1 MWNTISRFFAKGS
14 KTAVVQEVTSPPLSP
29 SSTTTTTI
37 TTTRTRTTTAA
48 RDDDERQ
55 DRLACN
61 GVADDDASVDGTSVH
76 VFYGA
81 TMDRGASADDRR
93 RLPAAASAAATGA
106 ATAAAPT
113 ADQQS
118 SGGDS
123 DSYDSRQAKQRAS
136 VKWLL
141 SKAYNNRVPEKL
153 REPYYRD
160 HEEQEHL
167 KPQIVHALSNAELYC
182 LALANIYSDPNY
194 HNQNH
199 YGILQALARKGVYVA
214 EQNNTQLTE
223 TILIQNSPLK
233 MSAHMAVIEG
243 LMVLYAK
250 EVVTGDRVVSAIR
263 RFDPQAEVDVPSDHE
278 KGLLLWINHA
288 SHALIA
294 KIQSEDGA
302 GDKTRLPELPAAKD
316 FQSLCDGV
324 GLAAV
329 VAFYCP
335 GELNW
340 MEIRVSKRPSVA
352 DALHNLSLVHAF
364 CVKCLP
370 YSIFHMQPEDV
381 TYMRGSMKQNLV
393 VFLADMYNVL
403 EIHPA
408 KCVRYPGEERAMQY
422 LDACPRNSHGVA
434 HKRSLPQSIAP
445 IPDLRS
451 NLSIS
456 APGFTVAKSASSTIV
471 KKSQSLQQT
480 AENHPYDDRRAG
492 SEESFVVHRGK
503 GIPTLSSVADDKSVA
518 RTEAAGRPSNWED
531 QRRSSYAGRRSR
543 RNSITDDSQLTIEN
557 FGGSQDNLHNFGR
570 NPDKEVGAHIG
581 KRSTTEPTL
590 PARSS
595 VQDVYGSGVQH
606 IIADNG
612 YNGSNGGEEPPRL
625 RRQASN
631 SSLDNVALR
640 QILHSSAE
648 NDGGGTDNGDGGD
661 AVTKLAS
668 FANLNRQSSEKG
680 INFTYME
687 QERQDDVKQLNKRHG
702 QSNGN
707 GEKKTTF
714 ATLPNTTTWQQ
725 QSSQQSQQMEQHSVD
740 ENGGNTIMASQL
752 NNIRLKLEEKR
763 RHIENEKRKME
774 VVMSKQRQKVG
785 KAAFLQAVTKGKVKS
800 PSSSTSGG
808 DSPAETVGPP
818 TPVTS
823 GSSGATPT
831 SVSEASSV
839 PQQLPQEKP
848 QRPFSLKEISEDVR
862 DVEHKW
868 LEHDGNAP
876 FIETRRTPDIENMD
890 PEQYRQ
896 SITQMNTS
904 LSEIQADI
912 QRLANQQN
920 QIQQQHLMTQHQK
933 QMQQQFQ
940 QLQSLSQQHM
950 QTYGMPPMNPLT
962 PRLQDPQQSQ
972 FYLHDQPQVQRRMW
986 GQPAPAQSLANE
998 MAAVGYQQSMDSR
1011 FSPQPAAYQQDMRI
1025 YTDPTRTWAAPH
1037 PAQKGFV
1044 LHDTQEPRY
1053 LNGGDHSLCNN
1064 QMSHPGPTGYPA
1076 SSSLFNQTQATSASP
1091 QHRNAIHRIS
1101 QLISESPEPKRST
1114 VHHIPISCESPTEKR
1129 QVTALHTPVPA
1140 PPADDMKPQNIS
1152 FIGNDD
1158 DIAQGIRGLNITSG
1172 SRTYRIPSPTRP
1184 TISQNSFQ
1192 PHPSLRETSRSATPD
1207 VTPLDSTDAGE
1218 KGFYISFDND
1228 APKKPKPTLRVK
1240 RMSPKKERSASSY
1253 NEHEDFMRSES
1264 PPVSTVERQKQAEAQ
1279 RELERERLRQAE
1291 EREQQRQEMRDRE
1304 LKREIERERQREKQ
1318 RDSNTEGRHASGVGL
1333 VIGNQLTN
1341 PDPNSMDEMEKKKER
1356 IMLMSLQRR
1365 QRQEEMKERKEVE
1378 TQARREQE
1386 KLKAEERARKK
1397 EEERQRRAAI
1407 LEHHKVKKAIEEAER
1422 EGKVIDKE
1430 LLNAIN
1436 PAKLRNKT
1444 TPARPR
1450 PKTIHGDA
1458 GAVLDSGALT
1468 PSRGK
1473 KGSSSNLST
1482 ASLTSPTMRRD
1493 YYRGSQDSLTA
1504 AHLDD
1509 RRCSGPLYRGG
1520 SLRVSSVDS
1529 PDDGRGSSPCRS
1541 VNQLGRRGSYKTSR
1555 DAQESQQQI
1564 RGRPKYQT
1572 YQNFKGRKSNS
1583 LMNLCDSDSGLGRS
1597 TPPRRAASPGIGSMR
1612 HLTSPSGPGSLPP
1625 ALMTSKKRIYD
1636 DGSSDISSTPSSM
1649 MDYNGPRLYKLPIA
1663 KSNRNIML
1671 NAVEYCVFPGTVNRE
1686 AKSRVLEEISRSESK
1701 HFLILFRD
1709 AGCQF
1714 RALYSYCPERE
1725 EVAKLY
1731 GTGPKQVI
1739 DNMFDKFFKYNS
1751 SGKCFSQ
1758 VHTKHLTVTIDAFTI
1773 HNSLWQGKKV
1783 NLPNKKDIPLV
1794 I

>member
-1 MWNTISRFFAKGS
+1 MWNTISRLFAKGS
-14 KTAVVQEVTSPPLSP
+14 KTAVQEETAP
-29 SSTTTTTI
+29 SLP
-37 TTTRTRTTTAA
+37 TTAKNEQQQQQQQ
-48 RDDDERQ
+48 ERV
-55 DRLACN
+55 CN
-61 GVADDDASVDGTSVH
+61 GVADDDAPADGTSTVD
-76 VFYGA
+76 VFYDA
-81 TMDRGASADDRR
+81 AMDRGASADDRR
-93 RLPAAASAAATGA
+93 RPAAASAAATGA
-106 ATAAAPT
+106 AAATP

-123 DSYDSRQAKQRAS
+123 DHFDAYESRQAKQRAS

-141 SKAYNNRVPEKL
+141 SKAYNNQVPEKL
-153 REPYYRD
+153 RDPYYRD

-199 YGILQALARKGVYVA
+199 YGILQALARRGVYVT

-263 RFDPQAEVDVPSDHE
+263 RFDPQAVVDVPSDHE
-278 KGLLLWINHA
+278 KGLLLWINHV
-288 SHALIA
+288 SHALIS
-294 KIQSEDGA
+294 KIQSEEGG

-335 GELNW
+335 NELNW

-364 CVKCLP
+364 CIRCLP

-451 NLSIS
+451 NLSVS
-456 APGFTVAKSASSTIV
+456 APGFTVTKSTSNTV

-480 AENHPYDDRRAG
+480 AENHPYDDSSYYRRAG

-503 GIPTLSSVADDKSVA
+503 GIPTLSSVADEKSG
-518 RTEAAGRPSNWED
+518 RTEAAGRPSNWEE

-570 NPDKEVGAHIG
+570 NPDKEVGAHTG
-581 KRSTTEPTL
+581 KRNTTEPTL

-612 YNGSNGGEEPPRL
+612 YSGSEEPTRL

-648 NDGGGTDNGDGGD
+648 NDNNTDSGGGGGGD
-661 AVTKLAS
+661 TLNQTKFAS
-668 FANLNRQSSEKG
+668 FANLSKQNSEKG
-680 INFTYME
+680 INFTYTE
-687 QERQDDVKQLNKRHG
+687 QDDAKSSRKHG

-707 GEKKTTF
+707 GNNEKKTTF

-725 QSSQQSQQMEQHSVD
+725 QSNQQSQQMEQHSIVKNCIILD
-740 ENGGNTIMASQL
+740 ENGGSTIMASQL

-785 KAAFLQAVTKGKVKS
+785 KAAFLQAVTKLYLMGKVKS

-808 DSPAETVGPP
+808 DSPAETIGPP
-818 TPVTS
+818 SPVTS

-839 PQQLPQEKP
+839 PQQPLQEKP

-896 SITQMNTS
+896 SITH

-920 QIQQQHLMTQHQK
+920 QIQQQHLMSQHQK
-933 QMQQQFQ
+933 QMQHQLQ

-950 QTYGMPPMNPLT
+950 QSYGMPPMNTLAS
-962 PRLQDPQQSQ
+962 RLQDPQQSQ
-972 FYLHDQPQVQRRMW
+972 FYLHDQPQMQRRMW

-1011 FSPQPAAYQQDMRI
+1011 YSPQPTAYQQDLRM
-1025 YTDPTRTWAAPH
+1025 YADPTRTWAAPH
-1037 PAQKGFV
+1037 PTQKGFV

-1053 LNGGDHSLCNN
+1053 LNGDHSLCNN
-1064 QMSHPGPTGYPA
+1064 QMSHPGPTSVYPT

-1091 QHRNAIHRIS
+1091 QHRNAVHRIS

-1129 QVTALHTPVPA
+1129 QVTTLHTPVPA

-1192 PHPSLRETSRSATPD
+1192 PHPSLRETSRSGTPD
-1207 VTPLDSTDAGE
+1207 VIPLDPTDSNE

-1240 RMSPKKERSASSY
+1240 RTSPKKERSVSSY
-1253 NEHEDFMRSES
+1253 IEHEDFTVRPES
-1264 PPVSTVERQKQAEAQ
+1264 PPSSAIERQKQMEAQ
-1279 RELERERLRQAE
+1279 RELERERLRQAD
-1291 EREQQRQEMRDRE
+1291 EREHQRQEMRDRE

-1318 RDSNTEGRHASGVGL
+1318 RDNSTDSRHASGVGL

-1378 TQARREQE
+1378 AQARREQD

-1444 TPARPR
+1444 ATARPR

-1493 YYRGSQDSLTA
+1493 YYRGSQDSLTT

-1555 DAQESQQQI
+1555 DVQESQQQV

-1649 MDYNGPRLYKLPIA
+1649 MDYNGPRLYKMPIA

-1686 AKSRVLEEISRSESK
+1686 AKSRVLEEIGRSESK

>member
-1 MWNTISRFFAKGS
+1 MAS
-14 KTAVVQEVTSPPLSP
+14 EVML
-29 SSTTTTTI
+29 
-37 TTTRTRTTTAA
+37 
-48 RDDDERQ
+48 
-55 DRLACN
+55 
-61 GVADDDASVDGTSVH
+61 
-76 VFYGA
+76 
-81 TMDRGASADDRR
+81 
-93 RLPAAASAAATGA
+93 
-106 ATAAAPT
+106 APT
-113 ADQQS
+113 AAP
-118 SGGDS
+118 GT
-123 DSYDSRQAKQRAS
+123 SRREIDDVRDMVRNAAVTTVYAKQRAS

-141 SKAYNNRVPEKL
+141 SKAYNNRVPENL
-153 REPYYRD
+153 REPYYVD
-160 HEEQEHL
+160 HEDQEHL

-199 YGILQALARKGVYVA
+199 YGILQALARKGVYLA
-214 EQNNTQLTE
+214 EPNNTQLTE

-243 LMVLYAK
+243 LMILYAK

-278 KGLLLWINHA
+278 KGLLLWISHA

-294 KIQSEDGA
+294 KIQAEEGA

-340 MEIRVSKRPSVA
+340 MDIRVSKRPSVA

-364 CVKCLP
+364 CNRCLP

-408 KCVRYPGEERAMQY
+408 KCVRYPGEERAMQF

-451 NLSIS
+451 NLSVS
-456 APGFTVAKSASSTIV
+456 APGFTAAKASSSSSSSTV

-480 AENHPYDDRRAG
+480 AESYSHDDRRAG

-503 GIPTLSSVADDKSVA
+503 GIPTLSSVADEKSVTRA
-518 RTEAAGRPSNWED
+518 DAAGRPSNWED

-543 RNSITDDSQLTIEN
+543 RNSVSDDSQLTIEN

-570 NPDKEVGAHIG
+570 NPDKEVGPQIG

-595 VQDVYGSGVQH
+595 VQDVYGSGVRY
-606 IIADNG
+606 ILFDNG
-612 YNGSNGGEEPPRL
+612 YDKEEPCRF
-625 RRQASN
+625 RRQASYCR
-631 SSLDNVALR
+631 LDNVALK
-640 QILHSSAE
+640 QILHSSE
-648 NDGGGTDNGDGGD
+648 NDHSEGD
-661 AVTKLAS
+661 TSKLAS
-668 FANLNRQSSEKG
+668 FANLSRQSSEKG
-680 INFTYME
+680 INLTYTE
-687 QERQDDVKQLNKRHG
+687 QERDDSKSNASSKKQG
-702 QSNGN
+702 QTNGNGN

-725 QSSQQSQQMEQHSVD
+725 QCNQQSQQVEQHSAD

-763 RHIENEKRKME
+763 RYIENEKRRME

-808 DSPAETVGPP
+808 DSPAEIGPP

-823 GSSGATPT
+823 GSSGETPT
-831 SVSEASSV
+831 SVSEAPPV
-839 PQQLPQEKP
+839 TQQPSQEKP

-890 PEQYRQ
+890 LEQYHQ
-896 SITQMNTS
+896 SISQMNNS

-920 QIQQQHLMTQHQK
+920 QIQQQHLMTQHQQ
-933 QMQQQFQ
+933 QMQQQLQ

-950 QTYGMPPMNPLT
+950 QNFGMQPMNPLT
-962 PRLQDPQQSQ
+962 SKLQDTQQSQ
-972 FYLHDQPQVQRRMW
+972 FYLHDQPQLHRRMW
-986 GQPAPAQSLANE
+986 GQPPPTQSLANE
-998 MAAVGYQQSMDSR
+998 MAAVGYQQSMDPRYST
-1011 FSPQPAAYQQDMRI
+1011 QPTAYQQDMRL
-1025 YTDPTRTWAAPH
+1025 YQDTRNWAAPQ
-1037 PAQKGFV
+1037 QKGFV
-1044 LHDTQEPRY
+1044 LHDTSQEPRY

-1064 QMSHPGPTGYPA
+1064 QMSQPGSTYPSSA
-1076 SSSLFNQTQATSASP
+1076 SIFNQTPPSSASP
-1091 QHRNAIHRIS
+1091 QHRNAVHRIS
-1101 QLISESPEPKRST
+1101 QLMSESPEPKRPS
-1114 VHHIPISCESPTEKR
+1114 VHHIPIKCESPTEKR
-1129 QVTALHTPVPA
+1129 QVTTLHTPVPA
-1140 PPADDMKPQNIS
+1140 PPVDDMKPQNIS

-1158 DIAQGIRGLNITSG
+1158 ELTHGIKGLNITSG

-1184 TISQNSFQ
+1184 SISRNSFQ
-1192 PHPSLRETSRSATPD
+1192 PHPSLREATPSPSGTPE
-1207 VTPLDSTDAGE
+1207 VTPLDPTDAGE
-1218 KGFYISFDND
+1218 KGFYICFDND

-1240 RMSPKKERSASSY
+1240 RTSPKKERSVSSY
-1253 NEHEDFMRSES
+1253 VDNDDYTMRPDS
-1264 PPVSTVERQKQAEAQ
+1264 PSAAVIDRQKQLEAQ
-1279 RELERERLRQAE
+1279 RDL
-1291 EREQQRQEMRDRE
+1291 D
-1304 LKREIERERQREKQ
+1304 REKQ
-1318 RDSNTEGRHASGVGL
+1318 RQTDEREFQRQDTRDKEMERDKLRERHDISGESRQSGVGL
-1333 VIGNQLTN
+1333 IIGNQLAN
-1341 PDPNSMDEMEKKKER
+1341 PDPNSLDEMERKKER
-1356 IMLMSLQRR
+1356 IMLLSLQRR
-1365 QRQEEMKERKEVE
+1365 QRQEEMKERKEAE
-1378 TQARREQE
+1378 AQARREQE

-1407 LEHHKVKKAIEEAER
+1407 LEQHKVKKAIEEAER

-1430 LLNAIN
+1430 LLNAIK
-1436 PAKLRNKT
+1436 PTKLRNKT
-1444 TPARPR
+1444 ATTTRPR
-1450 PKTIHGDA
+1450 PKTIHVDA
-1458 GAVLDSGALT
+1458 GTELDSGALT

-1504 AHLDD
+1504 AHFDE
-1509 RRCSGPLYRGG
+1509 RRSGPLYRGG

-1541 VNQLGRRGSYKTSR
+1541 MNQLGRRGSYKTSR
-1555 DAQESQQQI
+1555 D
-1564 RGRPKYQT
+1564 T
-1572 YQNFKGRKSNS
+1572 
-1583 LMNLCDSDSGLGRS
+1583 DSGLGRA
-1597 TPPRRAASPGIGSMR
+1597 TPPRRAPSPGMGSMR
-1612 HLTSPSGPGSLPP
+1612 HLPSPSGPGSLPP
-1625 ALMTSKKRIYD
+1625 GLMTKRRVFD

-1649 MDYNGPRLYKLPIA
+1649 MDYNGPRLYKQPTT
-1663 KSNRNIML
+1663 KSNRGIML
-1671 NAVEYCVFPGTVNRE
+1671 NAVEYCVFPGTVNKE
-1686 AKSRVLEEISRSESK
+1686 AKRRVLDEIARSESK

-1714 RALYSYCPERE
+1714 RALYSYCPDRE
-1725 EVAKLY
+1725 EVSKLY

-1739 DNMFDKFFKYNS
+1739 DKMFDKFFKYNS
-1751 SGKCFSQ
+1751 GAKCFSQ

-1783 NLPNKKDIPLV
+1783 NLPNKKDMPLV

>member
-1 MWNTISRFFAKGS
+1 MWSAISRLFVKG
-14 KTAVVQEVTSPPLSP
+14 KTVEPAPRTEDRTCDGVPGTVVH
-29 SSTTTTTI
+29 
-37 TTTRTRTTTAA
+37 
-48 RDDDERQ
+48 DF
-55 DRLACN
+55 
-61 GVADDDASVDGTSVH
+61 DA
-76 VFYGA
+76 
-81 TMDRGASADDRR
+81 MDRNAGDDRR
-93 RLPAAASAAATGA
+93 KGPAGEPQHAGPESEHF
-106 ATAAAPT
+106 
-113 ADQQS
+113 
-118 SGGDS
+118 S
-123 DSYDSRQAKQRAS
+123 DAYDSRQAKQRAS

-141 SKAYNNRVPEKL
+141 SKAYNNRVPENL
-153 REPYYRD
+153 REPYYVD
-160 HEEQEHL
+160 HEDQEHL

-199 YGILQALARKGVYVA
+199 CGILQALARKGVYLT
-214 EQNNTQLTE
+214 EPNNTQLTE

-250 EVVTGDRVVSAIR
+250 EVVTGDRLVSAIR
-263 RFDPQAEVDVPSDHE
+263 RFDPQAEVEVPADHE
-278 KGLLLWINHA
+278 KGLLLWISHA

-294 KIQSEDGA
+294 KIQTEEGA

-340 MEIRVSKRPSVA
+340 MDIRVSKRPSVA

-364 CVKCLP
+364 CNRCLP

-408 KCVRYPGEERAMQY
+408 KCVRYPGEERAMQF

-451 NLSIS
+451 NLSVS
-456 APGFTVAKSASSTIV
+456 APGFTVAKAASSSSV

-480 AENHPYDDRRAG
+480 AENYSHDDRRTG

-503 GIPTLSSVADDKSVA
+503 GIPTLSSVADEKSVA
-518 RTEAAGRPSNWED
+518 RADAAGRPSNWEE

-543 RNSITDDSQLTIEN
+543 RNSVSDDSQLTIEN

-570 NPDKEVGAHIG
+570 NPDKEVGVHIG

-606 IIADNG
+606 ILADNG
-612 YNGSNGGEEPPRL
+612 YGNDEPPRL
-625 RRQASN
+625 RRQTSN
-631 SSLDNVALR
+631 SSLDNVALK
-640 QILHSSAE
+640 QILHSSD
-648 NDGGGTDNGDGGD
+648 NDNSEGD
-661 AVTKLAS
+661 TSKLAS

-680 INFTYME
+680 INLTYTE
-687 QERQDDVKQLNKRHG
+687 SEDATTKSNLTIKKHG
-702 QSNGN
+702 QTNGNGN

-725 QSSQQSQQMEQHSVD
+725 QSNQQSQQAEQHSVD

-763 RHIENEKRKME
+763 RHIENEKRRME

-808 DSPAETVGPP
+808 DSPAEIGPP

-823 GSSGATPT
+823 GSSGETPT
-831 SVSEASSV
+831 SVSETTPV
-839 PQQLPQEKP
+839 PQQPFQEKP

-890 PEQYRQ
+890 LEQYHQ
-896 SITQMNTS
+896 SISQLNNS
-904 LSEIQADI
+904 LSEIQGDI

-920 QIQQQHLMTQHQK
+920 QIQQQHLMSQHQQ
-933 QMQQQFQ
+933 QMQQQLQ
-940 QLQSLSQQHM
+940 QLQSLSQHHM
-950 QTYGMPPMNPLT
+950 QSFGMSAMNTLSSK
-962 PRLQDPQQSQ
+962 LQEPQQSQ
-972 FYLHDQPQVQRRMW
+972 FYLHDQPQLQRRMW
-986 GQPAPAQSLANE
+986 GQPPPTQSLANE
-998 MAAVGYQQSMDSR
+998 IAAVGYQQSMDPRYGSQ
-1011 FSPQPAAYQQDMRI
+1011 STGYQQDMRL
-1025 YTDPTRTWAAPH
+1025 YQDTRNWGTH
-1037 PAQKGFV
+1037 SHQQKGFV
-1044 LHDTQEPRY
+1044 LHDTPPEPRY

-1064 QMSHPGPTGYPA
+1064 QMSHPGSTYPT
-1076 SSSLFNQTQATSASP
+1076 SSSIFNQTPPSSASP
-1091 QHRNAIHRIS
+1091 QHRNAVHRIS
-1101 QLISESPEPKRST
+1101 QLMSESPEPKRPT
-1114 VHHIPISCESPTEKR
+1114 VHHIPIKCESPTEKR
-1129 QVTALHTPVPA
+1129 QVTALHAPVPA
-1140 PPADDMKPQNIS
+1140 PPVDDMKPQNIS

-1158 DIAQGIRGLNITSG
+1158 ELSQGIRGLHITSG

-1184 TISQNSFQ
+1184 SISRNSFQ
-1192 PHPSLRETSRSATPD
+1192 PHPSLREATPSPSGTPE
-1207 VTPLDSTDAGE
+1207 VTPLDPTDAGE
-1218 KGFYISFDND
+1218 KGFYICFDND

-1240 RMSPKKERSASSY
+1240 RTSPKKERTASSY
-1253 NEHEDFMRSES
+1253 VENEDFTVRPES
-1264 PPVSTVERQKQAEAQ
+1264 PATISDRQKLLETQ
-1279 RELERERLRQAE
+1279 REL
-1291 EREQQRQEMRDRE
+1291 D
-1304 LKREIERERQREKQ
+1304 REKQ
-1318 RDSNTEGRHASGVGL
+1318 RHIDERDFQRHEIRDKELQREVEREKQRERRETSAENRQSGVGL
-1333 VIGNQLTN
+1333 VIGNQLAN
-1341 PDPNSMDEMEKKKER
+1341 PDPNSLDEMERKKER
-1356 IMLMSLQRR
+1356 IMLLSLQRR
-1365 QRQEEMKERKEVE
+1365 QQQEEMKERKEAE
-1378 TQARREQE
+1378 AQARREQE

-1407 LEHHKVKKAIEEAER
+1407 LEQHKVKKAIEEAER

-1430 LLNAIN
+1430 LLNAIK
-1436 PAKLRNKT
+1436 PTKLRNKT
-1444 TPARPR
+1444 ATTRPR
-1450 PKTIHGDA
+1450 PKTIHVDA
-1458 GAVLDSGALT
+1458 GAELDSGALT

-1504 AHLDD
+1504 AHFDE
-1509 RRCSGPLYRGG
+1509 RRSGPFYRGG
-1520 SLRVSSVDS
+1520 SLRDV
-1529 PDDGRGSSPCRS
+1529 
-1541 VNQLGRRGSYKTSR
+1541 
-1555 DAQESQQQI
+1555 QEPQQQV
-1564 RGRPKYQT
+1564 RGRPKYPS

-1583 LMNLCDSDSGLGRS
+1583 LMNLCDTDSGLGRA
-1597 TPPRRAASPGIGSMR
+1597 TPPRRAPSPGMGSMR
-1612 HLTSPSGPGSLPP
+1612 HLPSPSGPGSLPP
-1625 ALMTSKKRIYD
+1625 GLMTKRRVFD

-1649 MDYNGPRLYKLPIA
+1649 MDYNGPRLYKQPTT
-1663 KSNRNIML
+1663 KSNRGIML
-1671 NAVEYCVFPGTVNRE
+1671 NAVEYCVFPGTVNKE
-1686 AKSRVLEEISRSESK
+1686 AKKRVLDEIARSESK

-1714 RALYSYCPERE
+1714 RALYSYCPDRE
-1725 EVAKLY
+1725 EVSKLY
-1731 GTGPKQVI
+1731 GTGPKQVM
-1739 DNMFDKFFKYNS
+1739 DKMFDKFFKYNS
-1751 SGKCFSQ
+1751 GGKCFSQ

-1783 NLPNKKDIPLV
+1783 NLPNKKDMPLV

>member
-1 MWNTISRFFAKGS
+1 MWSAITRLFVKG
-14 KTAVVQEVTSPPLSP
+14 KTEESAP
-29 SSTTTTTI
+29 
-37 TTTRTRTTTAA
+37 RTKDRTC
-48 RDDDERQ
+48 D
-55 DRLACN
+55 
-61 GVADDDASVDGTSVH
+61 GVPDTVVH
-76 VFYGA
+76 VFDA
-81 TMDRGASADDRR
+81 MDRNAGDDRR
-93 RLPAAASAAATGA
+93 KGPAGEQHHDGA
-106 ATAAAPT
+106 E
-113 ADQQS
+113 S
-118 SGGDS
+118 EHFS
-123 DSYDSRQAKQRAS
+123 DAYDSRQAKQRAS

-141 SKAYNNRVPEKL
+141 SKAYNNRVPENL
-153 REPYYRD
+153 RDPYYID
-160 HEEQEHL
+160 NENQEHL

-199 YGILQALARKGVYVA
+199 CGILQALARKGVYLA
-214 EQNNTQLTE
+214 EPNNTQLTE

-263 RFDPQAEVDVPSDHE
+263 RFDPQAEVDVPADHE
-278 KGLLLWINHA
+278 KGLLLWISHA
-288 SHALIA
+288 SNALIA
-294 KIQSEDGA
+294 KIQAEEGA

-340 MEIRVSKRPSVA
+340 MDIRVSKRPSVA

-364 CVKCLP
+364 CNRCLP
-370 YSIFHMQPEDV
+370 YSIFHMLPEDV
-381 TYMRGSMKQNLV
+381 TYMRGCMKQNLV

-408 KCVRYPGEERAMQY
+408 KCVRYPGEERAMQF

-451 NLSIS
+451 NLSVS
-456 APGFTVAKSASSTIV
+456 APGFTVAKAPSSSSV

-480 AENHPYDDRRAG
+480 AENYSHDDRRAG

-503 GIPTLSSVADDKSVA
+503 GIPTLSSVADEKSITRVD
-518 RTEAAGRPSNWED
+518 AAGRPSNWEE

-543 RNSITDDSQLTIEN
+543 RNSVSDDSQLTIEN

-606 IIADNG
+606 ILSDNG
-612 YNGSNGGEEPPRL
+612 YDKEEPPRL
-625 RRQASN
+625 RRQTSN
-631 SSLDNVALR
+631 SSLDNVALK
-640 QILHSSAE
+640 QILHSSE
-648 NDGGGTDNGDGGD
+648 NVNSDGDTS
-661 AVTKLAS
+661 KLAS
-668 FANLNRQSSEKG
+668 FANLSRQSSEKG
-680 INFTYME
+680 INLTYTE
-687 QERQDDVKQLNKRHG
+687 QERDDSKSNLSNKKLG
-702 QSNGN
+702 QTNGNRN

-725 QSSQQSQQMEQHSVD
+725 QSNQQSQQMEQHSVAD

-763 RHIENEKRKME
+763 RHIENEKRRME

-785 KAAFLQAVTKGKVKS
+785 KAAFLQAVTKLYLVGKVKS

-808 DSPAETVGPP
+808 DSPAEIGPP

-823 GSSGATPT
+823 GSSGETPT
-831 SVSEASSV
+831 SVSETTPV
-839 PQQLPQEKP
+839 TQQPSQEKP

-890 PEQYRQ
+890 LEQYHQ
-896 SITQMNTS
+896 SISQICTPFRRMNNS

-920 QIQQQHLMTQHQK
+920 QIQQQHLMTQHQ
-933 QMQQQFQ
+933 QQIQQQFQ

-950 QTYGMPPMNPLT
+950 QNFGMAPINPLT
-962 PRLQDPQQSQ
+962 SKLQDTQQSQ
-972 FYLHDQPQVQRRMW
+972 FYLHDQPQLQRRMW
-986 GQPAPAQSLANE
+986 GQPPPTQSLANE
-998 MAAVGYQQSMDSR
+998 MAAVGYQQSMDPRYST
-1011 FSPQPAAYQQDMRI
+1011 QPTPYQQDMRL
-1025 YTDPTRTWAAPH
+1025 YQDTRNWGTH
-1037 PAQKGFV
+1037 PPQQKGFV
-1044 LHDTQEPRY
+1044 LHDTPQEPRY

-1064 QMSHPGPTGYPA
+1064 QMSHPGPTYP
-1076 SSSLFNQTQATSASP
+1076 SSTSIFNQTPPSSASP
-1091 QHRNAIHRIS
+1091 QHRNAVHRIS
-1101 QLISESPEPKRST
+1101 QLMSESPEPKRPT
-1114 VHHIPISCESPTEKR
+1114 VHHIPIKCESPTEKR
-1129 QVTALHTPVPA
+1129 QITAMHAPVPA
-1140 PPADDMKPQNIS
+1140 PPVDDMKPQNIS

-1158 DIAQGIRGLNITSG
+1158 ELTQGIRGLNITSG

-1184 TISQNSFQ
+1184 SISRNSFQ
-1192 PHPSLRETSRSATPD
+1192 PHPSLREATPSPSGTPE
-1207 VTPLDSTDAGE
+1207 VTPLDPTDAGE
-1218 KGFYISFDND
+1218 KGFYICFDND

-1240 RMSPKKERSASSY
+1240 RTSPKKERGVSSY
-1253 NEHEDFMRSES
+1253 VDSEDFTMRPDS
-1264 PPVSTVERQKQAEAQ
+1264 PSAIVMDRQKQLEIQ
-1279 RELERERLRQAE
+1279 R
-1291 EREQQRQEMRDRE
+1291 DSD
-1304 LKREIERERQREKQ
+1304 REKQ
-1318 RDSNTEGRHASGVGL
+1318 RQIDERDFQRQEIRDREIQREGEREKQRERHEMSAESRQSGVGL
-1333 VIGNQLTN
+1333 IIGNQLAN
-1341 PDPNSMDEMEKKKER
+1341 PDPNSLDEMERKKER
-1356 IMLMSLQRR
+1356 IMLLSLQRR
-1365 QRQEEMKERKEVE
+1365 QQQEEMKERKEVE
-1378 TQARREQE
+1378 AQARREQE

-1407 LEHHKVKKAIEEAER
+1407 LEQHKVKKAIEEAER

-1430 LLNAIN
+1430 LLNTIK
-1436 PAKLRNKT
+1436 PTKLRNKT
-1444 TPARPR
+1444 ATTRPR
-1450 PKTIHGDA
+1450 PKTIHVDA
-1458 GAVLDSGALT
+1458 GTELDSGALT

-1482 ASLTSPTMRRD
+1482 DT
-1493 YYRGSQDSLTA
+1493 
-1504 AHLDD
+1504 
-1509 RRCSGPLYRGG
+1509 
-1520 SLRVSSVDS
+1520 
-1529 PDDGRGSSPCRS
+1529 
-1541 VNQLGRRGSYKTSR
+1541 
-1555 DAQESQQQI
+1555 
-1564 RGRPKYQT
+1564 
-1572 YQNFKGRKSNS
+1572 
-1583 LMNLCDSDSGLGRS
+1583 DSGLGRA
-1597 TPPRRAASPGIGSMR
+1597 TPPRRAPSPGMGSMR
-1612 HLTSPSGPGSLPP
+1612 HLPSPSGPGSLPP
-1625 ALMTSKKRIYD
+1625 GLMTKRRVFD

-1649 MDYNGPRLYKLPIA
+1649 MDYNGPRLYKQPTT
-1663 KSNRNIML
+1663 KSNRGIML
-1671 NAVEYCVFPGTVNRE
+1671 NAVEYCVFPGTVNKE
-1686 AKSRVLEEISRSESK
+1686 AKRRVLDEIARSESK

-1714 RALYSYCPERE
+1714 RALYSYCPDRE
-1725 EVAKLY
+1725 EVSKLY
-1731 GTGPKQVI
+1731 GTGPKQVM
-1739 DNMFDKFFKYNS
+1739 DKMFDKFFKYNS
-1751 SGKCFSQ
+1751 GAKCFSQ

-1783 NLPNKKDIPLV
+1783 NLPNKKDMPLV

>member
-1 MWNTISRFFAKGS
+1 MWSAITRLFVKG
-14 KTAVVQEVTSPPLSP
+14 KTEESAP
-29 SSTTTTTI
+29 
-37 TTTRTRTTTAA
+37 RTKDRTC
-48 RDDDERQ
+48 D
-55 DRLACN
+55 
-61 GVADDDASVDGTSVH
+61 GVPDTVVH
-76 VFYGA
+76 VFDA
-81 TMDRGASADDRR
+81 MDRNAGDDRR
-93 RLPAAASAAATGA
+93 KGPAGEQHHDGA
-106 ATAAAPT
+106 E
-113 ADQQS
+113 S
-118 SGGDS
+118 EHFS
-123 DSYDSRQAKQRAS
+123 DAYDSRQAKQRAS

-141 SKAYNNRVPEKL
+141 SKAYNNRVPENL
-153 REPYYRD
+153 RDPYYID
-160 HEEQEHL
+160 NENQEHL

-199 YGILQALARKGVYVA
+199 CGILQALARKGVYLA
-214 EQNNTQLTE
+214 EPNNTQLTE

-263 RFDPQAEVDVPSDHE
+263 RFDPQAEVDVPADHE
-278 KGLLLWINHA
+278 KGLLLWISHA
-288 SHALIA
+288 SNALIA
-294 KIQSEDGA
+294 KIQAEEGA

-340 MEIRVSKRPSVA
+340 MDIRVSKRPSVA

-364 CVKCLP
+364 CNRCLP
-370 YSIFHMQPEDV
+370 YSIFHMLPEDV
-381 TYMRGSMKQNLV
+381 TYMRGCMKQNLV

-408 KCVRYPGEERAMQY
+408 KCVRYPGEERAMQF

-451 NLSIS
+451 NLSVS
-456 APGFTVAKSASSTIV
+456 APGFTVAKAPSSSSV

-480 AENHPYDDRRAG
+480 AENYSHDDRRAG

-503 GIPTLSSVADDKSVA
+503 GIPTLSSVADEKSITRVD
-518 RTEAAGRPSNWED
+518 AAGRPSNWEE

-543 RNSITDDSQLTIEN
+543 RNSVSDDSQLTIEN

-606 IIADNG
+606 ILSDNG
-612 YNGSNGGEEPPRL
+612 YDKEEPPRL
-625 RRQASN
+625 RRQTSN
-631 SSLDNVALR
+631 SSLDNVALK
-640 QILHSSAE
+640 QILHSSE
-648 NDGGGTDNGDGGD
+648 NVNSDGDTS
-661 AVTKLAS
+661 KLAS
-668 FANLNRQSSEKG
+668 FANLSRQSSEKG
-680 INFTYME
+680 INLTYTE
-687 QERQDDVKQLNKRHG
+687 QERDDSKSNLSNKKLG
-702 QSNGN
+702 QTNGNRN

-725 QSSQQSQQMEQHSVD
+725 QSNQQSQQMEQHSVAD

-763 RHIENEKRKME
+763 RHIENEKRRME

-785 KAAFLQAVTKGKVKS
+785 KAAFLQAVTKLYLVGKVKS

-808 DSPAETVGPP
+808 DSPAEIGPP

-823 GSSGATPT
+823 GSSGETPT
-831 SVSEASSV
+831 SVSETTPV
-839 PQQLPQEKP
+839 TQQPSQEKP

-890 PEQYRQ
+890 LEQYHQ
-896 SITQMNTS
+896 SISQICIPFRRMNNS

-920 QIQQQHLMTQHQK
+920 QIQQQHLMTQHQ
-933 QMQQQFQ
+933 QQIQQQFQ

-950 QTYGMPPMNPLT
+950 QNFGMAPINPLT
-962 PRLQDPQQSQ
+962 SKLQDTQQSQ
-972 FYLHDQPQVQRRMW
+972 FYLHDQPQLQRRMW
-986 GQPAPAQSLANE
+986 GQPPPTQSLANE
-998 MAAVGYQQSMDSR
+998 MAAVGYQQSMDPRYST
-1011 FSPQPAAYQQDMRI
+1011 QPTPYQQDMRL
-1025 YTDPTRTWAAPH
+1025 YQDTRNWGTH
-1037 PAQKGFV
+1037 PPQQKGFV
-1044 LHDTQEPRY
+1044 LHDTPQEPRY

-1064 QMSHPGPTGYPA
+1064 QMSHPGPTYP
-1076 SSSLFNQTQATSASP
+1076 SSTSIFNQTPPSSASP
-1091 QHRNAIHRIS
+1091 QHRNAVHRIS
-1101 QLISESPEPKRST
+1101 QLMSESPEPKRPT
-1114 VHHIPISCESPTEKR
+1114 VHHIPIKCESPTEKR
-1129 QVTALHTPVPA
+1129 QITAMHAPVPA
-1140 PPADDMKPQNIS
+1140 PPVDDMKPQNIS

-1158 DIAQGIRGLNITSG
+1158 ELTQGIRGLNITSG

-1184 TISQNSFQ
+1184 SISRNSFQ
-1192 PHPSLRETSRSATPD
+1192 PHPSLREATPSPSSTPE
-1207 VTPLDSTDAGE
+1207 VTPLDPTDAGE
-1218 KGFYISFDND
+1218 KGFYICFDND

-1240 RMSPKKERSASSY
+1240 RTSPKKERGVSSY
-1253 NEHEDFMRSES
+1253 VDSEDFTMRPDS
-1264 PPVSTVERQKQAEAQ
+1264 PSAIVMDRQKQLEIQ
-1279 RELERERLRQAE
+1279 R
-1291 EREQQRQEMRDRE
+1291 DSD
-1304 LKREIERERQREKQ
+1304 REKQ
-1318 RDSNTEGRHASGVGL
+1318 RQIDERDFQRQEIRDREIQREGEREKQRERHEISAESRQSGVGL
-1333 VIGNQLTN
+1333 IIGNQLAN
-1341 PDPNSMDEMEKKKER
+1341 PDPNSLDEMERKKER
-1356 IMLMSLQRR
+1356 IMLLSLQRR
-1365 QRQEEMKERKEVE
+1365 QQQEEMKERKEVE
-1378 TQARREQE
+1378 AQARREQE

-1407 LEHHKVKKAIEEAER
+1407 LEQHKVKKAIEEAER

-1430 LLNAIN
+1430 LLNTIK
-1436 PAKLRNKT
+1436 PTKLRNKT
-1444 TPARPR
+1444 ATTRPR
-1450 PKTIHGDA
+1450 PKTIHVDA
-1458 GAVLDSGALT
+1458 GTELDSGALT

-1482 ASLTSPTMRRD
+1482 
-1493 YYRGSQDSLTA
+1493 
-1504 AHLDD
+1504 
-1509 RRCSGPLYRGG
+1509 
-1520 SLRVSSVDS
+1520 VSSVDS

-1541 VNQLGRRGSYKTSR
+1541 MNQLGRRGSYKTSR
-1555 DAQESQQQI
+1555 DVQEPQQQV
-1564 RGRPKYQT
+1564 RGRPKYPS

-1583 LMNLCDSDSGLGRS
+1583 LMNLCGSSSDQDGMMCRYTDTDSGLGRA
-1597 TPPRRAASPGIGSMR
+1597 TPPRRAPSPGMGSMR
-1612 HLTSPSGPGSLPP
+1612 HLPSPSGPGSLPP
-1625 ALMTSKKRIYD
+1625 GLMTKRRVFD

-1649 MDYNGPRLYKLPIA
+1649 MDYNGPRLYKQPTT
-1663 KSNRNIML
+1663 KSNRGIML
-1671 NAVEYCVFPGTVNRE
+1671 NAVEYCVFPGTVNKE
-1686 AKSRVLEEISRSESK
+1686 AKRRVLDEIARSESK

-1714 RALYSYCPERE
+1714 RALYSYCPDRE
-1725 EVAKLY
+1725 EVSKLY
-1731 GTGPKQVI
+1731 GTGPKQVM
-1739 DNMFDKFFKYNS
+1739 DKMFDKFFKYNS
-1751 SGKCFSQ
+1751 GAKCFSQ

-1783 NLPNKKDIPLV
+1783 NLPNKKDMPLV

>member
-1 MWNTISRFFAKGS
+1 MWSAITRLFVKG
-14 KTAVVQEVTSPPLSP
+14 KTEESAP
-29 SSTTTTTI
+29 
-37 TTTRTRTTTAA
+37 RTKDRTC
-48 RDDDERQ
+48 D
-55 DRLACN
+55 
-61 GVADDDASVDGTSVH
+61 GVPDTVVH
-76 VFYGA
+76 VFDA
-81 TMDRGASADDRR
+81 MDRNAGDDRR
-93 RLPAAASAAATGA
+93 KGPAGEQHHDGA
-106 ATAAAPT
+106 E
-113 ADQQS
+113 S
-118 SGGDS
+118 EHFS
-123 DSYDSRQAKQRAS
+123 DAYDSRQAKQRAS

-141 SKAYNNRVPEKL
+141 SKAYNNRVPENL
-153 REPYYRD
+153 RDPYYID
-160 HEEQEHL
+160 NENQEHL

-199 YGILQALARKGVYVA
+199 CGILQALARKGVYLA
-214 EQNNTQLTE
+214 EPNNTQLTE

-263 RFDPQAEVDVPSDHE
+263 RFDPQAEVDVPADHE
-278 KGLLLWINHA
+278 KGLLLWISHA
-288 SHALIA
+288 SNALIA
-294 KIQSEDGA
+294 KIQAEEGA

-340 MEIRVSKRPSVA
+340 MDIRVSKRPSVA

-364 CVKCLP
+364 CNRCLP
-370 YSIFHMQPEDV
+370 YSIFHMLPEDV
-381 TYMRGSMKQNLV
+381 TYMRGCMKQNLV

-408 KCVRYPGEERAMQY
+408 KCVRYPGEERAMQF

-451 NLSIS
+451 NLSVS
-456 APGFTVAKSASSTIV
+456 APGFTVAKAPSSSSV

-480 AENHPYDDRRAG
+480 AENYSHDDRRAG

-503 GIPTLSSVADDKSVA
+503 GIPTLSSVADEKSITRVD
-518 RTEAAGRPSNWED
+518 AAGRPSNWEE

-543 RNSITDDSQLTIEN
+543 RNSVSDDSQLTIEN

-606 IIADNG
+606 ILSDNG
-612 YNGSNGGEEPPRL
+612 YDKEEPPRL
-625 RRQASN
+625 RRQTSN
-631 SSLDNVALR
+631 SSLDNVALK
-640 QILHSSAE
+640 QILHSSE
-648 NDGGGTDNGDGGD
+648 NVNSDGDTS
-661 AVTKLAS
+661 KLAS
-668 FANLNRQSSEKG
+668 FANLSRQSSEKG
-680 INFTYME
+680 INLTYTE
-687 QERQDDVKQLNKRHG
+687 QERDDSKSNLSNKKLG
-702 QSNGN
+702 QTNGNRN

-725 QSSQQSQQMEQHSVD
+725 QSNQQSQQMEQHSVAD

-763 RHIENEKRKME
+763 RHIENEKRRME

-785 KAAFLQAVTKGKVKS
+785 KAAFLQAVTKLYLVGKVKS

-808 DSPAETVGPP
+808 DSPAEIGPP

-823 GSSGATPT
+823 GSSGETPT
-831 SVSEASSV
+831 SVSETTPV
-839 PQQLPQEKP
+839 TQQPSQEKP

-890 PEQYRQ
+890 LEQYHQ
-896 SITQMNTS
+896 SISQICTPFRRMNNS

-920 QIQQQHLMTQHQK
+920 QIQQQHLMTQHQ
-933 QMQQQFQ
+933 QQIQQQFQ

-950 QTYGMPPMNPLT
+950 QNFGMAPINPLT
-962 PRLQDPQQSQ
+962 SKLQDTQQSQ
-972 FYLHDQPQVQRRMW
+972 FYLHDQPQLQRRMW
-986 GQPAPAQSLANE
+986 GQPPPTQSLANE
-998 MAAVGYQQSMDSR
+998 MAAVGYQQSMDPRYST
-1011 FSPQPAAYQQDMRI
+1011 QPTPYQQDMRL
-1025 YTDPTRTWAAPH
+1025 YQDTRNWGTH
-1037 PAQKGFV
+1037 PPQQKGFV
-1044 LHDTQEPRY
+1044 LHDTPQEPRY

-1064 QMSHPGPTGYPA
+1064 QMSHPGPTYP
-1076 SSSLFNQTQATSASP
+1076 SSTSIFNQTPPSSASP
-1091 QHRNAIHRIS
+1091 QHRNAVHRIS
-1101 QLISESPEPKRST
+1101 QLMSESPEPKRPT
-1114 VHHIPISCESPTEKR
+1114 VHHIPIKCESPTEKR
-1129 QVTALHTPVPA
+1129 QITAMHAPVPA
-1140 PPADDMKPQNIS
+1140 PPVDDMKPQNIS

-1158 DIAQGIRGLNITSG
+1158 ELTQGIRGLNITSG

-1184 TISQNSFQ
+1184 SISRNSFQ
-1192 PHPSLRETSRSATPD
+1192 PHPSLREATPSPSGTPE
-1207 VTPLDSTDAGE
+1207 VTPLDPTDAGE
-1218 KGFYISFDND
+1218 KGFYICFDND

-1240 RMSPKKERSASSY
+1240 RTSPKKERGVSSY
-1253 NEHEDFMRSES
+1253 VDSEDFTMRPDS
-1264 PPVSTVERQKQAEAQ
+1264 PSAIVMDRQKQLEIQ
-1279 RELERERLRQAE
+1279 R
-1291 EREQQRQEMRDRE
+1291 DSD
-1304 LKREIERERQREKQ
+1304 REKQ
-1318 RDSNTEGRHASGVGL
+1318 RQIDERDFQRQEIRDREIQREGEREKQRERHEMSGESRQSGVGL
-1333 VIGNQLTN
+1333 IIGNQLAN
-1341 PDPNSMDEMEKKKER
+1341 PDPNSLDEMERKKER
-1356 IMLMSLQRR
+1356 IMLLSLQRR
-1365 QRQEEMKERKEVE
+1365 QQQEEMKERKEVE
-1378 TQARREQE
+1378 AQARREQE

-1407 LEHHKVKKAIEEAER
+1407 LEQHKVKKAIEEAER

-1430 LLNAIN
+1430 LLNTIK
-1436 PAKLRNKT
+1436 PTKLRNKT
-1444 TPARPR
+1444 ATTRPR
-1450 PKTIHGDA
+1450 PKTIHVDA
-1458 GAVLDSGALT
+1458 GTELDSGALT

-1482 ASLTSPTMRRD
+1482 
-1493 YYRGSQDSLTA
+1493 
-1504 AHLDD
+1504 
-1509 RRCSGPLYRGG
+1509 
-1520 SLRVSSVDS
+1520 VSSVDS

-1541 VNQLGRRGSYKTSR
+1541 MNQLGRRGSYKTSR
-1555 DAQESQQQI
+1555 DVQEPQQQV
-1564 RGRPKYQT
+1564 RGRPKYPS

-1583 LMNLCDSDSGLGRS
+1583 LMNLCGSSSDQDGMMCRYTDTDSGLGRA
-1597 TPPRRAASPGIGSMR
+1597 TPPRRAPSPGMGSMR
-1612 HLTSPSGPGSLPP
+1612 HLPSPSGPGSLPP
-1625 ALMTSKKRIYD
+1625 GLMTKRRVFD

-1649 MDYNGPRLYKLPIA
+1649 MDYNGPRLYKQPTT
-1663 KSNRNIML
+1663 KSNRGIML
-1671 NAVEYCVFPGTVNRE
+1671 NAVEYCVFPGTVNKE
-1686 AKSRVLEEISRSESK
+1686 AKRRVLDEIARSESK

-1714 RALYSYCPERE
+1714 RALYSYCPDRE
-1725 EVAKLY
+1725 EVSKLY
-1731 GTGPKQVI
+1731 GTGPKQVM
-1739 DNMFDKFFKYNS
+1739 DKMFDKFFKYNS
-1751 SGKCFSQ
+1751 GAKCFSQ

-1783 NLPNKKDIPLV
+1783 NLPNKKDMPLV

>member
-1 MWNTISRFFAKGS
+1 MWNTISRLFAKGS
-14 KTAVVQEVTSPPLSP
+14 KTAVEE
-29 SSTTTTTI
+29 
-37 TTTRTRTTTAA
+37 AA
-48 RDDDERQ
+48 LALPKDDEQ
-55 DRLACN
+55 QQQQPEGVCN
-61 GVADDDASVDGTSVH
+61 GVADDDASADDTSAVH
-76 VFYGA
+76 VFYDA

-93 RLPAAASAAATGA
+93 RPAAASAAATGA
-106 ATAAAPT
+106 NAAAAS
-113 ADQQS
+113 ADSS

-123 DSYDSRQAKQRAS
+123 EYFSDAYESRQAKQRAS

-153 REPYYRD
+153 RDPYYRD

-263 RFDPQAEVDVPSDHE
+263 RFNPQAEVDVPSDHE

-294 KIQSEDGA
+294 KIQSEEGG

-364 CVKCLP
+364 CIKCLP
-370 YSIFHMQPEDV
+370 YSIFHMLPEDV

-456 APGFTVAKSASSTIV
+456 APGFTVTKSTLGNTV

-480 AENHPYDDRRAG
+480 AEGHPYDDRRAG
-492 SEESFVVHRGK
+492 SEDNFVVHRGK
-503 GIPTLSSVADDKSVA
+503 GIPTLSSVTDEKSAA

-570 NPDKEVGAHIG
+570 NPDKELGAHTG
-581 KRSTTEPTL
+581 KRNIAEPTL

-612 YNGSNGGEEPPRL
+612 YGGGEEPTRL

-631 SSLDNVALR
+631 SSLDNNVALR

-648 NDGGGTDNGDGGD
+648 NDSGADGGGGDD
-661 AVTKLAS
+661 TLMKFAS
-668 FANLNRQSSEKG
+668 FANLSRQSSEKG
-680 INFTYME
+680 INFTYTE
-687 QERQDDVKQLNKRHG
+687 QDDAKSNKKHG

-707 GEKKTTF
+707 GNSEKKTTF

-725 QSSQQSQQMEQHSVD
+725 QSSQQSQQMEQHSID
-740 ENGGNTIMASQL
+740 ENGGNTVMASQL

-763 RHIENEKRKME
+763 RHIENEKRRME

-785 KAAFLQAVTKGKVKS
+785 KAAFLQAVTKLYSMGKVKS

-808 DSPAETVGPP
+808 DSPAETGGPP

-831 SVSEASSV
+831 SVSEASPV
-839 PQQLPQEKP
+839 TQQPLQEKP

-896 SITQMNTS
+896 SITHMNNS

-920 QIQQQHLMTQHQK
+920 QIQQQHLMSQHQK
-933 QMQQQFQ
+933 QMQHQLQ
-940 QLQSLSQQHM
+940 QLQSLSQQHL
-950 QTYGMPPMNPLT
+950 QSFGISPMNPLA

-998 MAAVGYQQSMDSR
+998 MAAVGYQQSLDSR
-1011 FSPQPAAYQQDMRI
+1011 FSPQPAAYQQDMRM
-1025 YTDPTRTWAAPH
+1025 YADPTRTWAAPH
-1037 PAQKGFV
+1037 PTQKGFV

-1053 LNGGDHSLCNN
+1053 LNGDHSLCNN
-1064 QMSHPGPTGYPA
+1064 QMSHPGPTSVFPT

-1091 QHRNAIHRIS
+1091 QHRNTVHRIS
-1101 QLISESPEPKRST
+1101 QLISESPEPKRSS
-1114 VHHIPISCESPTEKR
+1114 VHHVPISCESPTEKR
-1129 QVTALHTPVPA
+1129 QATALHTPVPA

-1207 VTPLDSTDAGE
+1207 VTPLDSTDANE

-1240 RMSPKKERSASSY
+1240 RTSPKKERSVSSY
-1253 NEHEDFMRSES
+1253 IEHEDFTVRPES
-1264 PPVSTVERQKQAEAQ
+1264 PPASALERQKQMEAQ
-1279 RELERERLRQAE
+1279 RELERERLRQAD
-1291 EREQQRQEMRDRE
+1291 EREHQRQEMRDRE
-1304 LKREIERERQREKQ
+1304 LKRELERERQREKQ
-1318 RDSNTEGRHASGVGL
+1318 RDSSTEGRHASGVGL
-1333 VIGNQLTN
+1333 VIGNQLAN
-1341 PDPNSMDEMEKKKER
+1341 PDPNCMDEMEKKKER

-1365 QRQEEMKERKEVE
+1365 QRQEEMKERKESE
-1378 TQARREQE
+1378 AQARREQE
-1386 KLKAEERARKK
+1386 KLKMEERARKK

-1444 TPARPR
+1444 ATTARPR

-1555 DAQESQQQI
+1555 D
-1564 RGRPKYQT
+1564 
-1572 YQNFKGRKSNS
+1572 
-1583 LMNLCDSDSGLGRS
+1583 SDSGLGRS

-1686 AKSRVLEEISRSESK
+1686 AKSRVLEEIGRSESK

-1725 EVAKLY
+1725 EIAKLY

>member
-1 MWNTISRFFAKGS
+1 MWSAITRLFVKG
-14 KTAVVQEVTSPPLSP
+14 KTEESAP
-29 SSTTTTTI
+29 
-37 TTTRTRTTTAA
+37 RTKDRTC
-48 RDDDERQ
+48 D
-55 DRLACN
+55 
-61 GVADDDASVDGTSVH
+61 GVPDTVVH
-76 VFYGA
+76 VFDA
-81 TMDRGASADDRR
+81 MDRNAGDDRR
-93 RLPAAASAAATGA
+93 KGPAGEQHHDGA
-106 ATAAAPT
+106 E
-113 ADQQS
+113 S
-118 SGGDS
+118 EHFS
-123 DSYDSRQAKQRAS
+123 DAYDSRQAKQRAS

-141 SKAYNNRVPEKL
+141 SKAYNNRVPENL
-153 REPYYRD
+153 RDPYYID
-160 HEEQEHL
+160 NENQEHL

-199 YGILQALARKGVYVA
+199 CGILQALARKGVYLA
-214 EQNNTQLTE
+214 EPNNTQLTE

-263 RFDPQAEVDVPSDHE
+263 RFDPQAEVDVPADHE
-278 KGLLLWINHA
+278 KGLLLWISHA
-288 SHALIA
+288 SNALIA
-294 KIQSEDGA
+294 KIQAEEGA

-340 MEIRVSKRPSVA
+340 MDIRVSKRPSVA

-364 CVKCLP
+364 CNRCLP
-370 YSIFHMQPEDV
+370 YSIFHMLPEDV
-381 TYMRGSMKQNLV
+381 TYMRGCMKQNLV

-408 KCVRYPGEERAMQY
+408 KCVRYPGEERAMQF

-451 NLSIS
+451 NLSVS
-456 APGFTVAKSASSTIV
+456 APGFTVAKAPSSSSV

-480 AENHPYDDRRAG
+480 AENYSHDDRRAG

-503 GIPTLSSVADDKSVA
+503 GIPTLSSVADEKSITRVD
-518 RTEAAGRPSNWED
+518 AAGRPSNWEE

-543 RNSITDDSQLTIEN
+543 RNSVSDDSQLTIEN

-606 IIADNG
+606 ILSDNG
-612 YNGSNGGEEPPRL
+612 YDKEEPPRL
-625 RRQASN
+625 RRQTSN
-631 SSLDNVALR
+631 SSLDNVALK
-640 QILHSSAE
+640 QILHSSE
-648 NDGGGTDNGDGGD
+648 NVNSDGDTS
-661 AVTKLAS
+661 KLAS
-668 FANLNRQSSEKG
+668 FANLSRQSSEKG
-680 INFTYME
+680 INLTYTE
-687 QERQDDVKQLNKRHG
+687 QERDDSKSNLSNKKLG
-702 QSNGN
+702 QTNGNRN

-725 QSSQQSQQMEQHSVD
+725 QSNQQSQQMEQHSVAD

-763 RHIENEKRKME
+763 RHIENEKRRME

-785 KAAFLQAVTKGKVKS
+785 KAAFLQAVTKLYLVGKVKS

-808 DSPAETVGPP
+808 DSPAEIGPP

-823 GSSGATPT
+823 GSSGETPT
-831 SVSEASSV
+831 SVSETTPV
-839 PQQLPQEKP
+839 TQQPSQEKP

-890 PEQYRQ
+890 LEQYHQ
-896 SITQMNTS
+896 SISQICTPFRRMNNS

-920 QIQQQHLMTQHQK
+920 QIQQQHLMTQHQ
-933 QMQQQFQ
+933 QQIQQQFQ

-950 QTYGMPPMNPLT
+950 QNFGMAPINPLT
-962 PRLQDPQQSQ
+962 SKLQDTQQSQ
-972 FYLHDQPQVQRRMW
+972 FYLHDQPQLQRRMW
-986 GQPAPAQSLANE
+986 GQPPPTQSLANE
-998 MAAVGYQQSMDSR
+998 MAAVGYQQSMDPRYST
-1011 FSPQPAAYQQDMRI
+1011 QPTPYQQDMRL
-1025 YTDPTRTWAAPH
+1025 YQDTRNWGTH
-1037 PAQKGFV
+1037 PPQQKGFV
-1044 LHDTQEPRY
+1044 LHDTPQEPRY

-1064 QMSHPGPTGYPA
+1064 QMSHPGPTYP
-1076 SSSLFNQTQATSASP
+1076 SSTSIFNQTPPSSASP
-1091 QHRNAIHRIS
+1091 QHRNAVHRIS
-1101 QLISESPEPKRST
+1101 QLMSESPEPKRPT
-1114 VHHIPISCESPTEKR
+1114 VHHIPIKCESPTEKR
-1129 QVTALHTPVPA
+1129 QITAMHAPVPA
-1140 PPADDMKPQNIS
+1140 PPVDDMKPQNIS

-1158 DIAQGIRGLNITSG
+1158 ELTRGIRGLNITSG

-1184 TISQNSFQ
+1184 SISRNSFQ
-1192 PHPSLRETSRSATPD
+1192 PHPSLREATPSPSGTPE
-1207 VTPLDSTDAGE
+1207 VTPLDPTDAGE
-1218 KGFYISFDND
+1218 KGFYICFDND

-1240 RMSPKKERSASSY
+1240 RTSPKKERGVSSY
-1253 NEHEDFMRSES
+1253 VDSEDFTMRPDS
-1264 PPVSTVERQKQAEAQ
+1264 PSAIVMDRQKQLEIQ
-1279 RELERERLRQAE
+1279 R
-1291 EREQQRQEMRDRE
+1291 DSD
-1304 LKREIERERQREKQ
+1304 REKQ
-1318 RDSNTEGRHASGVGL
+1318 RQIDERDFQRQEIRDREIQREGEREKQRERHEMSAESRQSGVGL
-1333 VIGNQLTN
+1333 IIGNQLAN
-1341 PDPNSMDEMEKKKER
+1341 PDPNSLDEMERKKER
-1356 IMLMSLQRR
+1356 IMLLSLQRR
-1365 QRQEEMKERKEVE
+1365 QQQEEMKERKEVE
-1378 TQARREQE
+1378 AQARREQE

-1407 LEHHKVKKAIEEAER
+1407 LEQHKVKKAIEEAER

-1430 LLNAIN
+1430 LLNTIK
-1436 PAKLRNKT
+1436 PTKLRNKT
-1444 TPARPR
+1444 ATTRPR
-1450 PKTIHGDA
+1450 PKTIHVDA
-1458 GAVLDSGALT
+1458 GTELDSGALT

-1504 AHLDD
+1504 AHFDE
-1509 RRCSGPLYRGG
+1509 RRSGPLYRGG
-1520 SLRVSSVDS
+1520 SLRDS

-1541 VNQLGRRGSYKTSR
+1541 MNQLGRRGSYKTSR
-1555 DAQESQQQI
+1555 D
-1564 RGRPKYQT
+1564 T
-1572 YQNFKGRKSNS
+1572 
-1583 LMNLCDSDSGLGRS
+1583 DSGLGRA
-1597 TPPRRAASPGIGSMR
+1597 TPPRRAPSPGMGSMR
-1612 HLTSPSGPGSLPP
+1612 HLPSPSGPGSLPP
-1625 ALMTSKKRIYD
+1625 GLMTKRRVFD

-1649 MDYNGPRLYKLPIA
+1649 MDYNGPRLYKQPTT
-1663 KSNRNIML
+1663 KSNRGIML
-1671 NAVEYCVFPGTVNRE
+1671 NAVEYCVFPGTVNKE
-1686 AKSRVLEEISRSESK
+1686 AKRRVLDEIARSESK

-1714 RALYSYCPERE
+1714 RALYSYCPDRE
-1725 EVAKLY
+1725 EVSKLY
-1731 GTGPKQVI
+1731 GTGPKQVM
-1739 DNMFDKFFKYNS
+1739 DKMFDKFFKYNS
-1751 SGKCFSQ
+1751 GAKCFSQ

-1783 NLPNKKDIPLV
+1783 NLPNKKDMPLV

>member
-1 MWNTISRFFAKGS
+1 MWSAITRLFVKG
-14 KTAVVQEVTSPPLSP
+14 KTEESAP
-29 SSTTTTTI
+29 
-37 TTTRTRTTTAA
+37 RTKDRTC
-48 RDDDERQ
+48 D
-55 DRLACN
+55 
-61 GVADDDASVDGTSVH
+61 GVPDTVVH
-76 VFYGA
+76 VFDA
-81 TMDRGASADDRR
+81 MDRNAGDDRR
-93 RLPAAASAAATGA
+93 KGPAGEQHHDGA
-106 ATAAAPT
+106 E
-113 ADQQS
+113 S
-118 SGGDS
+118 EHFS
-123 DSYDSRQAKQRAS
+123 DAYDSRQAKQRAS

-141 SKAYNNRVPEKL
+141 SKAYNNRVPENL
-153 REPYYRD
+153 RDPYYID
-160 HEEQEHL
+160 NENQEHL

-199 YGILQALARKGVYVA
+199 CGILQALARKGVYLA
-214 EQNNTQLTE
+214 EPNNTQLTE

-263 RFDPQAEVDVPSDHE
+263 RFDPQAEVDVPADHE
-278 KGLLLWINHA
+278 KGLLLWISHA
-288 SHALIA
+288 SNALIA
-294 KIQSEDGA
+294 KIQAEEGA

-340 MEIRVSKRPSVA
+340 MDIRVSKRPSVA

-364 CVKCLP
+364 CNRCLP
-370 YSIFHMQPEDV
+370 YSIFHMLPEDV
-381 TYMRGSMKQNLV
+381 TYMRGCMKQNLV

-408 KCVRYPGEERAMQY
+408 KCVRYPGEERAMQF

-451 NLSIS
+451 NLSVS
-456 APGFTVAKSASSTIV
+456 APGFTVAKAPSSSSV

-480 AENHPYDDRRAG
+480 AENYSHDDRRAG

-503 GIPTLSSVADDKSVA
+503 GIPTLSSVADEKSITRVD
-518 RTEAAGRPSNWED
+518 AAGRPSNWEE

-543 RNSITDDSQLTIEN
+543 RNSVSDDSQLTIEN

-606 IIADNG
+606 ILSDNG
-612 YNGSNGGEEPPRL
+612 YDKEEPPRL
-625 RRQASN
+625 RRQTSN
-631 SSLDNVALR
+631 SSLDNVALK
-640 QILHSSAE
+640 QILHSSE
-648 NDGGGTDNGDGGD
+648 NVNSDGDTS
-661 AVTKLAS
+661 KLAS
-668 FANLNRQSSEKG
+668 FANLSRQSSEKG
-680 INFTYME
+680 INLTYTE
-687 QERQDDVKQLNKRHG
+687 QERDDSKSNLSNKKLG
-702 QSNGN
+702 QTNGNRN

-725 QSSQQSQQMEQHSVD
+725 QSNQQSQQMEQHSVAD

-763 RHIENEKRKME
+763 RHIENEKRRME

-808 DSPAETVGPP
+808 DSPAEIGPP

-823 GSSGATPT
+823 GSSGETPT
-831 SVSEASSV
+831 SVSETTPV
-839 PQQLPQEKP
+839 TQQPSQEKP

-890 PEQYRQ
+890 LEQYHQ
-896 SITQMNTS
+896 SISQICTPFRRMNNS

-920 QIQQQHLMTQHQK
+920 QIQQQHLMTQHQ
-933 QMQQQFQ
+933 QQIQQQFQ

-950 QTYGMPPMNPLT
+950 QNFGMAPINPLT
-962 PRLQDPQQSQ
+962 SKLQDTQQSQ
-972 FYLHDQPQVQRRMW
+972 FYLHDQPQLQRRMW
-986 GQPAPAQSLANE
+986 GQPPPTQSLANE
-998 MAAVGYQQSMDSR
+998 MAAVGYQQSMDPRYST
-1011 FSPQPAAYQQDMRI
+1011 QPTPYQQDMRL
-1025 YTDPTRTWAAPH
+1025 YQDTRNWGTH
-1037 PAQKGFV
+1037 PPQQKGFV
-1044 LHDTQEPRY
+1044 LHDTPQEPRY

-1064 QMSHPGPTGYPA
+1064 QMSHPGPTYP
-1076 SSSLFNQTQATSASP
+1076 SSTSIFNQTPPSSASP
-1091 QHRNAIHRIS
+1091 QHRNAVHRIS
-1101 QLISESPEPKRST
+1101 QLMSESPEPKRPT
-1114 VHHIPISCESPTEKR
+1114 VHHIPIKCESPTEKR
-1129 QVTALHTPVPA
+1129 QITAMHAPVPA
-1140 PPADDMKPQNIS
+1140 PPVDDMKPQNIS

-1158 DIAQGIRGLNITSG
+1158 ELTQGIRGLNITSG

-1184 TISQNSFQ
+1184 SISRNSFQ
-1192 PHPSLRETSRSATPD
+1192 PHPSLREATPSPSGTPE
-1207 VTPLDSTDAGE
+1207 VTPLDPTDAGE
-1218 KGFYISFDND
+1218 KGFYICFDND

-1240 RMSPKKERSASSY
+1240 RTSPKKERGVSSY
-1253 NEHEDFMRSES
+1253 VDSEDFTMRPDS
-1264 PPVSTVERQKQAEAQ
+1264 PSAIVMDRQKQLEIQ
-1279 RELERERLRQAE
+1279 R
-1291 EREQQRQEMRDRE
+1291 DSD
-1304 LKREIERERQREKQ
+1304 REKQ
-1318 RDSNTEGRHASGVGL
+1318 RQIDERDFQRQEIRDREIQREGEREKQRERHEMSAESRQSGVGL
-1333 VIGNQLTN
+1333 IIGNQLAN
-1341 PDPNSMDEMEKKKER
+1341 PDPNSLDEMERKKER
-1356 IMLMSLQRR
+1356 IMLLSLQRR
-1365 QRQEEMKERKEVE
+1365 QQQEEMKERKEVE
-1378 TQARREQE
+1378 AQARREQE

-1407 LEHHKVKKAIEEAER
+1407 LEQHKVKKAIEEAER

-1430 LLNAIN
+1430 LLNTIK
-1436 PAKLRNKT
+1436 PTKLRNKT
-1444 TPARPR
+1444 ATTRPR
-1450 PKTIHGDA
+1450 PKTIHVDA
-1458 GAVLDSGALT
+1458 GTELDSGALT

-1482 ASLTSPTMRRD
+1482 
-1493 YYRGSQDSLTA
+1493 
-1504 AHLDD
+1504 
-1509 RRCSGPLYRGG
+1509 
-1520 SLRVSSVDS
+1520 VSSVDS

-1541 VNQLGRRGSYKTSR
+1541 MNQLGRRGSYKTSR
-1555 DAQESQQQI
+1555 GSSSDQDGMMC
-1564 RGRPKYQT
+1564 RYT
-1572 YQNFKGRKSNS
+1572 
-1583 LMNLCDSDSGLGRS
+1583 DTDSGLGRA
-1597 TPPRRAASPGIGSMR
+1597 TPPRRAPSPGMGSMR
-1612 HLTSPSGPGSLPP
+1612 HLPSPSGPGSLPP
-1625 ALMTSKKRIYD
+1625 GLMTKRRVFD

-1649 MDYNGPRLYKLPIA
+1649 MDYNGPRLYKQPTT
-1663 KSNRNIML
+1663 KSNRGIML
-1671 NAVEYCVFPGTVNRE
+1671 NAVEYCVFPGTVNKE
-1686 AKSRVLEEISRSESK
+1686 AKRRVLDEIARSESK

-1714 RALYSYCPERE
+1714 RALYSYCPDRE
-1725 EVAKLY
+1725 EVSKLY
-1731 GTGPKQVI
+1731 GTGPKQVM
-1739 DNMFDKFFKYNS
+1739 DKMFDKFFKYNS
-1751 SGKCFSQ
+1751 GAKCFSQ

-1783 NLPNKKDIPLV
+1783 NLPNKKDMPLV

>member
-1 MWNTISRFFAKGS
+1 MWSAISRLFVKGKTVEPAPRTEDPTCDGAPGTDVHDS
-14 KTAVVQEVTSPPLSP
+14 KA
-29 SSTTTTTI
+29 
-37 TTTRTRTTTAA
+37 
-48 RDDDERQ
+48 
-55 DRLACN
+55 
-61 GVADDDASVDGTSVH
+61 
-76 VFYGA
+76 
-81 TMDRGASADDRR
+81 MDRNAADDRR
-93 RLPAAASAAATGA
+93 KGPAGEQPYAGQEAEHF
-106 ATAAAPT
+106 
-113 ADQQS
+113 
-118 SGGDS
+118 S
-123 DSYDSRQAKQRAS
+123 DAYDSRQAKQRAS

-141 SKAYNNRVPEKL
+141 SKAYNNRVPENL
-153 REPYYRD
+153 REPYYVD
-160 HEEQEHL
+160 HEDQEHL

-199 YGILQALARKGVYVA
+199 CGILQALARKGVYLT
-214 EQNNTQLTE
+214 EPNNTQLTE

-250 EVVTGDRVVSAIR
+250 EVVTGDRLVSAVR
-263 RFDPQAEVDVPSDHE
+263 RFDPQADVEVPTDHE
-278 KGLLLWINHA
+278 KGLLLWISHA

-294 KIQSEDGA
+294 KIQMEEGA

-340 MEIRVSKRPSVA
+340 MDIRVSKRPSVA

-364 CVKCLP
+364 CNRCLP

-408 KCVRYPGEERAMQY
+408 KCVRYPGEERAMQF

-451 NLSIS
+451 NLSVS
-456 APGFTVAKSASSTIV
+456 APGFTVAKTASSSSV

-480 AENHPYDDRRAG
+480 AENYSHDDRRTG

-503 GIPTLSSVADDKSVA
+503 GIPTLSSVADEKSVA
-518 RTEAAGRPSNWED
+518 RADAAGRPSNWEE

-543 RNSITDDSQLTIEN
+543 RNSVSDDSQLTIEN

-570 NPDKEVGAHIG
+570 NPDKEVGVHVG
-581 KRSTTEPTL
+581 KRNTTEPTL

-606 IIADNG
+606 ILSDNG
-612 YNGSNGGEEPPRL
+612 YGNDEPPRL
-625 RRQASN
+625 KRQASN
-631 SSLDNVALR
+631 SSLDNVALK
-640 QILHSSAE
+640 QILHSSD
-648 NDGGGTDNGDGGD
+648 NDNSEGDN
-661 AVTKLAS
+661 TSKLAS
-668 FANLNRQSSEKG
+668 FANLNRQSSDKG
-680 INFTYME
+680 INLTYTE
-687 QERQDDVKQLNKRHG
+687 SEDATTKSNLSNKKHG
-702 QSNGN
+702 QTNGNGN

-725 QSSQQSQQMEQHSVD
+725 QSNQQSQQVEQHSVD

-763 RHIENEKRKME
+763 RHIENEKRRME
-774 VVMSKQRQKVG
+774 VVMSKTRQKVG
-785 KAAFLQAVTKGKVKS
+785 KAAFLQAVSKGKVKS

-808 DSPAETVGPP
+808 DSPAEIGPP

-823 GSSGATPT
+823 GSSGETPT
-831 SVSEASSV
+831 SVSETTPV
-839 PQQLPQEKP
+839 PQQPFQEKP

-876 FIETRRTPDIENMD
+876 FVETRRTPDIENMD
-890 PEQYRQ
+890 LEQYHQ
-896 SITQMNTS
+896 SISQLNNS
-904 LSEIQADI
+904 LSEIQGDI

-920 QIQQQHLMTQHQK
+920 QIQQQHLMSHHQQ
-933 QMQQQFQ
+933 QMQQQLQ
-940 QLQSLSQQHM
+940 QLQSLSQHHM
-950 QTYGMPPMNPLT
+950 QSFGMSPMNTLGSK
-962 PRLQDPQQSQ
+962 LQESQQSQ
-972 FYLHDQPQVQRRMW
+972 FYLHDQPQLQRRMW
-986 GQPAPAQSLANE
+986 GQPPPTQSLANE

-1011 FSPQPAAYQQDMRI
+1011 YGSQTTGYQQDMRL
-1025 YTDPTRTWAAPH
+1025 YQDTRNWGTH
-1037 PAQKGFV
+1037 PPQQKGFV
-1044 LHDTQEPRY
+1044 LHDTPPEPRY

-1064 QMSHPGPTGYPA
+1064 QMSHPGSTYPT
-1076 SSSLFNQTQATSASP
+1076 SSSIFNQTPPSSASP
-1091 QHRNAIHRIS
+1091 QHRNAVHRIS
-1101 QLISESPEPKRST
+1101 QLMSESPEPKRPT
-1114 VHHIPISCESPTEKR
+1114 VHHIPIKCESPTEKR
-1129 QVTALHTPVPA
+1129 QVTALHAPVPA
-1140 PPADDMKPQNIS
+1140 PPVDDMKPQNIS

-1158 DIAQGIRGLNITSG
+1158 ELSQGIRGLHITSG

-1184 TISQNSFQ
+1184 SISRNSFQ
-1192 PHPSLRETSRSATPD
+1192 PHPSLREATPSPSGTPE
-1207 VTPLDSTDAGE
+1207 VTPLDPTDAGE
-1218 KGFYISFDND
+1218 KGFYICFDND

-1240 RMSPKKERSASSY
+1240 RTSPKKERTVSSY
-1253 NEHEDFMRSES
+1253 IENEDFTVRPES
-1264 PPVSTVERQKQAEAQ
+1264 PAAIADKQKLLDRESDREKRHIDERDFHRHEIRDKEMQ
-1279 RELERERLRQAE
+1279 REGE
-1291 EREQQRQEMRDRE
+1291 
-1304 LKREIERERQREKQ
+1304 REKQ
-1318 RDSNTEGRHASGVGL
+1318 RERRDRSAESRQSGVGL
-1333 VIGNQLTN
+1333 IIGNQLAN
-1341 PDPNSMDEMEKKKER
+1341 PDPNSLDEMERKKER
-1356 IMLMSLQRR
+1356 IMLLSLQRR
-1365 QRQEEMKERKEVE
+1365 QQQEELKERKEAE
-1378 TQARREQE
+1378 AQARREQE
-1386 KLKAEERARKK
+1386 KMKAEERARKK
-1397 EEERQRRAAI
+1397 EEERQRRATI
-1407 LEHHKVKKAIEEAER
+1407 LEQHKVKKAIEEAER

-1430 LLNAIN
+1430 LLNAIK
-1436 PAKLRNKT
+1436 PTKLRNKT
-1444 TPARPR
+1444 ATTRPR
-1450 PKTIHGDA
+1450 PKTIHVDA
-1458 GAVLDSGALT
+1458 GAELDSGALT

-1504 AHLDD
+1504 AHFDE
-1509 RRCSGPLYRGG
+1509 RRSGPFYRGG

-1541 VNQLGRRGSYKTSR
+1541 MNQLGRRGSYKTSR
-1555 DAQESQQQI
+1555 DVQEPQQQV
-1564 RGRPKYQT
+1564 RGRPKYPS

-1583 LMNLCDSDSGLGRS
+1583 LMNLCDTDSGLGRA
-1597 TPPRRAASPGIGSMR
+1597 TPPRRAPSPGMGSMR
-1612 HLTSPSGPGSLPP
+1612 HLPSPSGPGSLPP
-1625 ALMTSKKRIYD
+1625 GLLTKRRVFD

-1649 MDYNGPRLYKLPIA
+1649 MDYNGPRLYKQPTT
-1663 KSNRNIML
+1663 KSNRGIML
-1671 NAVEYCVFPGTVNRE
+1671 NAVEYCVFPGTVNKE
-1686 AKSRVLEEISRSESK
+1686 AKRRVLDEIARSESK

-1714 RALYSYCPERE
+1714 RALYSYCPDRE
-1725 EVAKLY
+1725 EVSKLY

-1739 DNMFDKFFKYNS
+1739 DKMFDKFFKYNS
-1751 SGKCFSQ
+1751 GGKCFSQ
-1758 VHTKHLTVTIDAFTI
+1758 IHTKHLTVTIDAFTI

-1783 NLPNKKDIPLV
+1783 NLPNKKDMPLV

>member
-1 MWNTISRFFAKGS
+1 MWSAITRLFVKG
-14 KTAVVQEVTSPPLSP
+14 KTEESAP
-29 SSTTTTTI
+29 
-37 TTTRTRTTTAA
+37 RTKDRTC
-48 RDDDERQ
+48 D
-55 DRLACN
+55 
-61 GVADDDASVDGTSVH
+61 GVPDTVVH
-76 VFYGA
+76 VFDA
-81 TMDRGASADDRR
+81 MDRNAGDDRR
-93 RLPAAASAAATGA
+93 KGPAGEQHHDGA
-106 ATAAAPT
+106 ETEHF
-113 ADQQS
+113 
-118 SGGDS
+118 S
-123 DSYDSRQAKQRAS
+123 DAYDSRQAKQRAS

-141 SKAYNNRVPEKL
+141 SKAYNNRVPENL
-153 REPYYRD
+153 RDPYYID
-160 HEEQEHL
+160 NENQEHL

-199 YGILQALARKGVYVA
+199 CGILQALARKGVYLA
-214 EQNNTQLTE
+214 EPNNTQLTE

-263 RFDPQAEVDVPSDHE
+263 RFDPQAEVDVPADHE
-278 KGLLLWINHA
+278 KGLLLWISHA
-288 SHALIA
+288 SNALIA
-294 KIQSEDGA
+294 KIQADEGA

-340 MEIRVSKRPSVA
+340 MDIRVSKRPSVA

-364 CVKCLP
+364 CNRCLP
-370 YSIFHMQPEDV
+370 YSIFHMLPEDV
-381 TYMRGSMKQNLV
+381 TYMRGCMKQNLV

-408 KCVRYPGEERAMQY
+408 KCVRYPGEERAMQF

-451 NLSIS
+451 NLSVS
-456 APGFTVAKSASSTIV
+456 APGFTVAKAPSSSSV

-480 AENHPYDDRRAG
+480 AENYSHDDRRAG

-503 GIPTLSSVADDKSVA
+503 GIPTLSSVADEKSITRVD
-518 RTEAAGRPSNWED
+518 AAGRPSNWEE

-543 RNSITDDSQLTIEN
+543 RNSVSDDSQLTIEN

-606 IIADNG
+606 ILSDNG
-612 YNGSNGGEEPPRL
+612 YDKEEPPRL
-625 RRQASN
+625 RRQTSN
-631 SSLDNVALR
+631 SSLDNVALK
-640 QILHSSAE
+640 QILHSSE
-648 NDGGGTDNGDGGD
+648 NVNSDGDTS
-661 AVTKLAS
+661 KLAS
-668 FANLNRQSSEKG
+668 FANLSRQSSEKG
-680 INFTYME
+680 INLTYTE
-687 QERQDDVKQLNKRHG
+687 QERDDSKSNLSNKKLG
-702 QSNGN
+702 QTNGNRN

-725 QSSQQSQQMEQHSVD
+725 QSNQQSQQMEQHSVAD

-763 RHIENEKRKME
+763 RHIENEKRRME

-785 KAAFLQAVTKGKVKS
+785 KAAFLQAVTKLYLVGKVKS

-808 DSPAETVGPP
+808 DSPAEIGPP

-823 GSSGATPT
+823 GSSGETPT
-831 SVSEASSV
+831 SVSETTPV
-839 PQQLPQEKP
+839 TQQPSQEKP

-890 PEQYRQ
+890 LEQYHQ
-896 SITQMNTS
+896 SISQIYTPFRRMNNS

-920 QIQQQHLMTQHQK
+920 QIQQQHLMTQHQ
-933 QMQQQFQ
+933 QQIQQQFQ

-950 QTYGMPPMNPLT
+950 QNFGMAPINPLT
-962 PRLQDPQQSQ
+962 SKLQDTQQSQ
-972 FYLHDQPQVQRRMW
+972 FYLHDQPQLQRRMW
-986 GQPAPAQSLANE
+986 GQPPPTQSLANE
-998 MAAVGYQQSMDSR
+998 MAAVGYQQSMDPR
-1011 FSPQPAAYQQDMRI
+1011 YNTQPTPYQQDMRL
-1025 YTDPTRTWAAPH
+1025 YQDTRNWGTH
-1037 PAQKGFV
+1037 PPQQKGFV
-1044 LHDTQEPRY
+1044 LHDTPQEPRY

-1064 QMSHPGPTGYPA
+1064 QMSHPGPTYP
-1076 SSSLFNQTQATSASP
+1076 SSTSIFNQTPPSSASP
-1091 QHRNAIHRIS
+1091 QHRNAVHRIS
-1101 QLISESPEPKRST
+1101 QLMSESPEPKRPT
-1114 VHHIPISCESPTEKR
+1114 VHHIPIKCESPTEKR
-1129 QVTALHTPVPA
+1129 QIAAMHAPVPA
-1140 PPADDMKPQNIS
+1140 PPVDDMKPQNIS

-1158 DIAQGIRGLNITSG
+1158 ELTQGIRGLNITSG

-1184 TISQNSFQ
+1184 SISRNSFQ
-1192 PHPSLRETSRSATPD
+1192 PHPSLREATPSPSGTPE
-1207 VTPLDSTDAGE
+1207 VTPLDPTDAGE
-1218 KGFYISFDND
+1218 KGFYICFDND

-1240 RMSPKKERSASSY
+1240 RTSPKKERGVSSY
-1253 NEHEDFMRSES
+1253 VDSEDFTMRPDS
-1264 PPVSTVERQKQAEAQ
+1264 PSAIVMDRQKQLEIQ
-1279 RELERERLRQAE
+1279 R
-1291 EREQQRQEMRDRE
+1291 DSD
-1304 LKREIERERQREKQ
+1304 REKQ
-1318 RDSNTEGRHASGVGL
+1318 RQIDERDFQRQEIRDREIQREGEREKQRERHEMSGESRQSGVGL
-1333 VIGNQLTN
+1333 IIGNQLAN
-1341 PDPNSMDEMEKKKER
+1341 PDPNSLDEMERKKER
-1356 IMLMSLQRR
+1356 IMLLSLQRR
-1365 QRQEEMKERKEVE
+1365 QQQEEMKERKEVE
-1378 TQARREQE
+1378 AQARREQE

-1407 LEHHKVKKAIEEAER
+1407 LEQHKVKKAIEEAER

-1430 LLNAIN
+1430 LLNTIK
-1436 PAKLRNKT
+1436 PTKLRNKT
-1444 TPARPR
+1444 ATTRPR
-1450 PKTIHGDA
+1450 PKTIHVDA
-1458 GAVLDSGALT
+1458 GTELDSGALT

-1504 AHLDD
+1504 AHFDE
-1509 RRCSGPLYRGG
+1509 RRSGPLYRGG
-1520 SLRVSSVDS
+1520 SLRDS

-1541 VNQLGRRGSYKTSR
+1541 MNQLGRRGSYKTSR
-1555 DAQESQQQI
+1555 D
-1564 RGRPKYQT
+1564 T
-1572 YQNFKGRKSNS
+1572 
-1583 LMNLCDSDSGLGRS
+1583 DSGLGRA
-1597 TPPRRAASPGIGSMR
+1597 TPPRRAPSPGMGSMR
-1612 HLTSPSGPGSLPP
+1612 HLPSPSGPGSLPP
-1625 ALMTSKKRIYD
+1625 GLMTKRRVFD

-1649 MDYNGPRLYKLPIA
+1649 MDYNGPRLYKQPTT
-1663 KSNRNIML
+1663 KSNRGIML
-1671 NAVEYCVFPGTVNRE
+1671 NAVEYCVFPGTVNKE
-1686 AKSRVLEEISRSESK
+1686 AKRRVLDEIARSESK

-1714 RALYSYCPERE
+1714 RALYSYCPDRE
-1725 EVAKLY
+1725 EVSKLY
-1731 GTGPKQVI
+1731 GTGPKQVM
-1739 DNMFDKFFKYNS
+1739 DKMFDKFFKYNS
-1751 SGKCFSQ
+1751 GAKCFSQ

-1783 NLPNKKDIPLV
+1783 NLPNKKDMPLV

>member
-1 MWNTISRFFAKGS
+1 MWNTISRLFAKGS
-14 KTAVVQEVTSPPLSP
+14 KTAVQEETAP
-29 SSTTTTTI
+29 SLP
-37 TTTRTRTTTAA
+37 TTAKNEQQQQQQQ
-48 RDDDERQ
+48 ERV
-55 DRLACN
+55 CN
-61 GVADDDASVDGTSVH
+61 GVADDDAPADGTSTVD
-76 VFYGA
+76 VFYDA
-81 TMDRGASADDRR
+81 AMDRGASADDRR
-93 RLPAAASAAATGA
+93 RPAAASAAATGA
-106 ATAAAPT
+106 AAATP

-123 DSYDSRQAKQRAS
+123 DHFDAYESRQAKQRAS

-141 SKAYNNRVPEKL
+141 SKAYNNQVPEKL
-153 REPYYRD
+153 RDPYYRD

-199 YGILQALARKGVYVA
+199 YGILQALARRGVYVT

-263 RFDPQAEVDVPSDHE
+263 RFDPQAVVDVPSDHE
-278 KGLLLWINHA
+278 KGLLLWINHV
-288 SHALIA
+288 SHALIS
-294 KIQSEDGA
+294 KIQSEEGG

-335 GELNW
+335 NELNW

-364 CVKCLP
+364 CIRCLP

-451 NLSIS
+451 NLSVS
-456 APGFTVAKSASSTIV
+456 APGFTVTKSTSNTV

-503 GIPTLSSVADDKSVA
+503 GIPTLSSVADEKSG
-518 RTEAAGRPSNWED
+518 RTEAAGRPSNWEE

-570 NPDKEVGAHIG
+570 NPDKEVGAHTG
-581 KRSTTEPTL
+581 KRNTTEPTL

-612 YNGSNGGEEPPRL
+612 YSGSEEPTRL

-648 NDGGGTDNGDGGD
+648 NDNNTDSGGGGGGD
-661 AVTKLAS
+661 TLNQTKFAS
-668 FANLNRQSSEKG
+668 FANLSKQNSEKG
-680 INFTYME
+680 INFTYTE
-687 QERQDDVKQLNKRHG
+687 QDDAKSSRKHG

-707 GEKKTTF
+707 GNNEKKTTF

-725 QSSQQSQQMEQHSVD
+725 QSNQQSQQMEQHSID
-740 ENGGNTIMASQL
+740 ENGGSTIMASQL

-808 DSPAETVGPP
+808 DSPAETIGPP
-818 TPVTS
+818 SPVTS

-839 PQQLPQEKP
+839 PQQPLQEKP

-896 SITQMNTS
+896 SITQMNNS

-920 QIQQQHLMTQHQK
+920 QIQQQHLMSQHQK
-933 QMQQQFQ
+933 QMQHQLQ

-950 QTYGMPPMNPLT
+950 QSYGMPPMNTLAS
-962 PRLQDPQQSQ
+962 RLQDPQQSQ
-972 FYLHDQPQVQRRMW
+972 FYLHDQPQMQRRMW

-1011 FSPQPAAYQQDMRI
+1011 YSPQPTAYQQDLRM
-1025 YTDPTRTWAAPH
+1025 YADPTRTWAAPH
-1037 PAQKGFV
+1037 PTQKGFV

-1053 LNGGDHSLCNN
+1053 LNGDHSLCNN
-1064 QMSHPGPTGYPA
+1064 QMSHPGPTSVYPT

-1091 QHRNAIHRIS
+1091 QHRNAVHRIS

-1129 QVTALHTPVPA
+1129 QVTTLHTPVPA

-1192 PHPSLRETSRSATPD
+1192 PHPSLRETSRSGTPD
-1207 VTPLDSTDAGE
+1207 VIPLDPTDSNE

-1240 RMSPKKERSASSY
+1240 RTSPKKERSVSSY
-1253 NEHEDFMRSES
+1253 IEHEDFTVRPES
-1264 PPVSTVERQKQAEAQ
+1264 PPSSAIERQKQMEAQ
-1279 RELERERLRQAE
+1279 RELERERLRQAD
-1291 EREQQRQEMRDRE
+1291 EREHQRQEMRDRE

-1318 RDSNTEGRHASGVGL
+1318 RDNSTDSRHASGVGL

-1378 TQARREQE
+1378 AQARREQD

-1444 TPARPR
+1444 ATARPR

-1482 ASLTSPTMRRD
+1482 
-1493 YYRGSQDSLTA
+1493 
-1504 AHLDD
+1504 
-1509 RRCSGPLYRGG
+1509 
-1520 SLRVSSVDS
+1520 VSSVDS

-1555 DAQESQQQI
+1555 
-1564 RGRPKYQT
+1564 
-1572 YQNFKGRKSNS
+1572 
-1583 LMNLCDSDSGLGRS
+1583 DSDSGLGRS

-1649 MDYNGPRLYKLPIA
+1649 MDYNGPRLYKMPIA

-1686 AKSRVLEEISRSESK
+1686 AKSRVLEEIGRSESK

>member
-1 MWNTISRFFAKGS
+1 MWNTISRLFAKGS
-14 KTAVVQEVTSPPLSP
+14 KTAVQEETAP
-29 SSTTTTTI
+29 SLP
-37 TTTRTRTTTAA
+37 TTAKNEQQQQQQQ
-48 RDDDERQ
+48 ERV
-55 DRLACN
+55 CN
-61 GVADDDASVDGTSVH
+61 GVADDDAPADGTSTVD
-76 VFYGA
+76 VFYDA
-81 TMDRGASADDRR
+81 AMDRGASADDRR
-93 RLPAAASAAATGA
+93 RPAAASAAATGA
-106 ATAAAPT
+106 AAATP

-123 DSYDSRQAKQRAS
+123 DHFDAYESRQAKQRAS

-141 SKAYNNRVPEKL
+141 SKAYNNQVPEKL
-153 REPYYRD
+153 RDPYYRD

-199 YGILQALARKGVYVA
+199 YGILQALARRGVYVT

-263 RFDPQAEVDVPSDHE
+263 RFDPQAVVDVPSDHE
-278 KGLLLWINHA
+278 KGLLLWINHV
-288 SHALIA
+288 SHALIS
-294 KIQSEDGA
+294 KIQSEEGG

-335 GELNW
+335 NELNW

-364 CVKCLP
+364 CIRCLP

-451 NLSIS
+451 NLSVS
-456 APGFTVAKSASSTIV
+456 APGFTVTKSTSNTV

-503 GIPTLSSVADDKSVA
+503 GIPTLSSVADEKSG
-518 RTEAAGRPSNWED
+518 RTEAAGRPSNWEE

-570 NPDKEVGAHIG
+570 NPDKEVGAHTG
-581 KRSTTEPTL
+581 KRNTTEPTL

-612 YNGSNGGEEPPRL
+612 YSGSEEPTRL

-648 NDGGGTDNGDGGD
+648 NDNNTDSGGGGGGD
-661 AVTKLAS
+661 TLNQTKFAS
-668 FANLNRQSSEKG
+668 FANLSKQNSEKG
-680 INFTYME
+680 INFTYTE
-687 QERQDDVKQLNKRHG
+687 QDDAKSSRKHG

-707 GEKKTTF
+707 GNNEKKTTF

-725 QSSQQSQQMEQHSVD
+725 QSNQQSQQMEQHSID
-740 ENGGNTIMASQL
+740 ENGGSTIMASQL

-808 DSPAETVGPP
+808 DSPAETIGPP
-818 TPVTS
+818 SPVTS

-839 PQQLPQEKP
+839 PQQPLQEKP

-896 SITQMNTS
+896 SITQMNNS

-920 QIQQQHLMTQHQK
+920 QIQQQHLMSQHQK
-933 QMQQQFQ
+933 QMQHQLQ

-950 QTYGMPPMNPLT
+950 QSYGMPPMNTLAS
-962 PRLQDPQQSQ
+962 RLQDPQQSQ
-972 FYLHDQPQVQRRMW
+972 FYLHDQPQMQRRMW

-1011 FSPQPAAYQQDMRI
+1011 YSPQPTAYQQDLRM
-1025 YTDPTRTWAAPH
+1025 YADPTRTWAAPH
-1037 PAQKGFV
+1037 PTQKGFV

-1053 LNGGDHSLCNN
+1053 LNGDHSLCNN
-1064 QMSHPGPTGYPA
+1064 QMSHPGPTSVYPT

-1091 QHRNAIHRIS
+1091 QHRNAVHRIS

-1129 QVTALHTPVPA
+1129 QVTTLHTPVPA

-1192 PHPSLRETSRSATPD
+1192 PHPSLRETSRSGTPD
-1207 VTPLDSTDAGE
+1207 VIPLDPTDSNE

-1240 RMSPKKERSASSY
+1240 RTSPKKERSVSSY
-1253 NEHEDFMRSES
+1253 IEHEDFTVRPES
-1264 PPVSTVERQKQAEAQ
+1264 PPSSAIERQKQMEAQ
-1279 RELERERLRQAE
+1279 RELERERLRQAD
-1291 EREQQRQEMRDRE
+1291 EREHQRQEMRDRE

-1318 RDSNTEGRHASGVGL
+1318 RDNSTDSRHASGVGL

-1378 TQARREQE
+1378 AQARREQD

-1444 TPARPR
+1444 ATARPR

-1482 ASLTSPTMRRD
+1482 
-1493 YYRGSQDSLTA
+1493 
-1504 AHLDD
+1504 
-1509 RRCSGPLYRGG
+1509 
-1520 SLRVSSVDS
+1520 
-1529 PDDGRGSSPCRS
+1529 
-1541 VNQLGRRGSYKTSR
+1541 
-1555 DAQESQQQI
+1555 
-1564 RGRPKYQT
+1564 
-1572 YQNFKGRKSNS
+1572 
-1583 LMNLCDSDSGLGRS
+1583 DSDSGLGRS

-1649 MDYNGPRLYKLPIA
+1649 MDYNGPRLYKMPIA

-1686 AKSRVLEEISRSESK
+1686 AKSRVLEEIGRSESK

>member
-1 MWNTISRFFAKGS
+1 MWSAITRLFVKG
-14 KTAVVQEVTSPPLSP
+14 KTEESAP
-29 SSTTTTTI
+29 
-37 TTTRTRTTTAA
+37 RTKDRTC
-48 RDDDERQ
+48 D
-55 DRLACN
+55 
-61 GVADDDASVDGTSVH
+61 GVPDTVVH
-76 VFYGA
+76 VFDA
-81 TMDRGASADDRR
+81 MDRNAGDDRR
-93 RLPAAASAAATGA
+93 KGPAGEQHHDGA
-106 ATAAAPT
+106 E
-113 ADQQS
+113 S
-118 SGGDS
+118 EHFS
-123 DSYDSRQAKQRAS
+123 DAYDSRQAKQRAS

-141 SKAYNNRVPEKL
+141 SKAYNNRVPENL
-153 REPYYRD
+153 RDPYYID
-160 HEEQEHL
+160 NENQEHL

-199 YGILQALARKGVYVA
+199 CGILQALARKGVYLA
-214 EQNNTQLTE
+214 EPNNTQLTE

-263 RFDPQAEVDVPSDHE
+263 RFDPQAEVDVPADHE
-278 KGLLLWINHA
+278 KGLLLWISHA
-288 SHALIA
+288 SNALIA
-294 KIQSEDGA
+294 KIQAEEGA

-340 MEIRVSKRPSVA
+340 MDIRVSKRPSVA

-364 CVKCLP
+364 CNRCLP
-370 YSIFHMQPEDV
+370 YSIFHMLPEDV
-381 TYMRGSMKQNLV
+381 TYMRGCMKQNLV

-408 KCVRYPGEERAMQY
+408 KCVRYPGEERAMQF

-451 NLSIS
+451 NLSVS
-456 APGFTVAKSASSTIV
+456 APGFTVAKAPSSSSV

-480 AENHPYDDRRAG
+480 AENYSHDDRRAG

-503 GIPTLSSVADDKSVA
+503 GIPTLSSVADEKSITRVD
-518 RTEAAGRPSNWED
+518 AAGRPSNWEE

-543 RNSITDDSQLTIEN
+543 RNSVSDDSQLTIEN

-606 IIADNG
+606 ILSDNG
-612 YNGSNGGEEPPRL
+612 YDKEEPPRL
-625 RRQASN
+625 RRQTSN
-631 SSLDNVALR
+631 SSLDNVALK
-640 QILHSSAE
+640 QILHSSE
-648 NDGGGTDNGDGGD
+648 NVNSDGDTS
-661 AVTKLAS
+661 KLAS
-668 FANLNRQSSEKG
+668 FANLSRQSSEKG
-680 INFTYME
+680 INLTYTE
-687 QERQDDVKQLNKRHG
+687 QERDDSKSNLSNKKLG
-702 QSNGN
+702 QTNGNRN

-725 QSSQQSQQMEQHSVD
+725 QSNQQSQQMEQHSVAD

-763 RHIENEKRKME
+763 RHIENEKRRME

-785 KAAFLQAVTKGKVKS
+785 KAAFLQAVTKLYLVGKVKS

-808 DSPAETVGPP
+808 DSPAEIGPP

-823 GSSGATPT
+823 GSSGETPT
-831 SVSEASSV
+831 SVSETTPV
-839 PQQLPQEKP
+839 TQQPSQEKP

-890 PEQYRQ
+890 LEQYHQ
-896 SITQMNTS
+896 SISQICTPFRRMNNS

-920 QIQQQHLMTQHQK
+920 QIQQQHLMTQHQ
-933 QMQQQFQ
+933 QQIQQQFQ

-950 QTYGMPPMNPLT
+950 QNFGMAPINPLT
-962 PRLQDPQQSQ
+962 SKLQDTQQSQ
-972 FYLHDQPQVQRRMW
+972 FYLHDQPQLQRRMW
-986 GQPAPAQSLANE
+986 GQPPPTQSLANE
-998 MAAVGYQQSMDSR
+998 MAAVGYQQSMDPRYST
-1011 FSPQPAAYQQDMRI
+1011 QPTPYQQDMRL
-1025 YTDPTRTWAAPH
+1025 YQDTRNWGTH
-1037 PAQKGFV
+1037 PPQQKGFV
-1044 LHDTQEPRY
+1044 LHDTPQEPRY

-1064 QMSHPGPTGYPA
+1064 QMSHPGPTYP
-1076 SSSLFNQTQATSASP
+1076 SSTSIFNQTPPSSASP
-1091 QHRNAIHRIS
+1091 QHRNAVHRIS
-1101 QLISESPEPKRST
+1101 QLMSESPEPKRPT
-1114 VHHIPISCESPTEKR
+1114 VHHIPIKCESPTEKR
-1129 QVTALHTPVPA
+1129 QITAMHAPVPA
-1140 PPADDMKPQNIS
+1140 PPVDDMKPQNIS

-1158 DIAQGIRGLNITSG
+1158 ELTQGIRGLNITSG

-1184 TISQNSFQ
+1184 SISRNSFQ
-1192 PHPSLRETSRSATPD
+1192 PHPSLREATPSPSGTPE
-1207 VTPLDSTDAGE
+1207 VTPLDPTDAGE
-1218 KGFYISFDND
+1218 KGFYICFDND

-1240 RMSPKKERSASSY
+1240 RTSPKKERGVSSY
-1253 NEHEDFMRSES
+1253 VDSEDFTMRPDS
-1264 PPVSTVERQKQAEAQ
+1264 PSAIVMDRQKQLEIQ
-1279 RELERERLRQAE
+1279 R
-1291 EREQQRQEMRDRE
+1291 DSD
-1304 LKREIERERQREKQ
+1304 REKQ
-1318 RDSNTEGRHASGVGL
+1318 RQIDERDFQRQEIRDREIQREGEREKQRERHEMSAESRQSGVGL
-1333 VIGNQLTN
+1333 IIGNQLAN
-1341 PDPNSMDEMEKKKER
+1341 PDPNSLDEMERKKER
-1356 IMLMSLQRR
+1356 IMLLSLQRR
-1365 QRQEEMKERKEVE
+1365 QQQEEMKERKEVE
-1378 TQARREQE
+1378 AQARREQE

-1407 LEHHKVKKAIEEAER
+1407 LEQHKVKKAIEEAER

-1430 LLNAIN
+1430 LLNTIK
-1436 PAKLRNKT
+1436 PTKLRNKT
-1444 TPARPR
+1444 ATTRPR
-1450 PKTIHGDA
+1450 PKTIHVDA
-1458 GAVLDSGALT
+1458 GTELDSGALT

-1482 ASLTSPTMRRD
+1482 
-1493 YYRGSQDSLTA
+1493 
-1504 AHLDD
+1504 
-1509 RRCSGPLYRGG
+1509 
-1520 SLRVSSVDS
+1520 DS

-1541 VNQLGRRGSYKTSR
+1541 MNQLGRRGSYKTSR
-1555 DAQESQQQI
+1555 DVQEPQQQV
-1564 RGRPKYQT
+1564 RGRPKYPS

-1583 LMNLCDSDSGLGRS
+1583 LMNLCGSSSDQDGMMCRYTDTDSGLGRA
-1597 TPPRRAASPGIGSMR
+1597 TPPRRAPSPGMGSMR
-1612 HLTSPSGPGSLPP
+1612 HLPSPSGPGSLPP
-1625 ALMTSKKRIYD
+1625 GLMTKRRVFD

-1649 MDYNGPRLYKLPIA
+1649 MDYNGPRLYKQPTT
-1663 KSNRNIML
+1663 KSNRGIML
-1671 NAVEYCVFPGTVNRE
+1671 NAVEYCVFPGTVNKE
-1686 AKSRVLEEISRSESK
+1686 AKRRVLDEIARSESK

-1714 RALYSYCPERE
+1714 RALYSYCPDRE
-1725 EVAKLY
+1725 EVSKLY
-1731 GTGPKQVI
+1731 GTGPKQVM
-1739 DNMFDKFFKYNS
+1739 DKMFDKFFKYNS
-1751 SGKCFSQ
+1751 GAKCFSQ

-1783 NLPNKKDIPLV
+1783 NLPNKKDMPLV

>member
-1 MWNTISRFFAKGS
+1 MWSAISRLFVKG
-14 KTAVVQEVTSPPLSP
+14 KAEEPAP
-29 SSTTTTTI
+29 
-37 TTTRTRTTTAA
+37 RTENRT
-48 RDDDERQ
+48 
-55 DRLACN
+55 C
-61 GVADDDASVDGTSVH
+61 DGLPDTVVH
-76 VFYGA
+76 VFDE
-81 TMDRGASADDRR
+81 MDRNAGDDRR
-93 RLPAAASAAATGA
+93 KGPAG
-106 ATAAAPT
+106 
-113 ADQQS
+113 DQQHAGPES
-118 SGGDS
+118 EHFS
-123 DSYDSRQAKQRAS
+123 DAYDSRQAKQRAS

-141 SKAYNNRVPEKL
+141 SKAYNNRVPENL
-153 REPYYRD
+153 REPYYVD
-160 HEEQEHL
+160 HEDQEHL

-199 YGILQALARKGVYVA
+199 CGILQALARKGVYLA
-214 EQNNTQLTE
+214 EPNNTQLTE

-263 RFDPQAEVDVPSDHE
+263 RFEPQAEVDVPTDHE
-278 KGLLLWINHA
+278 KGLLFWISHA

-294 KIQSEDGA
+294 KIQTEEGA

-340 MEIRVSKRPSVA
+340 MDIRVSKRPSVA

-364 CVKCLP
+364 CNRCLP

-408 KCVRYPGEERAMQY
+408 KCVRYPGEERAMQF
-422 LDACPRNSHGVA
+422 LDDCPRNSHGVA

-451 NLSIS
+451 NLSVS
-456 APGFTVAKSASSTIV
+456 APGFTVAKAPPSSSV

-480 AENHPYDDRRAG
+480 AENYSHDDRRAG

-503 GIPTLSSVADDKSVA
+503 GIPTLSSVADEKSVA
-518 RTEAAGRPSNWED
+518 RAEAAGRPSNWED

-543 RNSITDDSQLTIEN
+543 RNSVSDDSQLTIEN

-570 NPDKEVGAHIG
+570 NPDKEVGVHIG
-581 KRSTTEPTL
+581 KLSATEPTL

-606 IIADNG
+606 ILADNG
-612 YNGSNGGEEPPRL
+612 YGNDEPPRL

-631 SSLDNVALR
+631 SSLDNVALK
-640 QILHSSAE
+640 QILHSSE
-648 NDGGGTDNGDGGD
+648 NDNSEGDT
-661 AVTKLAS
+661 AKLAS
-668 FANLNRQSSEKG
+668 FANLNRQSSEKA
-680 INFTYME
+680 INLTYTE
-687 QERQDDVKQLNKRHG
+687 QEREDNTSKSNLSNKKHG
-702 QSNGN
+702 QTNGNGN

-725 QSSQQSQQMEQHSVD
+725 QSNQQSQQVEQHSVD

-763 RHIENEKRKME
+763 RHIENEKRRME

-808 DSPAETVGPP
+808 DSPAEIGPP

-823 GSSGATPT
+823 GSSGETPT
-831 SVSEASSV
+831 SVSETTPV
-839 PQQLPQEKP
+839 PQQPSQEKP

-890 PEQYRQ
+890 LEQYHQ
-896 SITQMNTS
+896 SISQMNSS

-920 QIQQQHLMTQHQK
+920 QIQQQHLMTHHQQ
-933 QMQQQFQ
+933 QMQQQLH

-950 QTYGMPPMNPLT
+950 QNYGIAPINPL
-962 PRLQDPQQSQ
+962 PSKLQDSQQSQ
-972 FYLHDQPQVQRRMW
+972 FYLHDQPQLQRRMW
-986 GQPAPAQSLANE
+986 GQPPPTQSLANE
-998 MAAVGYQQSMDSR
+998 MAAVSYQQAIDPRYGSQS
-1011 FSPQPAAYQQDMRI
+1011 AVYQQDLRL
-1025 YTDPTRTWAAPH
+1025 YQDTRNWVTH
-1037 PAQKGFV
+1037 PPQQKGFV
-1044 LHDTQEPRY
+1044 LHDTTQEPRY

-1064 QMSHPGPTGYPA
+1064 QMSHPGSTYPA
-1076 SSSLFNQTQATSASP
+1076 SSSIFNQTPPSSASP
-1091 QHRNAIHRIS
+1091 QHRNAVHRIS
-1101 QLISESPEPKRST
+1101 QLMSESPEPKRPT
-1114 VHHIPISCESPTEKR
+1114 VHHIPMKCESPTEKR
-1129 QVTALHTPVPA
+1129 QVTALHAPVPA
-1140 PPADDMKPQNIS
+1140 PPVDDMKPQNIS

-1158 DIAQGIRGLNITSG
+1158 ELSHGIRGLHITSG

-1184 TISQNSFQ
+1184 TISRNSFQ
-1192 PHPSLRETSRSATPD
+1192 PHPSLREATPSPSGTPE
-1207 VTPLDSTDAGE
+1207 VTPLDPTDAGE
-1218 KGFYISFDND
+1218 KGFYICFDND

-1240 RMSPKKERSASSY
+1240 RTSPKKERTAASY
-1253 NEHEDFMRSES
+1253 VENEDFSVRPES
-1264 PPVSTVERQKQAEAQ
+1264 PSVIVVERQKQLESHREFDREKQ
-1279 RELERERLRQAE
+1279 RQADEREFH
-1291 EREQQRQEMRDRE
+1291 RQEMRDKE
-1304 LKREIERERQREKQ
+1304 LQREIDREKQ
-1318 RDSNTEGRHASGVGL
+1318 RERHEASADSRQSGVGL
-1333 VIGNQLTN
+1333 IIGNQLAN
-1341 PDPNSMDEMEKKKER
+1341 PDPNSLDEMERKKER
-1356 IMLMSLQRR
+1356 IMLLSLQRR
-1365 QRQEEMKERKEVE
+1365 QQQEEMKERKEAE
-1378 TQARREQE
+1378 AQTRREQE

-1397 EEERQRRAAI
+1397 DEERQRRAAI
-1407 LEHHKVKKAIEEAER
+1407 LEQHKVKKAIEEAER

-1430 LLNAIN
+1430 LLNAIK
-1436 PAKLRNKT
+1436 PTKLRNKT
-1444 TPARPR
+1444 ATTRPR
-1450 PKTIHGDA
+1450 PKTIHVDA
-1458 GAVLDSGALT
+1458 GTELDSGALT

-1482 ASLTSPTMRRD
+1482 
-1493 YYRGSQDSLTA
+1493 
-1504 AHLDD
+1504 
-1509 RRCSGPLYRGG
+1509 
-1520 SLRVSSVDS
+1520 DS

-1541 VNQLGRRGSYKTSR
+1541 MNQLGRRGSYKTSR
-1555 DAQESQQQI
+1555 DVQEPQQQV
-1564 RGRPKYQT
+1564 RGRPKYPS

-1583 LMNLCDSDSGLGRS
+1583 LMNLCGSSSDQDGMMCRYTDTDSGLGRA
-1597 TPPRRAASPGIGSMR
+1597 TPPRRAPSPGMGSMR
-1612 HLTSPSGPGSLPP
+1612 HLPSPSGPGSLPP
-1625 ALMTSKKRIYD
+1625 GFMTKRRVFD

-1649 MDYNGPRLYKLPIA
+1649 MDYNGPRLYKQPTT
-1663 KSNRNIML
+1663 KSNRGIML

-1686 AKSRVLEEISRSESK
+1686 AKRRVLDEIARSESK

-1714 RALYSYCPERE
+1714 RALYSYCPDRE
-1725 EVAKLY
+1725 EVSKLY

-1739 DNMFDKFFKYNS
+1739 DKMFDKFFKYNS
-1751 SGKCFSQ
+1751 GGKCFSQ

-1783 NLPNKKDIPLV
+1783 NLPNKKDMPLV

>member
-1 MWNTISRFFAKGS
+1 MWSAITRLFVKG
-14 KTAVVQEVTSPPLSP
+14 KTEESAP
-29 SSTTTTTI
+29 
-37 TTTRTRTTTAA
+37 RTKDRTC
-48 RDDDERQ
+48 D
-55 DRLACN
+55 
-61 GVADDDASVDGTSVH
+61 GVPDTVVH
-76 VFYGA
+76 VFDA
-81 TMDRGASADDRR
+81 MDRNAGDDRR
-93 RLPAAASAAATGA
+93 KGPAGEQHHDGA
-106 ATAAAPT
+106 E
-113 ADQQS
+113 S
-118 SGGDS
+118 EHFS
-123 DSYDSRQAKQRAS
+123 DAYDSRQAKQRAS

-141 SKAYNNRVPEKL
+141 SKAYNNRVPENL
-153 REPYYRD
+153 RDPYYID
-160 HEEQEHL
+160 NENQEHL

-199 YGILQALARKGVYVA
+199 CGILQALARKGVYLA
-214 EQNNTQLTE
+214 EPNNTQLTE

-263 RFDPQAEVDVPSDHE
+263 RFDPQAEVDVPADHE
-278 KGLLLWINHA
+278 KGLLLWISHA
-288 SHALIA
+288 SNALIA
-294 KIQSEDGA
+294 KIQAEEGA

-340 MEIRVSKRPSVA
+340 MDIRVSKRPSVA

-364 CVKCLP
+364 CNRCLP
-370 YSIFHMQPEDV
+370 YSIFHMLPEDV
-381 TYMRGSMKQNLV
+381 TYMRGCMKQNLV

-408 KCVRYPGEERAMQY
+408 KCVRYPGEERAMQF

-451 NLSIS
+451 NLSVS
-456 APGFTVAKSASSTIV
+456 APGFTVAKAPSSSSV

-480 AENHPYDDRRAG
+480 AENYSHDDRRAG

-503 GIPTLSSVADDKSVA
+503 GIPTLSSVADEKSITRVD
-518 RTEAAGRPSNWED
+518 AAGRPSNWEE

-543 RNSITDDSQLTIEN
+543 RNSVSDDSQLTIEN

-606 IIADNG
+606 ILSDNG
-612 YNGSNGGEEPPRL
+612 YDKEEPPRL
-625 RRQASN
+625 RRQTSN
-631 SSLDNVALR
+631 SSLDNVALK
-640 QILHSSAE
+640 QILHSSE
-648 NDGGGTDNGDGGD
+648 NVNSDGDTS
-661 AVTKLAS
+661 KLAS
-668 FANLNRQSSEKG
+668 FANLSRQSSEKG
-680 INFTYME
+680 INLTYTE
-687 QERQDDVKQLNKRHG
+687 QERDDSKSNLSNKKLG
-702 QSNGN
+702 QTNGNRN

-725 QSSQQSQQMEQHSVD
+725 QSNQQSQQMEQHSVAD

-763 RHIENEKRKME
+763 RHIENEKRRME

-808 DSPAETVGPP
+808 DSPAEIGPP

-823 GSSGATPT
+823 GSSGETPT
-831 SVSEASSV
+831 SVSETTPV
-839 PQQLPQEKP
+839 TQQPSQEKP

-890 PEQYRQ
+890 LEQYHQ
-896 SITQMNTS
+896 SISQICTPFRRMNNS

-920 QIQQQHLMTQHQK
+920 QIQQQHLMTQHQ
-933 QMQQQFQ
+933 QQIQQQFQ

-950 QTYGMPPMNPLT
+950 QNFGMAPINPLT
-962 PRLQDPQQSQ
+962 SKLQDTQQSQ
-972 FYLHDQPQVQRRMW
+972 FYLHDQPQLQRRMW
-986 GQPAPAQSLANE
+986 GQPPPTQSLANE
-998 MAAVGYQQSMDSR
+998 MAAVGYQQSMDPRYST
-1011 FSPQPAAYQQDMRI
+1011 QPTPYQQDMRL
-1025 YTDPTRTWAAPH
+1025 YQDTRNWGTH
-1037 PAQKGFV
+1037 PPQQKGFV
-1044 LHDTQEPRY
+1044 LHDTPQEPRY

-1064 QMSHPGPTGYPA
+1064 QMSHPGPTYP
-1076 SSSLFNQTQATSASP
+1076 SSTSIFNQTPPSSASP
-1091 QHRNAIHRIS
+1091 QHRNAVHRIS
-1101 QLISESPEPKRST
+1101 QLMSESPEPKRPT
-1114 VHHIPISCESPTEKR
+1114 VHHIPIKCESPTEKR
-1129 QVTALHTPVPA
+1129 QITAMHAPVPA
-1140 PPADDMKPQNIS
+1140 PPVDDMKPQNIS

-1158 DIAQGIRGLNITSG
+1158 ELTQGIRGLNITSG

-1184 TISQNSFQ
+1184 SISRNSFQ
-1192 PHPSLRETSRSATPD
+1192 PHPSLREATPSPSGTPE
-1207 VTPLDSTDAGE
+1207 VTPLDPTDAGE
-1218 KGFYISFDND
+1218 KGFYICFDND

-1240 RMSPKKERSASSY
+1240 RTSPKKERGVSSY
-1253 NEHEDFMRSES
+1253 VDSEDFTMRPDS
-1264 PPVSTVERQKQAEAQ
+1264 PSAIVMDRQKQLEIQ
-1279 RELERERLRQAE
+1279 R
-1291 EREQQRQEMRDRE
+1291 DSD
-1304 LKREIERERQREKQ
+1304 REKQ
-1318 RDSNTEGRHASGVGL
+1318 RQIDERDFQRQEIRDREIQREGEREKQRERHEMSAESRQSGVGL
-1333 VIGNQLTN
+1333 IIGNQLAN
-1341 PDPNSMDEMEKKKER
+1341 PDPNSLDEMERKKER
-1356 IMLMSLQRR
+1356 IMLLSLQRR
-1365 QRQEEMKERKEVE
+1365 QQQEEMKERKEVE
-1378 TQARREQE
+1378 AQARREQE

-1407 LEHHKVKKAIEEAER
+1407 LEQHKVKKAIEEAER

-1430 LLNAIN
+1430 LLNTIK
-1436 PAKLRNKT
+1436 PTKLRNKT
-1444 TPARPR
+1444 ATTRPR
-1450 PKTIHGDA
+1450 PKTIHVDA
-1458 GAVLDSGALT
+1458 GTELDSGALT

-1504 AHLDD
+1504 AHFDE
-1509 RRCSGPLYRGG
+1509 RRSGPLYRGG

-1541 VNQLGRRGSYKTSR
+1541 MNQLGRRGSYKTSR
-1555 DAQESQQQI
+1555 D
-1564 RGRPKYQT
+1564 T
-1572 YQNFKGRKSNS
+1572 
-1583 LMNLCDSDSGLGRS
+1583 DSGLGRA
-1597 TPPRRAASPGIGSMR
+1597 TPPRRAPSPGMGSMR
-1612 HLTSPSGPGSLPP
+1612 HLPSPSGPGSLPP
-1625 ALMTSKKRIYD
+1625 GLMTKRRVFD

-1649 MDYNGPRLYKLPIA
+1649 MDYNGPRLYKQPTT
-1663 KSNRNIML
+1663 KSNRGIML
-1671 NAVEYCVFPGTVNRE
+1671 NAVEYCVFPGTVNKE
-1686 AKSRVLEEISRSESK
+1686 AKRRVLDEIARSESK

-1714 RALYSYCPERE
+1714 RALYSYCPDRE
-1725 EVAKLY
+1725 EVSKLY
-1731 GTGPKQVI
+1731 GTGPKQVM
-1739 DNMFDKFFKYNS
+1739 DKMFDKFFKYNS
-1751 SGKCFSQ
+1751 GAKCFSQ

-1783 NLPNKKDIPLV
+1783 NLPNKKDMPLV

>member
-1 MWNTISRFFAKGS
+1 MASS
-14 KTAVVQEVTSPPLSP
+14 EVMLAP
-29 SSTTTTTI
+29 
-37 TTTRTRTTTAA
+37 TTAP
-48 RDDDERQ
+48 
-55 DRLACN
+55 
-61 GVADDDASVDGTSVH
+61 GTSRREIDDVRDM
-76 VFYGA
+76 VRNA
-81 TMDRGASADDRR
+81 TV
-93 RLPAAASAAATGA
+93 T
-106 ATAAAPT
+106 TV
-113 ADQQS
+113 
-118 SGGDS
+118 
-123 DSYDSRQAKQRAS
+123 YAKQRAS

-141 SKAYNNRVPEKL
+141 SKAYNNRVPENL
-153 REPYYRD
+153 REPYYVD
-160 HEEQEHL
+160 NENQEHL

-199 YGILQALARKGVYVA
+199 CGILQALARKGVYLA
-214 EQNNTQLTE
+214 EPNNTQLTE

-263 RFDPQAEVDVPSDHE
+263 RFDPQAEVEVPGDHE
-278 KGLLLWINHA
+278 KGLLLWISHA

-294 KIQSEDGA
+294 KIQTEEGA

-340 MEIRVSKRPSVA
+340 MDIRVSKRPSVA

-364 CVKCLP
+364 CNRCLP

-408 KCVRYPGEERAMQY
+408 KCVRYPGEERAMQF
-422 LDACPRNSHGVA
+422 LD
-434 HKRSLPQSIAP
+434 
-445 IPDLRS
+445 
-451 NLSIS
+451 
-456 APGFTVAKSASSTIV
+456 VAKASSSSSV

-480 AENHPYDDRRAG
+480 AENYSHDDRRAG

-503 GIPTLSSVADDKSVA
+503 GIPTLSSVADEKSVTRA
-518 RTEAAGRPSNWED
+518 DAAGRPSNWEE

-543 RNSITDDSQLTIEN
+543 RNSVSDDSQLTIEN

-606 IIADNG
+606 ILSDNG
-612 YNGSNGGEEPPRL
+612 YDKEEPPRL
-625 RRQASN
+625 RRQTSN
-631 SSLDNVALR
+631 SSLDNVALK
-640 QILHSSAE
+640 QILHSSE
-648 NDGGGTDNGDGGD
+648 NVNSEGD
-661 AVTKLAS
+661 TSKLAS
-668 FANLNRQSSEKG
+668 FANLSRQSSEKG
-680 INFTYME
+680 INLTYTE
-687 QERQDDVKQLNKRHG
+687 QDRDDNKSTLSGKKFG
-702 QSNGN
+702 QTNGNGN

-725 QSSQQSQQMEQHSVD
+725 QSNQQSQQVEQHSVD

-763 RHIENEKRKME
+763 RHIENEKRRME

-808 DSPAETVGPP
+808 DSPAEIGPP
-818 TPVTS
+818 TSVTS
-823 GSSGATPT
+823 GSSGETPT
-831 SVSEASSV
+831 SVSETTPV
-839 PQQLPQEKP
+839 TQQPSQEKP

-890 PEQYRQ
+890 IEQYHQ
-896 SITQMNTS
+896 SISQMNNS

-920 QIQQQHLMTQHQK
+920 QIQQQHLMTQHQQ
-933 QMQQQFQ
+933 QMQQQLQ

-950 QTYGMPPMNPLT
+950 QNFGMAPINPLT
-962 PRLQDPQQSQ
+962 SKLQDTQQSQ
-972 FYLHDQPQVQRRMW
+972 FYLHDQPQLQRRMW
-986 GQPAPAQSLANE
+986 GQPPPTQSLANE
-998 MAAVGYQQSMDSR
+998 MAAVGYQQSIDPR
-1011 FSPQPAAYQQDMRI
+1011 YGTQPTAYQQDLRL
-1025 YTDPTRTWAAPH
+1025 YQDTRNWGTLP
-1037 PAQKGFV
+1037 PQPKGFV
-1044 LHDTQEPRY
+1044 LHDNQEPRY

-1064 QMSHPGPTGYPA
+1064 QMSHSGSTYPSSA
-1076 SSSLFNQTQATSASP
+1076 SIFNQTPPSSASP
-1091 QHRNAIHRIS
+1091 QHRNAVHRIS
-1101 QLISESPEPKRST
+1101 QLMSESPEPKRPT
-1114 VHHIPISCESPTEKR
+1114 VHHIPIKCESPTEKR
-1129 QVTALHTPVPA
+1129 QITALHAPVPA
-1140 PPADDMKPQNIS
+1140 PPVDDMKPQNIS

-1158 DIAQGIRGLNITSG
+1158 ELTQGIRGLNITSG

-1184 TISQNSFQ
+1184 SISRNSFQ
-1192 PHPSLRETSRSATPD
+1192 PHPSLREATPSPSGTPE
-1207 VTPLDSTDAGE
+1207 VTPLDPTDAGE
-1218 KGFYISFDND
+1218 KGFYICFDND

-1240 RMSPKKERSASSY
+1240 RTSPKKERSVSSY
-1253 NEHEDFMRSES
+1253 VENEDFTMRPDS
-1264 PPVSTVERQKQAEAQ
+1264 PSAIAIDRQKQLEAQ
-1279 RELERERLRQAE
+1279 RDLDREKHQIDDRDF
-1291 EREQQRQEMRDRE
+1291 QRQEIRDKEIQRE
-1304 LKREIERERQREKQ
+1304 GEREKQ
-1318 RDSNTEGRHASGVGL
+1318 RERHEITGESRQSGVGL
-1333 VIGNQLTN
+1333 IIGNQLAN
-1341 PDPNSMDEMEKKKER
+1341 PDPNSLDEMERKKER
-1356 IMLMSLQRR
+1356 IMLLSLQRR
-1365 QRQEEMKERKEVE
+1365 QQQEELKERKEAE
-1378 TQARREQE
+1378 AQARREQE

-1407 LEHHKVKKAIEEAER
+1407 LEQHKVKKAIEEAER

-1430 LLNAIN
+1430 LLNAIK
-1436 PAKLRNKT
+1436 PTKLRNKT
-1444 TPARPR
+1444 ATRPR
-1450 PKTIHGDA
+1450 PKTIHVDA
-1458 GAVLDSGALT
+1458 GTELDSGALT

-1504 AHLDD
+1504 AHFDE
-1509 RRCSGPLYRGG
+1509 RRSGPLYRGG

-1541 VNQLGRRGSYKTSR
+1541 MNQLGRRGSYKTSR
-1555 DAQESQQQI
+1555 DVQEPQQQV
-1564 RGRPKYQT
+1564 RGRPKYPS
-1572 YQNFKGRKSNS
+1572 YENFKGRKSNS
-1583 LMNLCDSDSGLGRS
+1583 LMNLCGSSSDQDGMMCRYTDTDSGLGRA
-1597 TPPRRAASPGIGSMR
+1597 TPPRRAPSPGMGSMR
-1612 HLTSPSGPGSLPP
+1612 HLPSPSGPGSLPP
-1625 ALMTSKKRIYD
+1625 GLMTKRRVFD

-1649 MDYNGPRLYKLPIA
+1649 MDYNGPRLYKQPTT
-1663 KSNRNIML
+1663 KSNRGIML
-1671 NAVEYCVFPGTVNRE
+1671 NAVEYCVFPGTVNKE
-1686 AKSRVLEEISRSESK
+1686 AKRRVLDEIAKSESK

-1714 RALYSYCPERE
+1714 RALYSYCPDRE
-1725 EVAKLY
+1725 EVSKLY

-1739 DNMFDKFFKYNS
+1739 DKMFDKFFKYNS
-1751 SGKCFSQ
+1751 GAKCFSQ

-1783 NLPNKKDIPLV
+1783 NLPNKKDMPLV

>member
-1 MWNTISRFFAKGS
+1 MWSAISRLFVKG
-14 KTAVVQEVTSPPLSP
+14 KTEEPAP
-29 SSTTTTTI
+29 
-37 TTTRTRTTTAA
+37 RTEDRT
-48 RDDDERQ
+48 
-55 DRLACN
+55 C
-61 GVADDDASVDGTSVH
+61 DGLHDTVVH
-76 VFYGA
+76 VLDA
-81 TMDRGASADDRR
+81 MDRNAGDDRR
-93 RLPAAASAAATGA
+93 KGPAGEQQHAGA
-106 ATAAAPT
+106 E
-113 ADQQS
+113 S
-118 SGGDS
+118 EHFS
-123 DSYDSRQAKQRAS
+123 DAYDSRQAKQRAS

-141 SKAYNNRVPEKL
+141 SKAYNNRVPENL
-153 REPYYRD
+153 REPYYVD
-160 HEEQEHL
+160 HEDQEHL

-199 YGILQALARKGVYVA
+199 CGILQALARKGVYLA
-214 EQNNTQLTE
+214 EPNNTQLTE

-263 RFDPQAEVDVPSDHE
+263 RFDPQAEVDVPADHE
-278 KGLLLWINHA
+278 KGLLLWISHA

-294 KIQSEDGA
+294 KIQTEEGA

-340 MEIRVSKRPSVA
+340 MDIRVSKRPSVA

-364 CVKCLP
+364 CNRCLP

-408 KCVRYPGEERAMQY
+408 KCVRYPGEERAMQF
-422 LDACPRNSHGVA
+422 LDDCPRNSHGVA

-451 NLSIS
+451 NLSVS
-456 APGFTVAKSASSTIV
+456 APGFTVAKAPSSSSV

-480 AENHPYDDRRAG
+480 AENFSHDDRRAG

-503 GIPTLSSVADDKSVA
+503 GIPTLSSVADEKSVA
-518 RTEAAGRPSNWED
+518 RADAAGRPSNWEE

-543 RNSITDDSQLTIEN
+543 RNSVSDDSQLTIEN

-606 IIADNG
+606 ILADNG
-612 YNGSNGGEEPPRL
+612 YGNDEPPRL

-631 SSLDNVALR
+631 SSLDNVALK
-640 QILHSSAE
+640 QILHSSE
-648 NDGGGTDNGDGGD
+648 TDSSEGD
-661 AVTKLAS
+661 TSKLAS
-668 FANLNRQSSEKG
+668 FANLNRQSSEKA
-680 INFTYME
+680 INLNYTE
-687 QERQDDVKQLNKRHG
+687 QERDDGTNKSNLSNKKHG
-702 QSNGN
+702 QTNGNGN

-725 QSSQQSQQMEQHSVD
+725 QSNQQSQQAEQHTVD

-763 RHIENEKRKME
+763 RHIENEKRRME

-808 DSPAETVGPP
+808 DSPAEIGPP

-823 GSSGATPT
+823 GSSGETPT
-831 SVSEASSV
+831 SVSETTPV
-839 PQQLPQEKP
+839 PQQPSQEKP

-868 LEHDGNAP
+868 LEHDGTAP

-890 PEQYRQ
+890 LEQYHQ
-896 SITQMNTS
+896 TISQMNSS
-904 LSEIQADI
+904 LSEIQADM

-920 QIQQQHLMTQHQK
+920 QIQQQHLMTHHQQ
-933 QMQQQFQ
+933 QMQQQLQ

-950 QTYGMPPMNPLT
+950 QSFGMAPMNPLT
-962 PRLQDPQQSQ
+962 SKMPDSQQSQ
-972 FYLHDQPQVQRRMW
+972 FYLHDQPQLQRRMW
-986 GQPAPAQSLANE
+986 GQPPPTQSLANE
-998 MAAVGYQQSMDSR
+998 MAAVGYQQTIDPRYGSQS
-1011 FSPQPAAYQQDMRI
+1011 SVYQQDLRL
-1025 YTDPTRTWAAPH
+1025 YQDTRNWVTH
-1037 PAQKGFV
+1037 PPQQKGFI
-1044 LHDTQEPRY
+1044 LHDTTQEPRY

-1064 QMSHPGPTGYPA
+1064 QMSHPGSTYPT
-1076 SSSLFNQTQATSASP
+1076 SSSIFNQTPPSSASP
-1091 QHRNAIHRIS
+1091 QHRNAVHRIS
-1101 QLISESPEPKRST
+1101 QLMSESPEPKRPT
-1114 VHHIPISCESPTEKR
+1114 VHHVPIKCESPTEKR
-1129 QVTALHTPVPA
+1129 QVTALHAPVPA
-1140 PPADDMKPQNIS
+1140 PPVDDMKPQNIS

-1158 DIAQGIRGLNITSG
+1158 ELSQGIRGLHISSG

-1184 TISQNSFQ
+1184 TISRNSFQ
-1192 PHPSLRETSRSATPD
+1192 PHPSLREATPSPSGTPE
-1207 VTPLDSTDAGE
+1207 VTPLDPTDAGE
-1218 KGFYISFDND
+1218 KGFYICFDND

-1240 RMSPKKERSASSY
+1240 RSSPKKERSTSSY
-1253 NEHEDFMRSES
+1253 VENEDFTMRPES
-1264 PPVSTVERQKQAEAQ
+1264 PSTIALDRQKHLESQ
-1279 RELERERLRQAE
+1279 RESDREKQRQAE
-1291 EREQQRQEMRDRE
+1291 EREFQRQELRERE
-1304 LKREIERERQREKQ
+1304 LQREAEREKQ
-1318 RDSNTEGRHASGVGL
+1318 RERHDASAESRQSGVGL
-1333 VIGNQLTN
+1333 IIGNQLAN
-1341 PDPNSMDEMEKKKER
+1341 PDPNSLDEMERKKER
-1356 IMLMSLQRR
+1356 IMLLSLQRR
-1365 QRQEEMKERKEVE
+1365 QQQEEMKERKEAE
-1378 TQARREQE
+1378 AQARREQE

-1407 LEHHKVKKAIEEAER
+1407 LEQHKVKKAIEEAER

-1430 LLNAIN
+1430 LLNAIK
-1436 PAKLRNKT
+1436 PTKLRNKT
-1444 TPARPR
+1444 ATTRPR
-1450 PKTIHGDA
+1450 PKTIHVDA
-1458 GAVLDSGALT
+1458 GAELDSGALT

-1482 ASLTSPTMRRD
+1482 
-1493 YYRGSQDSLTA
+1493 
-1504 AHLDD
+1504 
-1509 RRCSGPLYRGG
+1509 
-1520 SLRVSSVDS
+1520 VSSVDS

-1541 VNQLGRRGSYKTSR
+1541 MNQLGRRGSYKTSR
-1555 DAQESQQQI
+1555 DVQEPQQQV
-1564 RGRPKYQT
+1564 RGRPKYPT

-1583 LMNLCDSDSGLGRS
+1583 LMNLCGSSSDQDGMMCRYTDTDSGLGRA
-1597 TPPRRAASPGIGSMR
+1597 TPPRRAPSPGMGSMR
-1612 HLTSPSGPGSLPP
+1612 HLPSPSGPGSLPP
-1625 ALMTSKKRIYD
+1625 GLMTKRRVFD

-1649 MDYNGPRLYKLPIA
+1649 MDYNGPRLYKQPTT
-1663 KSNRNIML
+1663 KSNRGIML
-1671 NAVEYCVFPGTVNRE
+1671 NAVEYCVFPGTVNKE
-1686 AKSRVLEEISRSESK
+1686 AKRRVLDEIARSESK

-1714 RALYSYCPERE
+1714 RALYSYCPDRE
-1725 EVAKLY
+1725 EVSKLY

-1739 DNMFDKFFKYNS
+1739 DKMFDKFFKYNS
-1751 SGKCFSQ
+1751 GGKCFSQ

-1783 NLPNKKDIPLV
+1783 NLPNKKDMPLV

>member
-1 MWNTISRFFAKGS
+1 MWSAISRLFVKG
-14 KTAVVQEVTSPPLSP
+14 KTVEPAPRTEDRTCDGVPGTVVH
-29 SSTTTTTI
+29 
-37 TTTRTRTTTAA
+37 
-48 RDDDERQ
+48 DF
-55 DRLACN
+55 
-61 GVADDDASVDGTSVH
+61 DA
-76 VFYGA
+76 
-81 TMDRGASADDRR
+81 MDRNAGDDRR
-93 RLPAAASAAATGA
+93 KGPAGEPQHAGPESEHF
-106 ATAAAPT
+106 
-113 ADQQS
+113 
-118 SGGDS
+118 S
-123 DSYDSRQAKQRAS
+123 DAYDSRQAKQRAS

-141 SKAYNNRVPEKL
+141 SKAYNNRVPENL
-153 REPYYRD
+153 REPYYVD
-160 HEEQEHL
+160 HEDQEHL

-199 YGILQALARKGVYVA
+199 CGILQALARKGVYLT
-214 EQNNTQLTE
+214 EPNNTQLTE

-250 EVVTGDRVVSAIR
+250 EVVTGDRLVSAIR
-263 RFDPQAEVDVPSDHE
+263 RFDPQAEVEVPADHE
-278 KGLLLWINHA
+278 KGLLLWISHA

-294 KIQSEDGA
+294 KIQTEEGA

-340 MEIRVSKRPSVA
+340 MDIRVSKRPSVA

-364 CVKCLP
+364 CNRCLP

-408 KCVRYPGEERAMQY
+408 KCVRYPGEERAMQF

-451 NLSIS
+451 NLSVS
-456 APGFTVAKSASSTIV
+456 APGFTVAKAASSSSV

-480 AENHPYDDRRAG
+480 AENYSHDDRRTG

-503 GIPTLSSVADDKSVA
+503 GIPTLSSVADEKSVA
-518 RTEAAGRPSNWED
+518 RADAAGRPSNWEE

-543 RNSITDDSQLTIEN
+543 RNSVSDDSQLTIEN

-570 NPDKEVGAHIG
+570 NPDKEVGVHIG

-606 IIADNG
+606 ILADNG
-612 YNGSNGGEEPPRL
+612 YGNDEPPRL
-625 RRQASN
+625 RRQTSN
-631 SSLDNVALR
+631 SSLDNVALK
-640 QILHSSAE
+640 QILHSSD
-648 NDGGGTDNGDGGD
+648 NDNSEGD
-661 AVTKLAS
+661 TSKLAS

-680 INFTYME
+680 INLTYTE
-687 QERQDDVKQLNKRHG
+687 SEDATTKSNLTIKKHG
-702 QSNGN
+702 QTNGNGN

-725 QSSQQSQQMEQHSVD
+725 QSNQQSQQAEQHSVD

-763 RHIENEKRKME
+763 RHIENEKRRME

-808 DSPAETVGPP
+808 DSPAEIGPP

-823 GSSGATPT
+823 GSSGETPT
-831 SVSEASSV
+831 SVSETTPV
-839 PQQLPQEKP
+839 PQQPFQEKP

-890 PEQYRQ
+890 LEQYHQ
-896 SITQMNTS
+896 SISQLNNS
-904 LSEIQADI
+904 LSEIQGDI

-920 QIQQQHLMTQHQK
+920 QIQQQHLMSQHQQ
-933 QMQQQFQ
+933 QMQQQLQ
-940 QLQSLSQQHM
+940 QLQSLSQHHM
-950 QTYGMPPMNPLT
+950 QSFGMSAMNTLSSK
-962 PRLQDPQQSQ
+962 LQEPQQSQ
-972 FYLHDQPQVQRRMW
+972 FYLHDQPQLQRRMW
-986 GQPAPAQSLANE
+986 GQPPPTQSLANE
-998 MAAVGYQQSMDSR
+998 IAAVGYQQSMDPRYGSQ
-1011 FSPQPAAYQQDMRI
+1011 STGYQQDMRL
-1025 YTDPTRTWAAPH
+1025 YQDTRNWGTH
-1037 PAQKGFV
+1037 SHQQKGFV
-1044 LHDTQEPRY
+1044 LHDTPPEPRY

-1064 QMSHPGPTGYPA
+1064 QMSHPGSTYPT
-1076 SSSLFNQTQATSASP
+1076 SSSIFNQTPPSSASP
-1091 QHRNAIHRIS
+1091 QHRNAVHRIS
-1101 QLISESPEPKRST
+1101 QLMSESPEPKRPT
-1114 VHHIPISCESPTEKR
+1114 VHHIPIKCESPTEKR
-1129 QVTALHTPVPA
+1129 QVTALHAPVPA
-1140 PPADDMKPQNIS
+1140 PPVDDMKPQNIS

-1158 DIAQGIRGLNITSG
+1158 ELSQGIRGLHITSG

-1184 TISQNSFQ
+1184 SISRNSFQ
-1192 PHPSLRETSRSATPD
+1192 PHPSLREATPSPSGTPE
-1207 VTPLDSTDAGE
+1207 VTPLDPTDAGE
-1218 KGFYISFDND
+1218 KGFYICFDND

-1240 RMSPKKERSASSY
+1240 RTSPKKERTASSY
-1253 NEHEDFMRSES
+1253 VENEDFTVRPES
-1264 PPVSTVERQKQAEAQ
+1264 PATISDRQKLLETQ
-1279 RELERERLRQAE
+1279 REL
-1291 EREQQRQEMRDRE
+1291 D
-1304 LKREIERERQREKQ
+1304 REKQ
-1318 RDSNTEGRHASGVGL
+1318 RHIDERDFQRHEIRDKELQREVEREKQRERRETSAENRQSGVGL
-1333 VIGNQLTN
+1333 VIGNQLAN
-1341 PDPNSMDEMEKKKER
+1341 PDPNSLDEMERKKER
-1356 IMLMSLQRR
+1356 IMLLSLQRR
-1365 QRQEEMKERKEVE
+1365 QQQEEMKERKEAE
-1378 TQARREQE
+1378 AQARREQE

-1407 LEHHKVKKAIEEAER
+1407 LEQHKVKKAIEEAER

-1430 LLNAIN
+1430 LLNAIK
-1436 PAKLRNKT
+1436 PTKLRNKT
-1444 TPARPR
+1444 ATTRPR
-1450 PKTIHGDA
+1450 PKTIHVDA
-1458 GAVLDSGALT
+1458 GAELDSGALT

-1482 ASLTSPTMRRD
+1482 D
-1493 YYRGSQDSLTA
+1493 
-1504 AHLDD
+1504 
-1509 RRCSGPLYRGG
+1509 
-1520 SLRVSSVDS
+1520 V
-1529 PDDGRGSSPCRS
+1529 
-1541 VNQLGRRGSYKTSR
+1541 
-1555 DAQESQQQI
+1555 QEPQQQV
-1564 RGRPKYQT
+1564 RGRPKYPS

-1583 LMNLCDSDSGLGRS
+1583 LMNLCDTDSGLGRA
-1597 TPPRRAASPGIGSMR
+1597 TPPRRAPSPGMGSMR
-1612 HLTSPSGPGSLPP
+1612 HLPSPSGPGSLPP
-1625 ALMTSKKRIYD
+1625 GLMTKRRVFD

-1649 MDYNGPRLYKLPIA
+1649 MDYNGPRLYKQPTT
-1663 KSNRNIML
+1663 KSNRGIML
-1671 NAVEYCVFPGTVNRE
+1671 NAVEYCVFPGTVNKE
-1686 AKSRVLEEISRSESK
+1686 AKKRVLDEIARSESK

-1714 RALYSYCPERE
+1714 RALYSYCPDRE
-1725 EVAKLY
+1725 EVSKLY
-1731 GTGPKQVI
+1731 GTGPKQVM
-1739 DNMFDKFFKYNS
+1739 DKMFDKFFKYNS
-1751 SGKCFSQ
+1751 GGKCFSQ

-1783 NLPNKKDIPLV
+1783 NLPNKKDMPLV

>member
-1 MWNTISRFFAKGS
+1 MWSAISRLFVKG
-14 KTAVVQEVTSPPLSP
+14 KTEESALS
-29 SSTTTTTI
+29 TENHTC
-37 TTTRTRTTTAA
+37 
-48 RDDDERQ
+48 D
-55 DRLACN
+55 
-61 GVADDDASVDGTSVH
+61 GVPDTVVH
-76 VFYGA
+76 VFDA
-81 TMDRGASADDRR
+81 MDRNAGDDRR
-93 RLPAAASAAATGA
+93 KGPAGEQHHGGA
-106 ATAAAPT
+106 EFEHF
-113 ADQQS
+113 
-118 SGGDS
+118 S
-123 DSYDSRQAKQRAS
+123 DAYDSRQAKQRAS

-141 SKAYNNRVPEKL
+141 SKAYNNRVPENL
-153 REPYYRD
+153 REPYYVD
-160 HEEQEHL
+160 NENQEHL

-199 YGILQALARKGVYVA
+199 CGILQALARKGVYLA
-214 EQNNTQLTE
+214 EPNNTQLTE

-263 RFDPQAEVDVPSDHE
+263 RFDPQAEVEVPGDHE
-278 KGLLLWINHA
+278 KGLLLWISHA

-294 KIQSEDGA
+294 KIQTEEGA

-340 MEIRVSKRPSVA
+340 MDIRVSKRPSVA

-364 CVKCLP
+364 CNRCLP

-408 KCVRYPGEERAMQY
+408 KCVRYPGEERAMQF

-451 NLSIS
+451 NLSVS
-456 APGFTVAKSASSTIV
+456 APGFTVAKASSSSSV

-480 AENHPYDDRRAG
+480 AENYSHDDRRAG

-503 GIPTLSSVADDKSVA
+503 GIPTLSSVADEKSVTRA
-518 RTEAAGRPSNWED
+518 DAAGRPSNWEE

-543 RNSITDDSQLTIEN
+543 RNSVSDDSQLTIEN

-606 IIADNG
+606 ILSDNG
-612 YNGSNGGEEPPRL
+612 YDKEEPPRL
-625 RRQASN
+625 RRQTSN
-631 SSLDNVALR
+631 SSLDNVALK
-640 QILHSSAE
+640 QILHSSE
-648 NDGGGTDNGDGGD
+648 NVNSEGD
-661 AVTKLAS
+661 TSKLAS
-668 FANLNRQSSEKG
+668 FANLSRQSSEKG
-680 INFTYME
+680 INLTYTE
-687 QERQDDVKQLNKRHG
+687 QDRDDNKSTLSGKKFG
-702 QSNGN
+702 QTNGNGN

-725 QSSQQSQQMEQHSVD
+725 QSNQQSQQVEQHSVD

-763 RHIENEKRKME
+763 RHIENEKRRME

-808 DSPAETVGPP
+808 DSPAEIGPP
-818 TPVTS
+818 TSVTS
-823 GSSGATPT
+823 GSSGETPT
-831 SVSEASSV
+831 SVSETTPV
-839 PQQLPQEKP
+839 TQQPSQEKP

-890 PEQYRQ
+890 IEQYHQ
-896 SITQMNTS
+896 SISQMNNS

-920 QIQQQHLMTQHQK
+920 QIQQQHLMTQHQQ
-933 QMQQQFQ
+933 QMQQQLQ

-950 QTYGMPPMNPLT
+950 QNFGMAPINPLT
-962 PRLQDPQQSQ
+962 SKLQDTQQSQ
-972 FYLHDQPQVQRRMW
+972 FYLHDQPQLQRRMW
-986 GQPAPAQSLANE
+986 GQPPPTQSLANE
-998 MAAVGYQQSMDSR
+998 MAAVGYQQSIDPR
-1011 FSPQPAAYQQDMRI
+1011 YGTQPTAYQQDLRL
-1025 YTDPTRTWAAPH
+1025 YQDTRNWGTLP
-1037 PAQKGFV
+1037 PQPKGFV
-1044 LHDTQEPRY
+1044 LHDNQEPRY

-1064 QMSHPGPTGYPA
+1064 QMSHSGSTYPSSA
-1076 SSSLFNQTQATSASP
+1076 SIFNQTPPSSASP
-1091 QHRNAIHRIS
+1091 QHRNAVHRIS
-1101 QLISESPEPKRST
+1101 QLMSESPEPKRPT
-1114 VHHIPISCESPTEKR
+1114 VHHIPIKCESPTEKR
-1129 QVTALHTPVPA
+1129 QITALHAPVPA
-1140 PPADDMKPQNIS
+1140 PPVDDMKPQNIS

-1158 DIAQGIRGLNITSG
+1158 ELTQGIRGLNITSG

-1184 TISQNSFQ
+1184 SISRNSFQ
-1192 PHPSLRETSRSATPD
+1192 PHPSLREATPSPSGTPE
-1207 VTPLDSTDAGE
+1207 VTPLDPTDAGE
-1218 KGFYISFDND
+1218 KGFYICFDND

-1240 RMSPKKERSASSY
+1240 RTSPKKERSVSSY
-1253 NEHEDFMRSES
+1253 VENEDFTMRPDS
-1264 PPVSTVERQKQAEAQ
+1264 PSAIAIDRQKQLEAQ
-1279 RELERERLRQAE
+1279 RDLDREKHQIDDRDF
-1291 EREQQRQEMRDRE
+1291 QRQEIRDKEIQRE
-1304 LKREIERERQREKQ
+1304 GEREKQ
-1318 RDSNTEGRHASGVGL
+1318 RERHEITGESRQSGVGL
-1333 VIGNQLTN
+1333 IIGNQLAN
-1341 PDPNSMDEMEKKKER
+1341 PDPNSLDEMERKKER
-1356 IMLMSLQRR
+1356 IMLLSLQRR
-1365 QRQEEMKERKEVE
+1365 QQQEELKERKEAE
-1378 TQARREQE
+1378 AQARREQE

-1407 LEHHKVKKAIEEAER
+1407 LEQHKVKKAIEEAER

-1430 LLNAIN
+1430 LLNAIK
-1436 PAKLRNKT
+1436 PTKLRNKT
-1444 TPARPR
+1444 ATRPR
-1450 PKTIHGDA
+1450 PKTIHVDA
-1458 GAVLDSGALT
+1458 GTELDSGALT

-1482 ASLTSPTMRRD
+1482 
-1493 YYRGSQDSLTA
+1493 
-1504 AHLDD
+1504 
-1509 RRCSGPLYRGG
+1509 
-1520 SLRVSSVDS
+1520 VSSVDS

-1541 VNQLGRRGSYKTSR
+1541 MNQLGRRGSYKTSR
-1555 DAQESQQQI
+1555 DVQEPQQQV
-1564 RGRPKYQT
+1564 RGRPKYPS
-1572 YQNFKGRKSNS
+1572 YENFKGRKSNS
-1583 LMNLCDSDSGLGRS
+1583 LMNLCDTDSGLGRA
-1597 TPPRRAASPGIGSMR
+1597 TPPRRAPSPGMGSMR
-1612 HLTSPSGPGSLPP
+1612 HLPSPSGPGSLPP
-1625 ALMTSKKRIYD
+1625 GLMTKRRVFD

-1649 MDYNGPRLYKLPIA
+1649 MDYNGPRLYKQPTT
-1663 KSNRNIML
+1663 KSNRGIML
-1671 NAVEYCVFPGTVNRE
+1671 NAVEYCVFPGTVNKE
-1686 AKSRVLEEISRSESK
+1686 AKRRVLDEIAKSESK

-1714 RALYSYCPERE
+1714 RALYSYCPDRE
-1725 EVAKLY
+1725 EVSKLY

-1739 DNMFDKFFKYNS
+1739 DKMFDKFFKYNS
-1751 SGKCFSQ
+1751 GAKCFSQ

-1783 NLPNKKDIPLV
+1783 NLPNKKDMPLV

>member
-1 MWNTISRFFAKGS
+1 MWSAISRLFVKG
-14 KTAVVQEVTSPPLSP
+14 KTEEPAP
-29 SSTTTTTI
+29 
-37 TTTRTRTTTAA
+37 RTEDWTC
-48 RDDDERQ
+48 DDVPDT
-55 DRLACN
+55 
-61 GVADDDASVDGTSVH
+61 VVH
-76 VFYGA
+76 VFDA
-81 TMDRGASADDRR
+81 MDRNAGDDRR
-93 RLPAAASAAATGA
+93 KGPAGE
-106 ATAAAPT
+106 
-113 ADQQS
+113 QQH
-118 SGGDS
+118 GGTESEHFS
-123 DSYDSRQAKQRAS
+123 DAYDSRQAKQRAS

-141 SKAYNNRVPEKL
+141 SKAYNNRVPENL
-153 REPYYRD
+153 REPYYVD
-160 HEEQEHL
+160 HEDQEHL

-199 YGILQALARKGVYVA
+199 CGILQALARKGVYLA
-214 EQNNTQLTE
+214 EPNNTQLTE

-263 RFDPQAEVDVPSDHE
+263 RFDPQADVDVPTDHE
-278 KGLLLWINHA
+278 KGLLLWISHA

-294 KIQSEDGA
+294 KIQTEEGA

-340 MEIRVSKRPSVA
+340 MEIRVSKRPSIA

-364 CVKCLP
+364 CNRCLP

-408 KCVRYPGEERAMQY
+408 KCVRYPGEERAMQF

-451 NLSIS
+451 NLSVS
-456 APGFTVAKSASSTIV
+456 APGFTVAKAPSSSSV

-480 AENHPYDDRRAG
+480 AENYSHDDRRAG

-503 GIPTLSSVADDKSVA
+503 GIPTLSSVADEKSVTRA
-518 RTEAAGRPSNWED
+518 DAAGRPSNWED

-543 RNSITDDSQLTIEN
+543 RNSVSDDSQLTIEN

-606 IIADNG
+606 ILSDNG
-612 YNGSNGGEEPPRL
+612 YGNEEPAKL
-625 RRQASN
+625 RRQTSN
-631 SSLDNVALR
+631 SSLDNVALK
-640 QILHSSAE
+640 QILHSSD
-648 NDGGGTDNGDGGD
+648 NDNSEGD
-661 AVTKLAS
+661 TSKLAS
-668 FANLNRQSSEKG
+668 FANLSRQSSDKG
-680 INFTYME
+680 INLTYTE
-687 QERQDDVKQLNKRHG
+687 QEREDITSKSNLSNKKHG
-702 QSNGN
+702 QTNGNGN

-725 QSSQQSQQMEQHSVD
+725 QSNQQSQQAEQHSVD

-763 RHIENEKRKME
+763 RHIENEKRRME

-785 KAAFLQAVTKGKVKS
+785 KAAFLQAVTKLYLVGKVKS

-808 DSPAETVGPP
+808 DSPAEIGPP

-823 GSSGATPT
+823 GSSGDTPT
-831 SVSEASSV
+831 SVSETTLV
-839 PQQLPQEKP
+839 TQQPSQEKP

-868 LEHDGNAP
+868 LEHDGSAP

-890 PEQYRQ
+890 LEQYHQ
-896 SITQMNTS
+896 SISQMNNS

-920 QIQQQHLMTQHQK
+920 QIQQQHLMTQHQQ
-933 QMQQQFQ
+933 QMQQQLQ
-940 QLQSLSQQHM
+940 QLQSLSQQHL
-950 QTYGMPPMNPLT
+950 QSFGIAPINPLT
-962 PRLQDPQQSQ
+962 SKLQDSQQQSQ
-972 FYLHDQPQVQRRMW
+972 FYLHDQPQLQRRMW
-986 GQPAPAQSLANE
+986 GQPPPTQSLANE
-998 MAAVGYQQSMDSR
+998 MAAVGYQQPMDPR
-1011 FSPQPAAYQQDMRI
+1011 YGTQPTTYQQDMRL
-1025 YTDPTRTWAAPH
+1025 YQDTRNWGTH
-1037 PAQKGFV
+1037 PPQQKGFV
-1044 LHDTQEPRY
+1044 LHDTPQEPRY

-1064 QMSHPGPTGYPA
+1064 QMSHPGSTYPSSA
-1076 SSSLFNQTQATSASP
+1076 SIFNQTPPSSASP
-1091 QHRNAIHRIS
+1091 QHRNAVHRIS
-1101 QLISESPEPKRST
+1101 QLMSESPEPKRPT
-1114 VHHIPISCESPTEKR
+1114 VHHIPIKCESPTEKR
-1129 QVTALHTPVPA
+1129 QVTALHAPVPA
-1140 PPADDMKPQNIS
+1140 PPVDDMKPQNIS

-1158 DIAQGIRGLNITSG
+1158 ELTQGIRGLHITSG

-1184 TISQNSFQ
+1184 SISRNSFQ
-1192 PHPSLRETSRSATPD
+1192 PHPSLREATPSPSGTPE
-1207 VTPLDSTDAGE
+1207 VTPLDPTDAGE
-1218 KGFYISFDND
+1218 KGFYICFDND

-1240 RMSPKKERSASSY
+1240 RTSPKKERSVSSY
-1253 NEHEDFMRSES
+1253 VDNEDFMVRPES
-1264 PPVSTVERQKQAEAQ
+1264 PSVSAVDRQQKQLETHRDFDREKQ
-1279 RELERERLRQAE
+1279 RQADEREF
-1291 EREQQRQEMRDRE
+1291 QRQEMRDRE
-1304 LKREIERERQREKQ
+1304 LQREVEREKQ
-1318 RDSNTEGRHASGVGL
+1318 RERRETSAEGRQSGVGL
-1333 VIGNQLTN
+1333 IIGNQLAN
-1341 PDPNSMDEMEKKKER
+1341 PDPNSLDEMERKKER
-1356 IMLMSLQRR
+1356 IMLLSLQRR
-1365 QRQEEMKERKEVE
+1365 QQQEEMKERKEAE
-1378 TQARREQE
+1378 AQARREQE

-1407 LEHHKVKKAIEEAER
+1407 LEQHKVKKAIEEAER

-1430 LLNAIN
+1430 LLNAIK
-1436 PAKLRNKT
+1436 PTKLRNKT
-1444 TPARPR
+1444 ATTRPR
-1450 PKTIHGDA
+1450 PKTIHVDA
-1458 GAVLDSGALT
+1458 GADLDSGALT

-1482 ASLTSPTMRRD
+1482 DT
-1493 YYRGSQDSLTA
+1493 
-1504 AHLDD
+1504 
-1509 RRCSGPLYRGG
+1509 
-1520 SLRVSSVDS
+1520 
-1529 PDDGRGSSPCRS
+1529 
-1541 VNQLGRRGSYKTSR
+1541 
-1555 DAQESQQQI
+1555 
-1564 RGRPKYQT
+1564 
-1572 YQNFKGRKSNS
+1572 
-1583 LMNLCDSDSGLGRS
+1583 DSGLGRA
-1597 TPPRRAASPGIGSMR
+1597 TPPRRAPSPGMGSMR
-1612 HLTSPSGPGSLPP
+1612 HLPSPSGPGSLPP
-1625 ALMTSKKRIYD
+1625 GLMTKRRVFD

-1649 MDYNGPRLYKLPIA
+1649 MDYNGPRLYKQPTT
-1663 KSNRNIML
+1663 KSNRGIML
-1671 NAVEYCVFPGTVNRE
+1671 NAVEYCVFPGTVNKE
-1686 AKSRVLEEISRSESK
+1686 AKRRVLDEIARSESK

-1714 RALYSYCPERE
+1714 RALYSYCPDRE
-1725 EVAKLY
+1725 EVSKLY
-1731 GTGPKQVI
+1731 GTGPKQVT
-1739 DNMFDKFFKYNS
+1739 DKMFDKFFKYNS
-1751 SGKCFSQ
+1751 GGKCFSQ

-1783 NLPNKKDIPLV
+1783 NLPNKKDMPLV

>member
-1 MWNTISRFFAKGS
+1 MWSAISRLFVKG
-14 KTAVVQEVTSPPLSP
+14 KTEEPAPGTED
-29 SSTTTTTI
+29 
-37 TTTRTRTTTAA
+37 RTC
-48 RDDDERQ
+48 D
-55 DRLACN
+55 
-61 GVADDDASVDGTSVH
+61 GVSDTVVH
-76 VFYGA
+76 VFDA
-81 TMDRGASADDRR
+81 MDRNVGDDRR
-93 RLPAAASAAATGA
+93 KGTAGEQQHAAAESEHF
-106 ATAAAPT
+106 
-113 ADQQS
+113 
-118 SGGDS
+118 S
-123 DSYDSRQAKQRAS
+123 DAYDSRQAKQRAS

-141 SKAYNNRVPEKL
+141 SKAYNNRVPENL
-153 REPYYRD
+153 REPYYVD
-160 HEEQEHL
+160 HEDQEHL

-199 YGILQALARKGVYVA
+199 CGILQALARKGVYLA
-214 EQNNTQLTE
+214 EPNNTQLTE

-263 RFDPQAEVDVPSDHE
+263 RFDPQADVDVPGDHE
-278 KGLLLWINHA
+278 RGLLLWISHA

-294 KIQSEDGA
+294 KIQTEEGA

-329 VAFYCP
+329 VAYYCP

-340 MEIRVSKRPSVA
+340 MDIRVSKRPSVA

-364 CVKCLP
+364 CNRCLP

-408 KCVRYPGEERAMQY
+408 KCVRYPGEERAMQF

-451 NLSIS
+451 NLSVS
-456 APGFTVAKSASSTIV
+456 APGFTVAKASSSPSV

-480 AENHPYDDRRAG
+480 AENYSHDDRRAG

-503 GIPTLSSVADDKSVA
+503 GIPTLSSVADEKSLA
-518 RTEAAGRPSNWED
+518 RADAAGRPSNWED

-543 RNSITDDSQLTIEN
+543 RNSVSDDSQLTIEN

-606 IIADNG
+606 ILADNG
-612 YNGSNGGEEPPRL
+612 YGNDEPPRL

-631 SSLDNVALR
+631 SSLDNVALK
-640 QILHSSAE
+640 QILHSSE
-648 NDGGGTDNGDGGD
+648 NDNSEGDN
-661 AVTKLAS
+661 TSKLAS
-668 FANLNRQSSEKG
+668 FANLNRQSSEKSS
-680 INFTYME
+680 IN
-687 QERQDDVKQLNKRHG
+687 LNYTESEDITTKSNLSNKKHG
-702 QSNGN
+702 QTNGNGN

-725 QSSQQSQQMEQHSVD
+725 QSNQQSQQAEQHSAD

-763 RHIENEKRKME
+763 RHIENEKRRME

-808 DSPAETVGPP
+808 DSPAEIGPP

-823 GSSGATPT
+823 GSSGETPS
-831 SVSEASSV
+831 SVSETTPV
-839 PQQLPQEKP
+839 PQQPFQEKP

-890 PEQYRQ
+890 LDQYHQ
-896 SITQMNTS
+896 SISQMNSS

-920 QIQQQHLMTQHQK
+920 QIQQQHLMTHHQQQMQHQL
-933 QMQQQFQ
+933 Q

-950 QTYGMPPMNPLT
+950 QSYGITPINPIT
-962 PRLQDPQQSQ
+962 PKLQDSQQSQ
-972 FYLHDQPQVQRRMW
+972 FYLHDQPQLQRRMW
-986 GQPAPAQSLANE
+986 GQPPSTQSLANE
-998 MAAVGYQQSMDSR
+998 MAAVGYQQQVDSR
-1011 FSPQPAAYQQDMRI
+1011 YNSPPSVYHQDMRLFQ
-1025 YTDPTRTWAAPH
+1025 DTRNWGTH
-1037 PAQKGFV
+1037 PPQQKGFV
-1044 LHDTQEPRY
+1044 LHDTSQEPRY

-1064 QMSHPGPTGYPA
+1064 QMSHPGSTYPT
-1076 SSSLFNQTQATSASP
+1076 SSSIFNQTPPSSASP
-1091 QHRNAIHRIS
+1091 QHRNAVHRIS
-1101 QLISESPEPKRST
+1101 QLMSESPEPKRPT
-1114 VHHIPISCESPTEKR
+1114 VHHIPIKCDSPTEKR

-1140 PPADDMKPQNIS
+1140 PPVDDMKPQNIS

-1158 DIAQGIRGLNITSG
+1158 ELSQGIRGLHITSG
-1172 SRTYRIPSPTRP
+1172 NRTYRIPSPTRP
-1184 TISQNSFQ
+1184 SISRNSFQ
-1192 PHPSLRETSRSATPD
+1192 PHPSLREATPSPSGTPE
-1207 VTPLDSTDAGE
+1207 VTPLDPTDAGE
-1218 KGFYISFDND
+1218 KGFYICFDND

-1240 RMSPKKERSASSY
+1240 RTSPKKERTASSY
-1253 NEHEDFMRSES
+1253 IDNEDFTVRSES
-1264 PPVSTVERQKQAEAQ
+1264 PSAISDRQKLLEIRRDSDREKQ
-1279 RELERERLRQAE
+1279 RQLDEREF
-1291 EREQQRQEMRDRE
+1291 QRQEIRDRE
-1304 LKREIERERQREKQ
+1304 LQREEEREKQ
-1318 RDSNTEGRHASGVGL
+1318 RERRDTSAESRQSGIGL
-1333 VIGNQLTN
+1333 IIGNQLAN
-1341 PDPNSMDEMEKKKER
+1341 PDPNSLDEMERKKER
-1356 IMLMSLQRR
+1356 IMLQSLQRR
-1365 QRQEEMKERKEVE
+1365 QQQEEMKERKEAE
-1378 TQARREQE
+1378 AQARREQE

-1397 EEERQRRAAI
+1397 EEERQRRASI
-1407 LEHHKVKKAIEEAER
+1407 LEQHKVKKAIEEAER

-1430 LLNAIN
+1430 LLNAIK
-1436 PAKLRNKT
+1436 PTKLRNKT
-1444 TPARPR
+1444 ATTRPR
-1450 PKTIHGDA
+1450 PKTIHVDA
-1458 GAVLDSGALT
+1458 GAELDSGALT

-1482 ASLTSPTMRRD
+1482 
-1493 YYRGSQDSLTA
+1493 
-1504 AHLDD
+1504 
-1509 RRCSGPLYRGG
+1509 
-1520 SLRVSSVDS
+1520 DS

-1541 VNQLGRRGSYKTSR
+1541 MNQLGRRGSYKTSR
-1555 DAQESQQQI
+1555 DVQEPQQQV
-1564 RGRPKYQT
+1564 RGRPKYPS

-1583 LMNLCDSDSGLGRS
+1583 LMNLCGSSSDQDGMMCRYTDTDSGLGRA
-1597 TPPRRAASPGIGSMR
+1597 TPPRRAPSPGMGSMR
-1612 HLTSPSGPGSLPP
+1612 HLPSPSGPGSLPP
-1625 ALMTSKKRIYD
+1625 GLMTKRRVFD

-1649 MDYNGPRLYKLPIA
+1649 MDYNGPRLYKQPTT
-1663 KSNRNIML
+1663 KSNRGIML

-1686 AKSRVLEEISRSESK
+1686 AKRRVLDEIARSESK

-1714 RALYSYCPERE
+1714 RALYSYCPDRE
-1725 EVAKLY
+1725 EVSKLY
-1731 GTGPKQVI
+1731 GTGPKQVN
-1739 DNMFDKFFKYNS
+1739 DKMFDKFFKYNS
-1751 SGKCFSQ
+1751 GGKCFSQ

-1783 NLPNKKDIPLV
+1783 NLPNKKDMPLV

>member
-1 MWNTISRFFAKGS
+1 MWSAISRLFVKG
-14 KTAVVQEVTSPPLSP
+14 KTEEPAP
-29 SSTTTTTI
+29 
-37 TTTRTRTTTAA
+37 RTEDWTC
-48 RDDDERQ
+48 DDVPDT
-55 DRLACN
+55 
-61 GVADDDASVDGTSVH
+61 VVH
-76 VFYGA
+76 VFDA
-81 TMDRGASADDRR
+81 MDRNAGDDRR
-93 RLPAAASAAATGA
+93 KGPAGE
-106 ATAAAPT
+106 
-113 ADQQS
+113 QQH
-118 SGGDS
+118 GGTESEHFS
-123 DSYDSRQAKQRAS
+123 DAYDSRQAKQRAS

-141 SKAYNNRVPEKL
+141 SKAYNNRVPENL
-153 REPYYRD
+153 REPYYVD
-160 HEEQEHL
+160 HEDQEHL

-199 YGILQALARKGVYVA
+199 CGILQALARKGVYLA
-214 EQNNTQLTE
+214 EPNNTQLTE

-263 RFDPQAEVDVPSDHE
+263 RFDPQADVDVPTDHE
-278 KGLLLWINHA
+278 KGLLLWISHA

-294 KIQSEDGA
+294 KIQTEEGA

-340 MEIRVSKRPSVA
+340 MEIRVSKRPSIA

-364 CVKCLP
+364 CNRCLP

-408 KCVRYPGEERAMQY
+408 KCVRYPGEERAMQF

-451 NLSIS
+451 NLSVS
-456 APGFTVAKSASSTIV
+456 APGFTVAKAPSSSSSV

-480 AENHPYDDRRAG
+480 AENYSHDDRRAG

-503 GIPTLSSVADDKSVA
+503 GIPTLSSVADEKSVTRA
-518 RTEAAGRPSNWED
+518 DAAGRPSNWED

-543 RNSITDDSQLTIEN
+543 RNSVSDDSQLTIEN

-606 IIADNG
+606 ILSDNG
-612 YNGSNGGEEPPRL
+612 YGNEEPAKL
-625 RRQASN
+625 RRQTSN
-631 SSLDNVALR
+631 SSLDNVALK
-640 QILHSSAE
+640 QILHSSD
-648 NDGGGTDNGDGGD
+648 NDNSEGD
-661 AVTKLAS
+661 TSKLAS
-668 FANLNRQSSEKG
+668 FANLSRQSSDKG
-680 INFTYME
+680 INLTYTE
-687 QERQDDVKQLNKRHG
+687 QEREDITSKSNLSNKKHG
-702 QSNGN
+702 QTNGNGN

-725 QSSQQSQQMEQHSVD
+725 QSNQQSQQAEQHSVD

-763 RHIENEKRKME
+763 RHIENEKRRME

-785 KAAFLQAVTKGKVKS
+785 KAAFLQAVTKLYLVGKVKS

-808 DSPAETVGPP
+808 DSPAEIGPP

-823 GSSGATPT
+823 GSSGDTPT
-831 SVSEASSV
+831 SVSETTLV
-839 PQQLPQEKP
+839 TQQPSQEKP

-868 LEHDGNAP
+868 LEHDGSAP

-890 PEQYRQ
+890 LEQYHQ
-896 SITQMNTS
+896 SISQMNNS

-920 QIQQQHLMTQHQK
+920 QIQQQHLMTQHQQ
-933 QMQQQFQ
+933 QMQQQLQ
-940 QLQSLSQQHM
+940 QLQSLSQQHL
-950 QTYGMPPMNPLT
+950 QSFGIAPINPLT
-962 PRLQDPQQSQ
+962 SKLQDSQQQSQ
-972 FYLHDQPQVQRRMW
+972 FYLHDQPQLQRRMW
-986 GQPAPAQSLANE
+986 GQPPPTQSLANE
-998 MAAVGYQQSMDSR
+998 MAAVGYQQPMDPR
-1011 FSPQPAAYQQDMRI
+1011 YGTQPTTYQQDMRL
-1025 YTDPTRTWAAPH
+1025 YQDTRNWGTH
-1037 PAQKGFV
+1037 PPQQKGFV
-1044 LHDTQEPRY
+1044 LHDTPQEPRY

-1064 QMSHPGPTGYPA
+1064 QMSHPGSTYPSSA
-1076 SSSLFNQTQATSASP
+1076 SIFNQTPPSSASP
-1091 QHRNAIHRIS
+1091 QHRNAVHRIS
-1101 QLISESPEPKRST
+1101 QLMSESPEPKRPT
-1114 VHHIPISCESPTEKR
+1114 VHHIPIKCESPTEKR
-1129 QVTALHTPVPA
+1129 QVTALHAPVPA
-1140 PPADDMKPQNIS
+1140 PPVDDMKPQNIS

-1158 DIAQGIRGLNITSG
+1158 ELTQGIRGLHITSG

-1184 TISQNSFQ
+1184 SISRNSFQ
-1192 PHPSLRETSRSATPD
+1192 PHPSLREATPSPSGTPE
-1207 VTPLDSTDAGE
+1207 VTPLDPTDAGE
-1218 KGFYISFDND
+1218 KGFYICFDND

-1240 RMSPKKERSASSY
+1240 RTSPKKERSVSSY
-1253 NEHEDFMRSES
+1253 VDNEDFMVRPES
-1264 PPVSTVERQKQAEAQ
+1264 PSVSAVDRQQKQLETHRDFDREKQ
-1279 RELERERLRQAE
+1279 RQADEREF
-1291 EREQQRQEMRDRE
+1291 QRQEMRDRE
-1304 LKREIERERQREKQ
+1304 LQREVEREKQ
-1318 RDSNTEGRHASGVGL
+1318 RERRETSAEGRQSGVGL
-1333 VIGNQLTN
+1333 IIGNQLAN
-1341 PDPNSMDEMEKKKER
+1341 PDPNSLDEMERKKER
-1356 IMLMSLQRR
+1356 IMLLSLQRR
-1365 QRQEEMKERKEVE
+1365 QQQEEMKERKEAE
-1378 TQARREQE
+1378 AQARREQE

-1407 LEHHKVKKAIEEAER
+1407 LEQHKVKKAIEEAER

-1430 LLNAIN
+1430 LLNAIK
-1436 PAKLRNKT
+1436 PTKLRNKT
-1444 TPARPR
+1444 ATTRPR
-1450 PKTIHGDA
+1450 PKTIHVDA
-1458 GAVLDSGALT
+1458 GADLDSGALT

-1482 ASLTSPTMRRD
+1482 
-1493 YYRGSQDSLTA
+1493 
-1504 AHLDD
+1504 
-1509 RRCSGPLYRGG
+1509 
-1520 SLRVSSVDS
+1520 VSSVDS

-1541 VNQLGRRGSYKTSR
+1541 MNQLGRRGSYKTSR
-1555 DAQESQQQI
+1555 DVQEPQQQV
-1564 RGRPKYQT
+1564 RGRPKYPS

-1583 LMNLCDSDSGLGRS
+1583 LMNLCGPSSDQDGMMCRYTDTDSGLGRA
-1597 TPPRRAASPGIGSMR
+1597 TPPRRAPSPGMGSMR
-1612 HLTSPSGPGSLPP
+1612 HLPSPSGPGSLPP
-1625 ALMTSKKRIYD
+1625 GLMTKRRVFD

-1649 MDYNGPRLYKLPIA
+1649 MDYNGPRLYKQPTT
-1663 KSNRNIML
+1663 KSNRGIML
-1671 NAVEYCVFPGTVNRE
+1671 NAVEYCVFPGTVNKE
-1686 AKSRVLEEISRSESK
+1686 AKRRVLDEIARSESK

-1714 RALYSYCPERE
+1714 RALYSYCPDRE
-1725 EVAKLY
+1725 EVSKLY
-1731 GTGPKQVI
+1731 GTGPKQVT
-1739 DNMFDKFFKYNS
+1739 DKMFDKFFKYNS
-1751 SGKCFSQ
+1751 GGKCFSQ

-1783 NLPNKKDIPLV
+1783 NLPNKKDMPLV

>member
-1 MWNTISRFFAKGS
+1 MASS
-14 KTAVVQEVTSPPLSP
+14 EVMLAP
-29 SSTTTTTI
+29 
-37 TTTRTRTTTAA
+37 TTAP
-48 RDDDERQ
+48 
-55 DRLACN
+55 
-61 GVADDDASVDGTSVH
+61 GTSRREIDDVRDM
-76 VFYGA
+76 VRNA
-81 TMDRGASADDRR
+81 TV
-93 RLPAAASAAATGA
+93 T
-106 ATAAAPT
+106 TV
-113 ADQQS
+113 
-118 SGGDS
+118 
-123 DSYDSRQAKQRAS
+123 YAKQRAS

-141 SKAYNNRVPEKL
+141 SKAYNNRVPENL
-153 REPYYRD
+153 REPYYVD
-160 HEEQEHL
+160 NENQEHL

-199 YGILQALARKGVYVA
+199 CGILQALARKGVYLA
-214 EQNNTQLTE
+214 EPNNTQLTE

-263 RFDPQAEVDVPSDHE
+263 RFDPQAEVEVPGDHE
-278 KGLLLWINHA
+278 KGLLLWISHA

-294 KIQSEDGA
+294 KIQTEEGA

-340 MEIRVSKRPSVA
+340 MDIRVSKRPSVA

-364 CVKCLP
+364 CNRCLP

-408 KCVRYPGEERAMQY
+408 KCVRYPGEERAMQF
-422 LDACPRNSHGVA
+422 LD
-434 HKRSLPQSIAP
+434 
-445 IPDLRS
+445 
-451 NLSIS
+451 
-456 APGFTVAKSASSTIV
+456 VAKASSSSSV

-480 AENHPYDDRRAG
+480 AENYSHDDRRAG

-503 GIPTLSSVADDKSVA
+503 GIPTLSSVADEKSVTRA
-518 RTEAAGRPSNWED
+518 DAAGRPSNWEE

-543 RNSITDDSQLTIEN
+543 RNSVSDDSQLTIEN

-606 IIADNG
+606 ILSDNG
-612 YNGSNGGEEPPRL
+612 YDKEEPPRL
-625 RRQASN
+625 RRQTSN
-631 SSLDNVALR
+631 SSLDNVALK
-640 QILHSSAE
+640 QILHSSE
-648 NDGGGTDNGDGGD
+648 NVNSEGD
-661 AVTKLAS
+661 TSKLAS
-668 FANLNRQSSEKG
+668 FANLSRQSSEKG
-680 INFTYME
+680 INLTYTE
-687 QERQDDVKQLNKRHG
+687 QDRDDNKSTLSGKKFG
-702 QSNGN
+702 QTNGNGN

-725 QSSQQSQQMEQHSVD
+725 QSNQQSQQVEQHSVD

-763 RHIENEKRKME
+763 RHIENEKRRME

-808 DSPAETVGPP
+808 DSPAEIGPP
-818 TPVTS
+818 TSVTS
-823 GSSGATPT
+823 GSSGETPT
-831 SVSEASSV
+831 SVSETTPV
-839 PQQLPQEKP
+839 TQQPSQEKP

-890 PEQYRQ
+890 IEQYHQ
-896 SITQMNTS
+896 SIS
-904 LSEIQADI
+904 HLSEIQADI

-920 QIQQQHLMTQHQK
+920 QIQQQHLMTQHQQ
-933 QMQQQFQ
+933 QMQQQLQ

-950 QTYGMPPMNPLT
+950 QNFGMAPINPLT
-962 PRLQDPQQSQ
+962 SKLQDTQQSQ
-972 FYLHDQPQVQRRMW
+972 FYLHDQPQLQRRMW
-986 GQPAPAQSLANE
+986 GQPPPTQSLANE
-998 MAAVGYQQSMDSR
+998 MAAVGYQQSIDPR
-1011 FSPQPAAYQQDMRI
+1011 YGTQPTAYQQDLRL
-1025 YTDPTRTWAAPH
+1025 YQDTRNWGTLP
-1037 PAQKGFV
+1037 PQPKGFV
-1044 LHDTQEPRY
+1044 LHDNQEPRY

-1064 QMSHPGPTGYPA
+1064 QMSHSGSTYPSSA
-1076 SSSLFNQTQATSASP
+1076 SIFNQTPPSSASP
-1091 QHRNAIHRIS
+1091 QHRNAVHRIS
-1101 QLISESPEPKRST
+1101 QLMSESPEPKRPT
-1114 VHHIPISCESPTEKR
+1114 VHHIPIKCESPTEKR
-1129 QVTALHTPVPA
+1129 QITALHAPVPA
-1140 PPADDMKPQNIS
+1140 PPVDDMKPQNIS

-1158 DIAQGIRGLNITSG
+1158 ELTQGIRGLNITSG

-1184 TISQNSFQ
+1184 SISRNSFQ
-1192 PHPSLRETSRSATPD
+1192 PHPSLREATPSPSGTPE
-1207 VTPLDSTDAGE
+1207 VTPLDPTDAGE
-1218 KGFYISFDND
+1218 KGFYICFDND

-1240 RMSPKKERSASSY
+1240 RTSPKKERSVSSY
-1253 NEHEDFMRSES
+1253 VENEDFTMRPDS
-1264 PPVSTVERQKQAEAQ
+1264 PSAIAIDRQKQLEAQ
-1279 RELERERLRQAE
+1279 RDLDREKHQIDDRDF
-1291 EREQQRQEMRDRE
+1291 QRQEIRDKEIQRE
-1304 LKREIERERQREKQ
+1304 GEREKQ
-1318 RDSNTEGRHASGVGL
+1318 RERHEITGESRQSGVGL
-1333 VIGNQLTN
+1333 IIGNQLAN
-1341 PDPNSMDEMEKKKER
+1341 PDPNSLDEMERKKER
-1356 IMLMSLQRR
+1356 IMLLSLQRR
-1365 QRQEEMKERKEVE
+1365 QQQEELKERKEAE
-1378 TQARREQE
+1378 AQARREQE

-1407 LEHHKVKKAIEEAER
+1407 LEQHKVKKAIEEAER

-1430 LLNAIN
+1430 LLNAIK
-1436 PAKLRNKT
+1436 PTKLRNKT
-1444 TPARPR
+1444 ATRPR
-1450 PKTIHGDA
+1450 PKTIHVDA
-1458 GAVLDSGALT
+1458 GTELDSGALT

-1504 AHLDD
+1504 AHFDE
-1509 RRCSGPLYRGG
+1509 RRSGPLYRGG

-1541 VNQLGRRGSYKTSR
+1541 MNQLGRRGSYKTSR
-1555 DAQESQQQI
+1555 DVQEPQQQV
-1564 RGRPKYQT
+1564 RGRPKYPS
-1572 YQNFKGRKSNS
+1572 YENFKGRKSNS
-1583 LMNLCDSDSGLGRS
+1583 LMNLCGSSSDQDGMMCRYTDTDSGLGRA
-1597 TPPRRAASPGIGSMR
+1597 TPPRRAPSPGMGSMR
-1612 HLTSPSGPGSLPP
+1612 HLPSPSGPGSLPP
-1625 ALMTSKKRIYD
+1625 GLMTKRRVFD

-1649 MDYNGPRLYKLPIA
+1649 MDYNGPRLYKQPTT
-1663 KSNRNIML
+1663 KSNRGIML
-1671 NAVEYCVFPGTVNRE
+1671 NAVEYCVFPGTVNKE
-1686 AKSRVLEEISRSESK
+1686 AKRRVLDEIAKSESK

-1714 RALYSYCPERE
+1714 RALYSYCPDRE
-1725 EVAKLY
+1725 EVSKLY

-1739 DNMFDKFFKYNS
+1739 DKMFDKFFKYNS
-1751 SGKCFSQ
+1751 GAKCFSQ

-1783 NLPNKKDIPLV
+1783 NLPNKKDMPLV

>member
-1 MWNTISRFFAKGS
+1 MASS
-14 KTAVVQEVTSPPLSP
+14 EVMLAP
-29 SSTTTTTI
+29 
-37 TTTRTRTTTAA
+37 TTAP
-48 RDDDERQ
+48 
-55 DRLACN
+55 
-61 GVADDDASVDGTSVH
+61 GTSRREIDDVRDM
-76 VFYGA
+76 VRNA
-81 TMDRGASADDRR
+81 TV
-93 RLPAAASAAATGA
+93 T
-106 ATAAAPT
+106 TV
-113 ADQQS
+113 
-118 SGGDS
+118 
-123 DSYDSRQAKQRAS
+123 YAKQRAS

-141 SKAYNNRVPEKL
+141 SKAYNNRVPENL
-153 REPYYRD
+153 REPYYVD
-160 HEEQEHL
+160 NENQEHL

-199 YGILQALARKGVYVA
+199 CGILQALARKGVYLA
-214 EQNNTQLTE
+214 EPNNTQLTE

-263 RFDPQAEVDVPSDHE
+263 RFDPQAEVEVPGDHE
-278 KGLLLWINHA
+278 KGLLLWISHA

-294 KIQSEDGA
+294 KIQTEEGA

-340 MEIRVSKRPSVA
+340 MDIRVSKRPSVA

-364 CVKCLP
+364 CNRCLP

-408 KCVRYPGEERAMQY
+408 KCVRYPGEERAMQF
-422 LDACPRNSHGVA
+422 LD
-434 HKRSLPQSIAP
+434 
-445 IPDLRS
+445 
-451 NLSIS
+451 
-456 APGFTVAKSASSTIV
+456 VAKASSSSSV

-480 AENHPYDDRRAG
+480 AENYSHDDRRAG

-503 GIPTLSSVADDKSVA
+503 GIPTLSSVADEKSVTRA
-518 RTEAAGRPSNWED
+518 DAAGRPSNWEE

-543 RNSITDDSQLTIEN
+543 RNSVSDDSQLTIEN

-606 IIADNG
+606 ILSDNG
-612 YNGSNGGEEPPRL
+612 YDKEEPPRL
-625 RRQASN
+625 RRQTSN
-631 SSLDNVALR
+631 SSLDNVALK
-640 QILHSSAE
+640 QILHSSE
-648 NDGGGTDNGDGGD
+648 NVNSEGD
-661 AVTKLAS
+661 TSKLAS
-668 FANLNRQSSEKG
+668 FANLSRQSSEKG
-680 INFTYME
+680 INLTYTE
-687 QERQDDVKQLNKRHG
+687 QDRDDNKSTLSGKKFG
-702 QSNGN
+702 QTNGNGN

-725 QSSQQSQQMEQHSVD
+725 QSNQQSQQVEQHSVD

-763 RHIENEKRKME
+763 RHIENEKRRME

-785 KAAFLQAVTKGKVKS
+785 KAAFLQAVT
-800 PSSSTSGG
+800 
-808 DSPAETVGPP
+808 
-818 TPVTS
+818 
-823 GSSGATPT
+823 
-831 SVSEASSV
+831 
-839 PQQLPQEKP
+839 
-848 QRPFSLKEISEDVR
+848 KEISEDVR

-890 PEQYRQ
+890 IEQYHQ
-896 SITQMNTS
+896 SIS
-904 LSEIQADI
+904 HLSEIQADI

-920 QIQQQHLMTQHQK
+920 QIQQQHLMTQHQQ
-933 QMQQQFQ
+933 QMQQQLQ

-950 QTYGMPPMNPLT
+950 QNFGMAPINPLT
-962 PRLQDPQQSQ
+962 SKLQDTQQSQ
-972 FYLHDQPQVQRRMW
+972 FYLHDQPQLQRRMW
-986 GQPAPAQSLANE
+986 GQPPPTQSLANE
-998 MAAVGYQQSMDSR
+998 MAAVGYQQSIDPR
-1011 FSPQPAAYQQDMRI
+1011 YGTQPTAYQQDLRL
-1025 YTDPTRTWAAPH
+1025 YQDTRNWGTLP
-1037 PAQKGFV
+1037 PQPKGFV
-1044 LHDTQEPRY
+1044 LHDNQEPRY

-1064 QMSHPGPTGYPA
+1064 QMSHSGSTYPSSA
-1076 SSSLFNQTQATSASP
+1076 SIFNQTPPSSASP
-1091 QHRNAIHRIS
+1091 QHRNAVHRIS
-1101 QLISESPEPKRST
+1101 QLMSESPEPKRPT
-1114 VHHIPISCESPTEKR
+1114 VHHIPIKCESPTEKR
-1129 QVTALHTPVPA
+1129 QITALHAPVPA
-1140 PPADDMKPQNIS
+1140 PPVDDMKPQNIS

-1158 DIAQGIRGLNITSG
+1158 ELTQGIRGLNITSG

-1184 TISQNSFQ
+1184 SISRNSFQ
-1192 PHPSLRETSRSATPD
+1192 PHPSLREATPSPSGTPE
-1207 VTPLDSTDAGE
+1207 VTPLDPTDAGE
-1218 KGFYISFDND
+1218 KGFYICFDND

-1240 RMSPKKERSASSY
+1240 RTSPKKERSVSSY
-1253 NEHEDFMRSES
+1253 VENEDFTMRPDS
-1264 PPVSTVERQKQAEAQ
+1264 PSAIAIDRQKQLEAQ
-1279 RELERERLRQAE
+1279 RDLDREKHQIDDRDF
-1291 EREQQRQEMRDRE
+1291 QRQEIRDKEIQRE
-1304 LKREIERERQREKQ
+1304 GEREKQ
-1318 RDSNTEGRHASGVGL
+1318 RERHEITGESRQSGVGL
-1333 VIGNQLTN
+1333 IIGNQLAN
-1341 PDPNSMDEMEKKKER
+1341 PDPNSLDEMERKKER
-1356 IMLMSLQRR
+1356 IMLLSLQRR
-1365 QRQEEMKERKEVE
+1365 QQQEELKERKEAE
-1378 TQARREQE
+1378 AQARREQE

-1407 LEHHKVKKAIEEAER
+1407 LEQHKVKKAIEEAER

-1430 LLNAIN
+1430 LLNAIK
-1436 PAKLRNKT
+1436 PTKLRNKT
-1444 TPARPR
+1444 ATRPR
-1450 PKTIHGDA
+1450 PKTIHVDA
-1458 GAVLDSGALT
+1458 GTELDSGALT

-1504 AHLDD
+1504 AHFDE
-1509 RRCSGPLYRGG
+1509 RRSGPLYRGG

-1541 VNQLGRRGSYKTSR
+1541 MNQLGRRGSYKTSR
-1555 DAQESQQQI
+1555 DVQEPQQQV
-1564 RGRPKYQT
+1564 RGRPKYPS
-1572 YQNFKGRKSNS
+1572 YENFKGRKSNS
-1583 LMNLCDSDSGLGRS
+1583 LMNLCGSSSDQDGMMCRYTDTDSGLGRA
-1597 TPPRRAASPGIGSMR
+1597 TPPRRAPSPGMGSMR
-1612 HLTSPSGPGSLPP
+1612 HLPSPSGPGSLPP
-1625 ALMTSKKRIYD
+1625 GLMTKRRVFD

-1649 MDYNGPRLYKLPIA
+1649 MDYNGPRLYKQPTT
-1663 KSNRNIML
+1663 KSNRGIML
-1671 NAVEYCVFPGTVNRE
+1671 NAVEYCVFPGTVNKE
-1686 AKSRVLEEISRSESK
+1686 AKRRVLDEIAKSESK

-1714 RALYSYCPERE
+1714 RALYSYCPDRE
-1725 EVAKLY
+1725 EVSKLY

-1739 DNMFDKFFKYNS
+1739 DKMFDKFFKYNS
-1751 SGKCFSQ
+1751 GAKCFSQ

-1783 NLPNKKDIPLV
+1783 NLPNKKDMPLV

>member
-1 MWNTISRFFAKGS
+1 MWSAISRLFVKG
-14 KTAVVQEVTSPPLSP
+14 KTEEPAPETEDW
-29 SSTTTTTI
+29 TC
-37 TTTRTRTTTAA
+37 
-48 RDDDERQ
+48 D
-55 DRLACN
+55 
-61 GVADDDASVDGTSVH
+61 GVSDTVVH
-76 VFYGA
+76 VFDA
-81 TMDRGASADDRR
+81 MDRNVGDDRR
-93 RLPAAASAAATGA
+93 KGPAGEQQHAAAESEHF
-106 ATAAAPT
+106 
-113 ADQQS
+113 
-118 SGGDS
+118 S
-123 DSYDSRQAKQRAS
+123 DAYHSRQAKQRAS

-141 SKAYNNRVPEKL
+141 SKAYNNRVPENL
-153 REPYYRD
+153 REPYYVD
-160 HEEQEHL
+160 HEDQEHL

-199 YGILQALARKGVYVA
+199 YGILQALARKGVYLA
-214 EQNNTQLTE
+214 EPNNTQLTE

-263 RFDPQAEVDVPSDHE
+263 RFDPQADVDVPTDHE
-278 KGLLLWINHA
+278 KGLLLWISHA
-288 SHALIA
+288 SHALIG
-294 KIQSEDGA
+294 KIQTEDGA

-340 MEIRVSKRPSVA
+340 MDIRVSKRPSVA

-364 CVKCLP
+364 CNRCLP

-408 KCVRYPGEERAMQY
+408 KCVRYPGEERAMQF
-422 LDACPRNSHGVA
+422 LD
-434 HKRSLPQSIAP
+434 
-445 IPDLRS
+445 
-451 NLSIS
+451 
-456 APGFTVAKSASSTIV
+456 VAKASTSPSV

-480 AENHPYDDRRAG
+480 AENYSHDDRRAG

-503 GIPTLSSVADDKSVA
+503 GIPTLSSVADEKSVA
-518 RTEAAGRPSNWED
+518 RADAAGRPSNWEE

-543 RNSITDDSQLTIEN
+543 RNSVSDDSQLTIEN

-606 IIADNG
+606 ILADNG
-612 YNGSNGGEEPPRL
+612 YGNDEPPRL

-631 SSLDNVALR
+631 SSLDNVALK
-640 QILHSSAE
+640 QILHSSE
-648 NDGGGTDNGDGGD
+648 NDNSEGD
-661 AVTKLAS
+661 TSKLAS

-680 INFTYME
+680 INLTYTE
-687 QERQDDVKQLNKRHG
+687 SEDTTTKSNLSNKKHG
-702 QSNGN
+702 QTNGNGN

-725 QSSQQSQQMEQHSVD
+725 QSNQQSQQAEQHSAD

-763 RHIENEKRKME
+763 RHIENEKRRME

-808 DSPAETVGPP
+808 DSPAEIGPP

-823 GSSGATPT
+823 GSSGETPS
-831 SVSEASSV
+831 SVSETTPV
-839 PQQLPQEKP
+839 PQQPFQEKP

-890 PEQYRQ
+890 LDQYHQ
-896 SITQMNTS
+896 SISQMNSS

-920 QIQQQHLMTQHQK
+920 QIQQQHLMTHHQQQMQHQL
-933 QMQQQFQ
+933 Q

-950 QTYGMPPMNPLT
+950 QSYGIAPINPLT
-962 PRLQDPQQSQ
+962 PKLQDSQQSQ
-972 FYLHDQPQVQRRMW
+972 FYLHDQPQLQRRMW
-986 GQPAPAQSLANE
+986 GQPPPTQSLANE
-998 MAAVGYQQSMDSR
+998 MAAVGYQQQLDSR
-1011 FSPQPAAYQQDMRI
+1011 YSSPSTVYHPDLRLYQD
-1025 YTDPTRTWAAPH
+1025 TRNWGTH
-1037 PAQKGFV
+1037 PPQQKGFV
-1044 LHDTQEPRY
+1044 LHDTSQEPRY

-1064 QMSHPGPTGYPA
+1064 QMSHPGSTYPT
-1076 SSSLFNQTQATSASP
+1076 SSSIFNQTPPSSASP
-1091 QHRNAIHRIS
+1091 QHRNAVHRIS
-1101 QLISESPEPKRST
+1101 QLMSESPEPKRPS
-1114 VHHIPISCESPTEKR
+1114 VHHIPIKCESPTEKR
-1129 QVTALHTPVPA
+1129 QTTGLHAPVPA
-1140 PPADDMKPQNIS
+1140 PPVDDMKPQNIS

-1158 DIAQGIRGLNITSG
+1158 ELSQGIRGLHITSG

-1184 TISQNSFQ
+1184 SISRNSFQ
-1192 PHPSLRETSRSATPD
+1192 PHPSLREATPSPSGTPE
-1207 VTPLDSTDAGE
+1207 VTPLDPTDAGE
-1218 KGFYISFDND
+1218 KGFYICFDND

-1240 RMSPKKERSASSY
+1240 RTSPKKERTISSY
-1253 NEHEDFMRSES
+1253 VDNEDYTVRSES
-1264 PPVSTVERQKQAEAQ
+1264 PSAIIDRQKH
-1279 RELERERLRQAE
+1279 LETR
-1291 EREQQRQEMRDRE
+1291 RDSD
-1304 LKREIERERQREKQ
+1304 REKQ
-1318 RDSNTEGRHASGVGL
+1318 RQLDEREFQRQEIRDKELQREGEREKQRERRDNSEESRQSGVGL
-1333 VIGNQLTN
+1333 IIGNQLAN
-1341 PDPNSMDEMEKKKER
+1341 PDPNSLDEMERKKER
-1356 IMLMSLQRR
+1356 IMLLSLQRR
-1365 QRQEEMKERKEVE
+1365 QQQEELKERKEVE
-1378 TQARREQE
+1378 AQARREQE

-1397 EEERQRRAAI
+1397 DEERQRRAAI
-1407 LEHHKVKKAIEEAER
+1407 LEQHKVKKAIEEAER

-1430 LLNAIN
+1430 LLNAIK
-1436 PAKLRNKT
+1436 PTKLRNKT
-1444 TPARPR
+1444 ATTRPR
-1450 PKTIHGDA
+1450 PKTIHVDA
-1458 GAVLDSGALT
+1458 GADLDSGALT

-1504 AHLDD
+1504 AHFED
-1509 RRCSGPLYRGG
+1509 RRSGPLYRGG

-1541 VNQLGRRGSYKTSR
+1541 MNQLGRRGSYKTSR
-1555 DAQESQQQI
+1555 DVQEPQQQV
-1564 RGRPKYQT
+1564 RGRPKYPS

-1583 LMNLCDSDSGLGRS
+1583 LMNLCGSSSDQDGMMCRYTDTDSGLGRA
-1597 TPPRRAASPGIGSMR
+1597 TPPRRAPSPGMGSMR
-1612 HLTSPSGPGSLPP
+1612 HLPSPSGPGSLPP
-1625 ALMTSKKRIYD
+1625 GLMTKRRVFD

-1649 MDYNGPRLYKLPIA
+1649 MDYNGPRLYKQPTT
-1663 KSNRNIML
+1663 KSNRGIML
-1671 NAVEYCVFPGTVNRE
+1671 NAVEYCVFPGTVNKE
-1686 AKSRVLEEISRSESK
+1686 AKRRVLDEIARSESK

-1714 RALYSYCPERE
+1714 RALYSYCPDRE
-1725 EVAKLY
+1725 EVSKLY

-1739 DNMFDKFFKYNS
+1739 DKMFDKFFKYNS
-1751 SGKCFSQ
+1751 GGKCFSQ

-1783 NLPNKKDIPLV
+1783 NLPNKKDMPLV

>member
-1 MWNTISRFFAKGS
+1 MWSAITRLFVKG
-14 KTAVVQEVTSPPLSP
+14 KTEESAP
-29 SSTTTTTI
+29 
-37 TTTRTRTTTAA
+37 RTKDRTC
-48 RDDDERQ
+48 D
-55 DRLACN
+55 
-61 GVADDDASVDGTSVH
+61 GVPDTVVH
-76 VFYGA
+76 VFDA
-81 TMDRGASADDRR
+81 MDRNAGDDRR
-93 RLPAAASAAATGA
+93 KGPAGEQHHDGA
-106 ATAAAPT
+106 E
-113 ADQQS
+113 S
-118 SGGDS
+118 EHFS
-123 DSYDSRQAKQRAS
+123 DAYDSRQAKQRAS

-141 SKAYNNRVPEKL
+141 SKAYNNRVPENL
-153 REPYYRD
+153 RDPYYID
-160 HEEQEHL
+160 NENQEHL

-199 YGILQALARKGVYVA
+199 CGILQALARKGVYLA
-214 EQNNTQLTE
+214 EPNNTQLTE

-263 RFDPQAEVDVPSDHE
+263 RFDPQAEVDVPADHE
-278 KGLLLWINHA
+278 KGLLLWISHA
-288 SHALIA
+288 SNALIA
-294 KIQSEDGA
+294 KIQAEEGA

-340 MEIRVSKRPSVA
+340 MDIRVSKRPSVA

-364 CVKCLP
+364 CNRCLP
-370 YSIFHMQPEDV
+370 YSIFHMLPEDV
-381 TYMRGSMKQNLV
+381 TYMRGCMKQNLV

-408 KCVRYPGEERAMQY
+408 KCVRYPGEERAMQF

-451 NLSIS
+451 NLSVS
-456 APGFTVAKSASSTIV
+456 APGFTVAKAPSSSSV

-480 AENHPYDDRRAG
+480 AENYSHDDRRAG

-503 GIPTLSSVADDKSVA
+503 GIPTLSSVADEKSITRVD
-518 RTEAAGRPSNWED
+518 AAGRPSNWEE

-543 RNSITDDSQLTIEN
+543 RNSVSDDSQLTIEN

-606 IIADNG
+606 ILSDNG
-612 YNGSNGGEEPPRL
+612 YDKEEPPRL
-625 RRQASN
+625 RRQTSN
-631 SSLDNVALR
+631 SSLDNVALK
-640 QILHSSAE
+640 QILHSSE
-648 NDGGGTDNGDGGD
+648 NVNSDGDTS
-661 AVTKLAS
+661 KLAS
-668 FANLNRQSSEKG
+668 FANLSRQSSEKG
-680 INFTYME
+680 INLTYTE
-687 QERQDDVKQLNKRHG
+687 QERDDSKSNLSNKKLG
-702 QSNGN
+702 QTNGNRN

-725 QSSQQSQQMEQHSVD
+725 QSNQQSQQMEQHSVAD

-763 RHIENEKRKME
+763 RHIENEKRRME

-785 KAAFLQAVTKGKVKS
+785 KAAFLQAVT
-800 PSSSTSGG
+800 
-808 DSPAETVGPP
+808 
-818 TPVTS
+818 
-823 GSSGATPT
+823 
-831 SVSEASSV
+831 
-839 PQQLPQEKP
+839 
-848 QRPFSLKEISEDVR
+848 KEISEDVR

-890 PEQYRQ
+890 LEQYHQ
-896 SITQMNTS
+896 SISQICIPFRRMNNS

-920 QIQQQHLMTQHQK
+920 QIQQQHLMTQHQ
-933 QMQQQFQ
+933 QQIQQQFQ

-950 QTYGMPPMNPLT
+950 QNFGMAPINPLT
-962 PRLQDPQQSQ
+962 SKLQDTQQSQ
-972 FYLHDQPQVQRRMW
+972 FYLHDQPQLQRRMW
-986 GQPAPAQSLANE
+986 GQPPPTQSLANE
-998 MAAVGYQQSMDSR
+998 MAAVGYQQSMDPRYST
-1011 FSPQPAAYQQDMRI
+1011 QPTPYQQDMRL
-1025 YTDPTRTWAAPH
+1025 YQDTRNWGTH
-1037 PAQKGFV
+1037 PPQQKGFV
-1044 LHDTQEPRY
+1044 LHDTPQEPRY

-1064 QMSHPGPTGYPA
+1064 QMSHPGPTYP
-1076 SSSLFNQTQATSASP
+1076 SSTSIFNQTPPSSASP
-1091 QHRNAIHRIS
+1091 QHRNAVHRIS
-1101 QLISESPEPKRST
+1101 QLMSESPEPKRPT
-1114 VHHIPISCESPTEKR
+1114 VHHIPIKCESPTEKR
-1129 QVTALHTPVPA
+1129 QITAMHAPVPA
-1140 PPADDMKPQNIS
+1140 PPVDDMKPQNIS

-1158 DIAQGIRGLNITSG
+1158 ELTQGIRGLNITSG

-1184 TISQNSFQ
+1184 SISRNSFQ
-1192 PHPSLRETSRSATPD
+1192 PHPSLREATPSPSSTPE
-1207 VTPLDSTDAGE
+1207 VTPLDPTDAGE
-1218 KGFYISFDND
+1218 KGFYICFDND

-1240 RMSPKKERSASSY
+1240 RTSPKKERGVSSY
-1253 NEHEDFMRSES
+1253 VDSEDFTMRPDS
-1264 PPVSTVERQKQAEAQ
+1264 PSAIVMDRQKQLEIQ
-1279 RELERERLRQAE
+1279 R
-1291 EREQQRQEMRDRE
+1291 DSD
-1304 LKREIERERQREKQ
+1304 REKQ
-1318 RDSNTEGRHASGVGL
+1318 RQIDERDFQRQEIRDREIQREGEREKQRERHEISAESRQSGVGL
-1333 VIGNQLTN
+1333 IIGNQLAN
-1341 PDPNSMDEMEKKKER
+1341 PDPNSLDEMERKKER
-1356 IMLMSLQRR
+1356 IMLLSLQRR
-1365 QRQEEMKERKEVE
+1365 QQQEEMKERKEVE
-1378 TQARREQE
+1378 AQARREQE

-1407 LEHHKVKKAIEEAER
+1407 LEQHKVKKAIEEAER

-1430 LLNAIN
+1430 LLNTIK
-1436 PAKLRNKT
+1436 PTKLRNKT
-1444 TPARPR
+1444 ATTRPR
-1450 PKTIHGDA
+1450 PKTIHVDA
-1458 GAVLDSGALT
+1458 GTELDSGALT

-1504 AHLDD
+1504 AHFDE
-1509 RRCSGPLYRGG
+1509 RRSGPLYRGG

-1541 VNQLGRRGSYKTSR
+1541 MNQLGRRGSYKTSR
-1555 DAQESQQQI
+1555 DVQEPQQQV
-1564 RGRPKYQT
+1564 RGRPKYPS

-1583 LMNLCDSDSGLGRS
+1583 LMNLCGSSSDQDGMMCRYTDTDSGLGRA
-1597 TPPRRAASPGIGSMR
+1597 TPPRRAPSPGMGSMR
-1612 HLTSPSGPGSLPP
+1612 HLPSPSGPGSLPP
-1625 ALMTSKKRIYD
+1625 GLMTKRRVFD

-1649 MDYNGPRLYKLPIA
+1649 MDYNGPRLYKQPTT
-1663 KSNRNIML
+1663 KSNRGIML
-1671 NAVEYCVFPGTVNRE
+1671 NAVEYCVFPGTVNKE
-1686 AKSRVLEEISRSESK
+1686 AKRRVLDEIARSESK

-1714 RALYSYCPERE
+1714 RALYSYCPDRE
-1725 EVAKLY
+1725 EVSKLY
-1731 GTGPKQVI
+1731 GTGPKQVM
-1739 DNMFDKFFKYNS
+1739 DKMFDKFFKYNS
-1751 SGKCFSQ
+1751 GAKCFSQ

-1783 NLPNKKDIPLV
+1783 NLPNKKDMPLV

>member
-1 MWNTISRFFAKGS
+1 MWNTISRLFAKGS
-14 KTAVVQEVTSPPLSP
+14 KTAVQEETAP
-29 SSTTTTTI
+29 SLP
-37 TTTRTRTTTAA
+37 TTAKNEQQQQQQQ
-48 RDDDERQ
+48 ERV
-55 DRLACN
+55 CN
-61 GVADDDASVDGTSVH
+61 GVADDDAPADGTSTVD
-76 VFYGA
+76 VFYDA
-81 TMDRGASADDRR
+81 AMDRGASADDRR
-93 RLPAAASAAATGA
+93 RPAAASAAATGA
-106 ATAAAPT
+106 AAATP

-123 DSYDSRQAKQRAS
+123 DHFDAYESRQAKQRAS

-141 SKAYNNRVPEKL
+141 SKAYNNQVPEKL
-153 REPYYRD
+153 RDPYYRD

-199 YGILQALARKGVYVA
+199 YGILQALARRGVYVT

-263 RFDPQAEVDVPSDHE
+263 RFDPQAVVDVPSDHE
-278 KGLLLWINHA
+278 KGLLLWINHV
-288 SHALIA
+288 SHALIS
-294 KIQSEDGA
+294 KIQSEEGG

-335 GELNW
+335 NELNW

-364 CVKCLP
+364 CIRCLP

-451 NLSIS
+451 NLSVS
-456 APGFTVAKSASSTIV
+456 APGFTVTKSTSNTV

-503 GIPTLSSVADDKSVA
+503 GIPTLSSVADEKSG
-518 RTEAAGRPSNWED
+518 RTEAAGRPSNWEE

-570 NPDKEVGAHIG
+570 NPDKEVGAHTG
-581 KRSTTEPTL
+581 KRNTTEPTL

-612 YNGSNGGEEPPRL
+612 YSGSEEPTRL

-648 NDGGGTDNGDGGD
+648 NDNNTDSGGGGGGD
-661 AVTKLAS
+661 TLNQTKFAS
-668 FANLNRQSSEKG
+668 FANLSKQNSEKG
-680 INFTYME
+680 INFTYTE
-687 QERQDDVKQLNKRHG
+687 QDDAKSSRKHG

-707 GEKKTTF
+707 GNNEKKTTF

-725 QSSQQSQQMEQHSVD
+725 QSNQQSQQMEQHSID
-740 ENGGNTIMASQL
+740 ENGGSTIMASQL

-808 DSPAETVGPP
+808 DSPAETIGPP
-818 TPVTS
+818 SPVTS

-839 PQQLPQEKP
+839 PQQPLQEKP

-896 SITQMNTS
+896 SITQMNNS

-920 QIQQQHLMTQHQK
+920 QIQQQHLMSQHQK
-933 QMQQQFQ
+933 QMQHQLQ

-950 QTYGMPPMNPLT
+950 QSYGMPPMNTLAS
-962 PRLQDPQQSQ
+962 RLQDPQQSQ
-972 FYLHDQPQVQRRMW
+972 FYLHDQPQMQRRMW

-1011 FSPQPAAYQQDMRI
+1011 YSPQPTAYQQDLRM
-1025 YTDPTRTWAAPH
+1025 YADPTRTWAAPH
-1037 PAQKGFV
+1037 PTQKGFV

-1053 LNGGDHSLCNN
+1053 LNGDHSLCNN
-1064 QMSHPGPTGYPA
+1064 QMSHPGPTSVYPT

-1091 QHRNAIHRIS
+1091 QHRNAVHRIS

-1129 QVTALHTPVPA
+1129 QVTTLHTPVPA

-1192 PHPSLRETSRSATPD
+1192 PHPSLRETSRSGTPD
-1207 VTPLDSTDAGE
+1207 VIPLDPTDSNE

-1240 RMSPKKERSASSY
+1240 RTSPKKERSVSSY
-1253 NEHEDFMRSES
+1253 IEHEDFTVRPES
-1264 PPVSTVERQKQAEAQ
+1264 PPSSAIERQKQMEAQ
-1279 RELERERLRQAE
+1279 RELERERLRQAD
-1291 EREQQRQEMRDRE
+1291 EREHQRQEMRDRE

-1318 RDSNTEGRHASGVGL
+1318 RDNSTDSRHASGVGL

-1378 TQARREQE
+1378 AQARREQD

-1444 TPARPR
+1444 ATARPR

-1482 ASLTSPTMRRD
+1482 D
-1493 YYRGSQDSLTA
+1493 
-1504 AHLDD
+1504 
-1509 RRCSGPLYRGG
+1509 
-1520 SLRVSSVDS
+1520 V
-1529 PDDGRGSSPCRS
+1529 
-1541 VNQLGRRGSYKTSR
+1541 
-1555 DAQESQQQI
+1555 QESQQQV

-1649 MDYNGPRLYKLPIA
+1649 MDYNGPRLYKMPIA

-1686 AKSRVLEEISRSESK
+1686 AKSRVLEEIGRSESK

>member
-1 MWNTISRFFAKGS
+1 MWNTISRFFAKG
-14 KTAVVQEVTSPPLSP
+14 KTAAVVQETAPSLPPSP
-29 SSTTTTTI
+29 
-37 TTTRTRTTTAA
+37 TTRTTAA
-48 RDDDERQ
+48 RNEQ
-55 DRLACN
+55 PQQQQQQQQQSVCN
-61 GVADDDASVDGTSVH
+61 GVADDDAPAATAVH
-76 VFYGA
+76 VFYDA

-93 RLPAAASAAATGA
+93 RPAAAGGA
-106 ATAAAPT
+106 AST
-113 ADQQS
+113 ADQQQQQQQ
-118 SGGDS
+118 SGGGDPEHFP
-123 DSYDSRQAKQRAS
+123 DAYDSRQAKQRAS

-199 YGILQALARKGVYVA
+199 CGILQALARKGVYVA

-294 KIQSEDGA
+294 KIQTEEGA

-335 GELNW
+335 SELNW
-340 MEIRVSKRPSVA
+340 IEIRVSKRPSVA

-451 NLSIS
+451 NLSVS
-456 APGFTVAKSASSTIV
+456 APGFTVAKSAPSATV

-480 AENHPYDDRRAG
+480 TESRPYDDRRAG

-503 GIPTLSSVADDKSVA
+503 GVPTLSSVADEKSAA
-518 RTEAAGRPSNWED
+518 RAEAAGRPSNWEE

-606 IIADNG
+606 ILSDNG
-612 YNGSNGGEEPPRL
+612 YGVGEEPSRL

-640 QILHSSAE
+640 QILHSSE
-648 NDGGGTDNGDGGD
+648 NDGAEGGGE
-661 AVTKLAS
+661 AMAKMAS
-668 FANLNRQSSEKG
+668 FANLSRQSSEKG
-680 INFTYME
+680 INFTYTE
-687 QERQDDVKQLNKRHG
+687 QEREDTIAKPSLTMKKHG
-702 QSNGN
+702 QSNGNGN

-725 QSSQQSQQMEQHSVD
+725 QSSQQSQQMEQHSAD
-740 ENGGNTIMASQL
+740 ENGGNTVMASQL

-763 RHIENEKRKME
+763 RHIENEKRRME

-808 DSPAETVGPP
+808 DSPAEIGPP

-823 GSSGATPT
+823 GSSGETPT

-839 PQQLPQEKP
+839 PQQPPQEKP

-896 SITQMNTS
+896 SITQMNNS

-912 QRLANQQN
+912 QRLTNQQN
-920 QIQQQHLMTQHQK
+920 QIQQQHLMSQHQK
-933 QMQQQFQ
+933 QMQQQLQ

-950 QTYGMPPMNPLT
+950 QSYGMPPMNPLT

-972 FYLHDQPQVQRRMW
+972 FYLHDQPQIQRRMW
-986 GQPAPAQSLANE
+986 GQPPPAQSLANE
-998 MAAVGYQQSMDSR
+998 MAVVGYQQSMDSR
-1011 FSPQPAAYQQDMRI
+1011 FSPQPAAYQQDMRM
-1025 YTDPTRTWAAPH
+1025 YADPTRTWAAPH
-1037 PAQKGFV
+1037 PTQKGFV

-1064 QMSHPGPTGYPA
+1064 QMSHPGPTYPA
-1076 SSSLFNQTQATSASP
+1076 SSSLFNQTQASSASP
-1091 QHRNAIHRIS
+1091 QHRNAVHRIS

-1192 PHPSLRETSRSATPD
+1192 PHPSLREAASSRSATPD
-1207 VTPLDSTDAGE
+1207 VTPLDPTDAGE

-1228 APKKPKPTLRVK
+1228 TPKKPKPTLRVK
-1240 RMSPKKERSASSY
+1240 RSSPKKERSVSSY
-1253 NEHEDFMRSES
+1253 IEHEDFTMRPES
-1264 PPVSTVERQKQAEAQ
+1264 PPASAIERQKQMEAQ

-1291 EREQQRQEMRDRE
+1291 EREHQRQEMRDRE
-1304 LKREIERERQREKQ
+1304 LKREMERERQREKQ
-1318 RDSNTEGRHASGVGL
+1318 RDSSAEGRHSSGVGL

-1356 IMLMSLQRR
+1356 IMLLSLQRR
-1365 QRQEEMKERKEVE
+1365 QRQEEMKERKEAE
-1378 TQARREQE
+1378 AQAHREQE

-1444 TPARPR
+1444 ATARPR

-1482 ASLTSPTMRRD
+1482 
-1493 YYRGSQDSLTA
+1493 
-1504 AHLDD
+1504 
-1509 RRCSGPLYRGG
+1509 
-1520 SLRVSSVDS
+1520 VSSVDS

-1555 DAQESQQQI
+1555 
-1564 RGRPKYQT
+1564 
-1572 YQNFKGRKSNS
+1572 
-1583 LMNLCDSDSGLGRS
+1583 DSDSGLGRS

-1625 ALMTSKKRIYD
+1625 ALMTSKKRVYD

-1671 NAVEYCVFPGTVNRE
+1671 NAVEYCVFPGTVNKE
-1686 AKSRVLEEISRSESK
+1686 AKSRVLEEIGRSESK

>member
-1 MWNTISRFFAKGS
+1 MWSAITRLFVKG
-14 KTAVVQEVTSPPLSP
+14 KTEESAP
-29 SSTTTTTI
+29 
-37 TTTRTRTTTAA
+37 RTKDRTC
-48 RDDDERQ
+48 D
-55 DRLACN
+55 
-61 GVADDDASVDGTSVH
+61 GVPDTVVH
-76 VFYGA
+76 VFDA
-81 TMDRGASADDRR
+81 MDRNAGDDRR
-93 RLPAAASAAATGA
+93 KGPAGEQHHDGA
-106 ATAAAPT
+106 ETEHF
-113 ADQQS
+113 
-118 SGGDS
+118 S
-123 DSYDSRQAKQRAS
+123 DAYDSRQAKQRAS

-141 SKAYNNRVPEKL
+141 SKAYNNRVPENL
-153 REPYYRD
+153 RDPYYID
-160 HEEQEHL
+160 NENQEHL

-199 YGILQALARKGVYVA
+199 CGILQALARKGVYLA
-214 EQNNTQLTE
+214 EPNNTQLTE

-263 RFDPQAEVDVPSDHE
+263 RFDPQAEVDVPADHE
-278 KGLLLWINHA
+278 KGLLLWISHA
-288 SHALIA
+288 SNALIA
-294 KIQSEDGA
+294 KIQADEGA

-340 MEIRVSKRPSVA
+340 MDIRVSKRPSVA

-364 CVKCLP
+364 CNRCLP
-370 YSIFHMQPEDV
+370 YSIFHMLPEDV
-381 TYMRGSMKQNLV
+381 TYMRGCMKQNLV

-408 KCVRYPGEERAMQY
+408 KCVRYPGEERAMQF

-451 NLSIS
+451 NLSVS
-456 APGFTVAKSASSTIV
+456 APGFTVAKAPSSSSV

-480 AENHPYDDRRAG
+480 AENYSHDDRRAG

-503 GIPTLSSVADDKSVA
+503 GIPTLSSVADEKSITRVD
-518 RTEAAGRPSNWED
+518 AAGRPSNWEE

-543 RNSITDDSQLTIEN
+543 RNSVSDDSQLTIEN

-606 IIADNG
+606 ILSDNG
-612 YNGSNGGEEPPRL
+612 YDKEEPPRL
-625 RRQASN
+625 RRQTSN
-631 SSLDNVALR
+631 SSLDNVALK
-640 QILHSSAE
+640 QILHSSE
-648 NDGGGTDNGDGGD
+648 NVNSDGDTS
-661 AVTKLAS
+661 KLAS
-668 FANLNRQSSEKG
+668 FANLSRQSSEKG
-680 INFTYME
+680 INLTYTE
-687 QERQDDVKQLNKRHG
+687 QERDDSKSNLSNKKLG
-702 QSNGN
+702 QTNGNRN

-725 QSSQQSQQMEQHSVD
+725 QSNQQSQQMEQHSVAD

-763 RHIENEKRKME
+763 RHIENEKRRME

-785 KAAFLQAVTKGKVKS
+785 KAAFLQAVT
-800 PSSSTSGG
+800 
-808 DSPAETVGPP
+808 
-818 TPVTS
+818 
-823 GSSGATPT
+823 
-831 SVSEASSV
+831 
-839 PQQLPQEKP
+839 
-848 QRPFSLKEISEDVR
+848 KEISEDVR

-890 PEQYRQ
+890 LEQYHQ
-896 SITQMNTS
+896 SISQIYTPFRRMNNS

-920 QIQQQHLMTQHQK
+920 QIQQQHLMTQHQ
-933 QMQQQFQ
+933 QQIQQQFQ

-950 QTYGMPPMNPLT
+950 QNFGMAPINPLT
-962 PRLQDPQQSQ
+962 SKLQDTQQSQ
-972 FYLHDQPQVQRRMW
+972 FYLHDQPQLQRRMW
-986 GQPAPAQSLANE
+986 GQPPPTQSLANE
-998 MAAVGYQQSMDSR
+998 MAAVGYQQSMDPR
-1011 FSPQPAAYQQDMRI
+1011 YNTQPTPYQQDMRL
-1025 YTDPTRTWAAPH
+1025 YQDTRNWGTH
-1037 PAQKGFV
+1037 PPQQKGFV
-1044 LHDTQEPRY
+1044 LHDTPQEPRY

-1064 QMSHPGPTGYPA
+1064 QMSHPGPTYP
-1076 SSSLFNQTQATSASP
+1076 SSTSIFNQTPPSSASP
-1091 QHRNAIHRIS
+1091 QHRNAVHRIS
-1101 QLISESPEPKRST
+1101 QLMSESPEPKRPT
-1114 VHHIPISCESPTEKR
+1114 VHHIPIKCESPTEKR
-1129 QVTALHTPVPA
+1129 QIAAMHAPVPA
-1140 PPADDMKPQNIS
+1140 PPVDDMKPQNIS

-1158 DIAQGIRGLNITSG
+1158 ELTQGIRGLNITSG

-1184 TISQNSFQ
+1184 SISRNSFQ
-1192 PHPSLRETSRSATPD
+1192 PHPSLREATPSPSGTPE
-1207 VTPLDSTDAGE
+1207 VTPLDPTDAGE
-1218 KGFYISFDND
+1218 KGFYICFDND

-1240 RMSPKKERSASSY
+1240 RTSPKKERGVSSY
-1253 NEHEDFMRSES
+1253 VDSEDFTMRPDS
-1264 PPVSTVERQKQAEAQ
+1264 PSAIVMDRQKQLEIQ
-1279 RELERERLRQAE
+1279 R
-1291 EREQQRQEMRDRE
+1291 DSD
-1304 LKREIERERQREKQ
+1304 REKQ
-1318 RDSNTEGRHASGVGL
+1318 RQIDERDFQRQEIRDREIQREGEREKQRERHEMSGESRQSGVGL
-1333 VIGNQLTN
+1333 IIGNQLAN
-1341 PDPNSMDEMEKKKER
+1341 PDPNSLDEMERKKER
-1356 IMLMSLQRR
+1356 IMLLSLQRR
-1365 QRQEEMKERKEVE
+1365 QQQEEMKERKEVE
-1378 TQARREQE
+1378 AQARREQE

-1407 LEHHKVKKAIEEAER
+1407 LEQHKVKKAIEEAER

-1430 LLNAIN
+1430 LLNTIK
-1436 PAKLRNKT
+1436 PTKLRNKT
-1444 TPARPR
+1444 ATTRPR
-1450 PKTIHGDA
+1450 PKTIHVDA
-1458 GAVLDSGALT
+1458 GTELDSGALT

-1504 AHLDD
+1504 AHFDE
-1509 RRCSGPLYRGG
+1509 RRSGPLYRGG

-1541 VNQLGRRGSYKTSR
+1541 MNQLGRRGSYKTSR
-1555 DAQESQQQI
+1555 DVQEPQQQV
-1564 RGRPKYQT
+1564 RGRPKYPS

-1583 LMNLCDSDSGLGRS
+1583 LMNLCGSSSDQDGMMCRYTDTDSGLGRA
-1597 TPPRRAASPGIGSMR
+1597 TPPRRAPSPGMGSMR
-1612 HLTSPSGPGSLPP
+1612 HLPSPSGPGSLPP
-1625 ALMTSKKRIYD
+1625 GLMTKRRVFD

-1649 MDYNGPRLYKLPIA
+1649 MDYNGPRLYKQPTT
-1663 KSNRNIML
+1663 KSNRGIML
-1671 NAVEYCVFPGTVNRE
+1671 NAVEYCVFPGTVNKE
-1686 AKSRVLEEISRSESK
+1686 AKRRVLDEIARSESK

-1714 RALYSYCPERE
+1714 RALYSYCPDRE
-1725 EVAKLY
+1725 EVSKLY
-1731 GTGPKQVI
+1731 GTGPKQVM
-1739 DNMFDKFFKYNS
+1739 DKMFDKFFKYNS
-1751 SGKCFSQ
+1751 GAKCFSQ

-1783 NLPNKKDIPLV
+1783 NLPNKKDMPLV

>member
-1 MWNTISRFFAKGS
+1 MWSAITRLFVKG
-14 KTAVVQEVTSPPLSP
+14 KTEESAP
-29 SSTTTTTI
+29 
-37 TTTRTRTTTAA
+37 RTKDRTC
-48 RDDDERQ
+48 D
-55 DRLACN
+55 
-61 GVADDDASVDGTSVH
+61 GVPDTVVH
-76 VFYGA
+76 VFDA
-81 TMDRGASADDRR
+81 MDRNAGDDRR
-93 RLPAAASAAATGA
+93 KGPAGEQHHDGA
-106 ATAAAPT
+106 E
-113 ADQQS
+113 S
-118 SGGDS
+118 EHFS
-123 DSYDSRQAKQRAS
+123 DAYDSRQAKQRAS

-141 SKAYNNRVPEKL
+141 SKAYNNRVPENL
-153 REPYYRD
+153 RDPYYID
-160 HEEQEHL
+160 NENQEHL

-199 YGILQALARKGVYVA
+199 CGILQALARKGVYLA
-214 EQNNTQLTE
+214 EPNNTQLTE

-263 RFDPQAEVDVPSDHE
+263 RFDPQAEVDVPADHE
-278 KGLLLWINHA
+278 KGLLLWISHA
-288 SHALIA
+288 SNALIA
-294 KIQSEDGA
+294 KIQAEEGA

-340 MEIRVSKRPSVA
+340 MDIRVSKRPSVA

-364 CVKCLP
+364 CNRCLP
-370 YSIFHMQPEDV
+370 YSIFHMLPEDV
-381 TYMRGSMKQNLV
+381 TYMRGCMKQNLV

-408 KCVRYPGEERAMQY
+408 KCVRYPGEERAMQF

-451 NLSIS
+451 NLSVS
-456 APGFTVAKSASSTIV
+456 APGFTVAKAPSSSSV

-480 AENHPYDDRRAG
+480 AENYSHDDRRAG

-503 GIPTLSSVADDKSVA
+503 GIPTLSSVADEKSITRVD
-518 RTEAAGRPSNWED
+518 AAGRPSNWEE

-543 RNSITDDSQLTIEN
+543 RNSVSDDSQLTIEN

-606 IIADNG
+606 ILSDNG
-612 YNGSNGGEEPPRL
+612 YDKEEPPRL
-625 RRQASN
+625 RRQTSN
-631 SSLDNVALR
+631 SSLDNVALK
-640 QILHSSAE
+640 QILHSSE
-648 NDGGGTDNGDGGD
+648 NVNSDGDTS
-661 AVTKLAS
+661 KLAS
-668 FANLNRQSSEKG
+668 FANLSRQSSEKG
-680 INFTYME
+680 INLTYTE
-687 QERQDDVKQLNKRHG
+687 QERDDSKSNLSNKKLG
-702 QSNGN
+702 QTNGNRN

-725 QSSQQSQQMEQHSVD
+725 QSNQQSQQMEQHSVAD

-763 RHIENEKRKME
+763 RHIENEKRRME

-785 KAAFLQAVTKGKVKS
+785 KAAFLQAVTKLYLVGKVKS

-808 DSPAETVGPP
+808 DSPAEIGPP

-823 GSSGATPT
+823 GSSGETPT
-831 SVSEASSV
+831 SVSETTPV
-839 PQQLPQEKP
+839 TQQPSQEKP

-890 PEQYRQ
+890 LEQYHQ
-896 SITQMNTS
+896 SISQICIPFRRMNNS

-920 QIQQQHLMTQHQK
+920 QIQQQHLMTQHQ
-933 QMQQQFQ
+933 QQIQQQFQ

-950 QTYGMPPMNPLT
+950 QNFGMAPINPLT
-962 PRLQDPQQSQ
+962 SKLQDTQQSQ
-972 FYLHDQPQVQRRMW
+972 FYLHDQPQLQRRMW
-986 GQPAPAQSLANE
+986 GQPPPTQSLANE
-998 MAAVGYQQSMDSR
+998 MAAVGYQQSMDPRYST
-1011 FSPQPAAYQQDMRI
+1011 QPTPYQQDMRL
-1025 YTDPTRTWAAPH
+1025 YQDTRNWGTH
-1037 PAQKGFV
+1037 PPQQKGFV
-1044 LHDTQEPRY
+1044 LHDTPQEPRY

-1064 QMSHPGPTGYPA
+1064 QMSHPGPTYP
-1076 SSSLFNQTQATSASP
+1076 SSTSIFNQTPPSSASP
-1091 QHRNAIHRIS
+1091 QHRNAVHRIS
-1101 QLISESPEPKRST
+1101 QLMSESPEPKRPT
-1114 VHHIPISCESPTEKR
+1114 VHHIPIKCESPTEKR
-1129 QVTALHTPVPA
+1129 QITAMHAPVPA
-1140 PPADDMKPQNIS
+1140 PPVDDMKPQNIS

-1158 DIAQGIRGLNITSG
+1158 ELTQGIRGLNITSG

-1184 TISQNSFQ
+1184 SISRNSFQ
-1192 PHPSLRETSRSATPD
+1192 PHPSLREATPSPSSTPE
-1207 VTPLDSTDAGE
+1207 VTPLDPTDAGE
-1218 KGFYISFDND
+1218 KGFYICFDND

-1240 RMSPKKERSASSY
+1240 RTSPKKERGVSSY
-1253 NEHEDFMRSES
+1253 VDSEDFTMRPDS
-1264 PPVSTVERQKQAEAQ
+1264 PSAIVMDRQKQLEIQ
-1279 RELERERLRQAE
+1279 R
-1291 EREQQRQEMRDRE
+1291 DSD
-1304 LKREIERERQREKQ
+1304 REKQ
-1318 RDSNTEGRHASGVGL
+1318 RQIDERDFQRQEIRDREIQREGEREKQRERHEISAESRQSGVGL
-1333 VIGNQLTN
+1333 IIGNQLAN
-1341 PDPNSMDEMEKKKER
+1341 PDPNSLDEMERKKER
-1356 IMLMSLQRR
+1356 IMLLSLQRR
-1365 QRQEEMKERKEVE
+1365 QQQEEMKERKEVE
-1378 TQARREQE
+1378 AQARREQE

-1407 LEHHKVKKAIEEAER
+1407 LEQHKVKKAIEEAER

-1430 LLNAIN
+1430 LLNTIK
-1436 PAKLRNKT
+1436 PTKLRNKT
-1444 TPARPR
+1444 ATTRPR
-1450 PKTIHGDA
+1450 PKTIHVDA
-1458 GAVLDSGALT
+1458 GTELDSGALT

-1482 ASLTSPTMRRD
+1482 DT
-1493 YYRGSQDSLTA
+1493 
-1504 AHLDD
+1504 
-1509 RRCSGPLYRGG
+1509 
-1520 SLRVSSVDS
+1520 
-1529 PDDGRGSSPCRS
+1529 
-1541 VNQLGRRGSYKTSR
+1541 
-1555 DAQESQQQI
+1555 
-1564 RGRPKYQT
+1564 
-1572 YQNFKGRKSNS
+1572 
-1583 LMNLCDSDSGLGRS
+1583 DSGLGRA
-1597 TPPRRAASPGIGSMR
+1597 TPPRRAPSPGMGSMR
-1612 HLTSPSGPGSLPP
+1612 HLPSPSGPGSLPP
-1625 ALMTSKKRIYD
+1625 GLMTKRRVFD

-1649 MDYNGPRLYKLPIA
+1649 MDYNGPRLYKQPTT
-1663 KSNRNIML
+1663 KSNRGIML
-1671 NAVEYCVFPGTVNRE
+1671 NAVEYCVFPGTVNKE
-1686 AKSRVLEEISRSESK
+1686 AKRRVLDEIARSESK

-1714 RALYSYCPERE
+1714 RALYSYCPDRE
-1725 EVAKLY
+1725 EVSKLY
-1731 GTGPKQVI
+1731 GTGPKQVM
-1739 DNMFDKFFKYNS
+1739 DKMFDKFFKYNS
-1751 SGKCFSQ
+1751 GAKCFSQ

-1783 NLPNKKDIPLV
+1783 NLPNKKDMPLV

>member
-1 MWNTISRFFAKGS
+1 MWSAISRLFVKG
-14 KTAVVQEVTSPPLSP
+14 KTEEPAPGTED
-29 SSTTTTTI
+29 
-37 TTTRTRTTTAA
+37 RTC
-48 RDDDERQ
+48 D
-55 DRLACN
+55 
-61 GVADDDASVDGTSVH
+61 GVSDTVVH
-76 VFYGA
+76 VFDA
-81 TMDRGASADDRR
+81 MDRNVGDDRR
-93 RLPAAASAAATGA
+93 KGTAGEQQHAAAESEHF
-106 ATAAAPT
+106 
-113 ADQQS
+113 
-118 SGGDS
+118 S
-123 DSYDSRQAKQRAS
+123 DAYDSRQAKQRAS

-141 SKAYNNRVPEKL
+141 SKAYNNRVPENL
-153 REPYYRD
+153 REPYYVD
-160 HEEQEHL
+160 HEDQEHL

-199 YGILQALARKGVYVA
+199 CGILQALARKGVYLA
-214 EQNNTQLTE
+214 EPNNTQLTE

-263 RFDPQAEVDVPSDHE
+263 RFDPQADVDVPGDHE
-278 KGLLLWINHA
+278 RGLLLWISHA

-294 KIQSEDGA
+294 KIQTEEGA

-329 VAFYCP
+329 VAYYCP

-340 MEIRVSKRPSVA
+340 MDIRVSKRPSVA

-364 CVKCLP
+364 CNRCLP

-408 KCVRYPGEERAMQY
+408 KCVRYPGEERAMQF

-451 NLSIS
+451 NLSVS
-456 APGFTVAKSASSTIV
+456 APGFTVAKASSSPSV

-480 AENHPYDDRRAG
+480 AENYSHDDRRAG

-503 GIPTLSSVADDKSVA
+503 GIPTLSSVADEKSLA
-518 RTEAAGRPSNWED
+518 RADAAGRPSNWED

-543 RNSITDDSQLTIEN
+543 RNSVSDDSQLTIEN

-606 IIADNG
+606 ILADNG
-612 YNGSNGGEEPPRL
+612 YGNDEPPRL

-631 SSLDNVALR
+631 SSLDNVALK
-640 QILHSSAE
+640 QILHSSE
-648 NDGGGTDNGDGGD
+648 NDNSEGDN
-661 AVTKLAS
+661 TSKLAS
-668 FANLNRQSSEKG
+668 FANLNRQSSEKSS
-680 INFTYME
+680 IN
-687 QERQDDVKQLNKRHG
+687 LNYTESEDITTKSNLSNKKHG
-702 QSNGN
+702 QTNGNGN

-725 QSSQQSQQMEQHSVD
+725 QSNQQSQQAEQHSAD

-763 RHIENEKRKME
+763 RHIENEKRRME

-785 KAAFLQAVTKGKVKS
+785 KAAFLQAVT
-800 PSSSTSGG
+800 
-808 DSPAETVGPP
+808 
-818 TPVTS
+818 
-823 GSSGATPT
+823 
-831 SVSEASSV
+831 
-839 PQQLPQEKP
+839 
-848 QRPFSLKEISEDVR
+848 KEISEDVR

-890 PEQYRQ
+890 LDQYHQ
-896 SITQMNTS
+896 SISQMNSS

-920 QIQQQHLMTQHQK
+920 QIQQQHLMTHHQQQMQHQL
-933 QMQQQFQ
+933 Q

-950 QTYGMPPMNPLT
+950 QSYGITPINPIT
-962 PRLQDPQQSQ
+962 PKLQDSQQSQ
-972 FYLHDQPQVQRRMW
+972 FYLHDQPQLQRRMW
-986 GQPAPAQSLANE
+986 GQPPSTQSLANE
-998 MAAVGYQQSMDSR
+998 MAAVGYQQQVDSR
-1011 FSPQPAAYQQDMRI
+1011 YNSPPSVYHQDMRLFQ
-1025 YTDPTRTWAAPH
+1025 DTRNWGTH
-1037 PAQKGFV
+1037 PPQQKGFV
-1044 LHDTQEPRY
+1044 LHDTSQEPRY

-1064 QMSHPGPTGYPA
+1064 QMSHPGSTYPT
-1076 SSSLFNQTQATSASP
+1076 SSSIFNQTPPSSASP
-1091 QHRNAIHRIS
+1091 QHRNAVHRIS
-1101 QLISESPEPKRST
+1101 QLMSESPEPKRPT
-1114 VHHIPISCESPTEKR
+1114 VHHIPIKCDSPTEKR

-1140 PPADDMKPQNIS
+1140 PPVDDMKPQNIS

-1158 DIAQGIRGLNITSG
+1158 ELSQGIRGLHITSG
-1172 SRTYRIPSPTRP
+1172 NRTYRIPSPTRP
-1184 TISQNSFQ
+1184 SISRNSFQ
-1192 PHPSLRETSRSATPD
+1192 PHPSLREATPSPSGTPE
-1207 VTPLDSTDAGE
+1207 VTPLDPTDAGE
-1218 KGFYISFDND
+1218 KGFYICFDND

-1240 RMSPKKERSASSY
+1240 RTSPKKERTASSY
-1253 NEHEDFMRSES
+1253 IDNEDFTVRSES
-1264 PPVSTVERQKQAEAQ
+1264 PSAISDRQKLLEIRRDSDREKQ
-1279 RELERERLRQAE
+1279 RQLDEREF
-1291 EREQQRQEMRDRE
+1291 QRQEIRDRE
-1304 LKREIERERQREKQ
+1304 LQREEEREKQ
-1318 RDSNTEGRHASGVGL
+1318 RERRDTSAESRQSGIGL
-1333 VIGNQLTN
+1333 IIGNQLAN
-1341 PDPNSMDEMEKKKER
+1341 PDPNSLDEMERKKER
-1356 IMLMSLQRR
+1356 IMLQSLQRR
-1365 QRQEEMKERKEVE
+1365 QQQEEMKERKEAE
-1378 TQARREQE
+1378 AQARREQE

-1397 EEERQRRAAI
+1397 EEERQRRASI
-1407 LEHHKVKKAIEEAER
+1407 LEQHKVKKAIEEAER

-1430 LLNAIN
+1430 LLNAIK
-1436 PAKLRNKT
+1436 PTKLRNKT
-1444 TPARPR
+1444 ATTRPR
-1450 PKTIHGDA
+1450 PKTIHVDA
-1458 GAVLDSGALT
+1458 GAELDSGALT

-1504 AHLDD
+1504 AHFDD
-1509 RRCSGPLYRGG
+1509 RRSGPLYRGG

-1541 VNQLGRRGSYKTSR
+1541 MNQLGRRGSYKTSR
-1555 DAQESQQQI
+1555 DVQEPQQQV
-1564 RGRPKYQT
+1564 RGRPKYPS

-1583 LMNLCDSDSGLGRS
+1583 LMNLCGSSSDQDGMMCRYTDTDSGLGRA
-1597 TPPRRAASPGIGSMR
+1597 TPPRRAPSPGMGSMR
-1612 HLTSPSGPGSLPP
+1612 HLPSPSGPGSLPP
-1625 ALMTSKKRIYD
+1625 GLMTKRRVFD

-1649 MDYNGPRLYKLPIA
+1649 MDYNGPRLYKQPTT
-1663 KSNRNIML
+1663 KSNRGIML

-1686 AKSRVLEEISRSESK
+1686 AKRRVLDEIARSESK

-1714 RALYSYCPERE
+1714 RALYSYCPDRE
-1725 EVAKLY
+1725 EVSKLY
-1731 GTGPKQVI
+1731 GTGPKQVN
-1739 DNMFDKFFKYNS
+1739 DKMFDKFFKYNS
-1751 SGKCFSQ
+1751 GGKCFSQ

-1783 NLPNKKDIPLV
+1783 NLPNKKDMPLV

>member
-1 MWNTISRFFAKGS
+1 MWCAISRLFAKSKAPEEPARTRVKEDEEEEEEEEEGS
-14 KTAVVQEVTSPPLSP
+14 EEKD
-29 SSTTTTTI
+29 STT
-37 TTTRTRTTTAA
+37 
-48 RDDDERQ
+48 
-55 DRLACN
+55 CN
-61 GVADDDASVDGTSVH
+61 GLADRVVH
-76 VFYGA
+76 GFDE
-81 TMDRGASADDRR
+81 MDRNAGDDRR
-93 RLPAAASAAATGA
+93 KGPAGEHHQH
-106 ATAAAPT
+106 
-113 ADQQS
+113 QQHHHQQQLV
-118 SGGDS
+118 GGDAEYFS
-123 DSYDSRQAKQRAS
+123 DAYDSRQAKQRAS

-141 SKAYNNRVPEKL
+141 SKAYNNRVPDNL

-160 HEEQEHL
+160 HEDQEHL

-199 YGILQALARKGVYVA
+199 CGILQALARKGVYVA
-214 EQNNTQLTE
+214 ESNNTQLTE

-250 EVVTGDRVVSAIR
+250 EVVTGDRVVSVIR
-263 RFDPQAEVDVPSDHE
+263 RFDPLADVEVPSDHE
-278 KGLLLWINHA
+278 KGLLLWISHA

-294 KIQSEDGA
+294 KIQTEEGA

-340 MEIRVSKRPSVA
+340 MDIRVSKRPSVA

-364 CVKCLP
+364 CTRCLP

-408 KCVRYPGEERAMQY
+408 KCVRYPGEERAMQF

-451 NLSIS
+451 NLSVS
-456 APGFTVAKSASSTIV
+456 APGFTVAKTVPPSSV

-503 GIPTLSSVADDKSVA
+503 GIPTLSSVADEKTISRA
-518 RTEAAGRPSNWED
+518 EAAGRPSNWED

-543 RNSITDDSQLTIEN
+543 RNSVSDDSQLTIEN

-581 KRSTTEPTL
+581 MRSTTEPTL

-606 IIADNG
+606 ILADNG
-612 YNGSNGGEEPPRL
+612 YNNEEPVRL
-625 RRQASN
+625 RRQTSN
-631 SSLDNVALR
+631 SSLDNVALKS
-640 QILHSSAE
+640 ILHSSE
-648 NDGGGTDNGDGGD
+648 NDNNDGGSST
-661 AVTKLAS
+661 TKLAS
-668 FANLNRQSSEKG
+668 FANLSKQSMEKG
-680 INFTYME
+680 INLTYTD
-687 QERQDDVKQLNKRHG
+687 QEREDNSSKANVSTKKYG

-707 GEKKTTF
+707 GIAEKKTTF

-725 QSSQQSQQMEQHSVD
+725 QSTQHSQQLENQSID

-763 RHIENEKRKME
+763 RHIENEKRRME

-808 DSPAETVGPP
+808 DSPGEIGPP

-823 GSSGATPT
+823 ASSGETPT
-831 SVSEASSV
+831 SVSEAIPV
-839 PQQLPQEKP
+839 PQQPPQEKP

-868 LEHDGNAP
+868 LEQDGSAP

-890 PEQYRQ
+890 LEQYHQ
-896 SITQMNTS
+896 SLSQMNNS
-904 LSEIQADI
+904 LSEIQADM
-912 QRLANQQN
+912 QRLANRQN
-920 QIQQQHLMTQHQK
+920 QIQQQHLMTQQQQ
-933 QMQQQFQ
+933 QMQHQLH

-950 QTYGMPPMNPLT
+950 QSYGISPLNTIT
-962 PRLQDPQQSQ
+962 PRIQDSQQSQ
-972 FYLHDQPQVQRRMW
+972 FYLHDQPQLQRRTW
-986 GQPAPAQSLANE
+986 GQPPPSQSLANE
-998 MAAVGYQQSMDSR
+998 MANVGYQQSMDSR
-1011 FSPQPAAYQQDMRI
+1011 YNPQPPAYQQEMRL
-1025 YTDPTRTWAAPH
+1025 YQEPRNWNTH
-1037 PAQKGFV
+1037 PPQQKGFV
-1044 LHDTQEPRY
+1044 LHETSQEPRY

-1064 QMSHPGPTGYPA
+1064 QMSQPVSTYPT
-1076 SSSLFNQTQATSASP
+1076 STSLFNQTSSTTASP

-1101 QLISESPEPKRST
+1101 QLMSESPEPKRPT
-1114 VHHIPISCESPTEKR
+1114 VHHIPITCESPTEKR
-1129 QVTALHTPVPA
+1129 QCATLHAPVPA
-1140 PPADDMKPQNIS
+1140 PPVDDMKPQNIS

-1158 DIAQGIRGLNITSG
+1158 EVVQGIRGLHITSG

-1184 TISQNSFQ
+1184 SISRNSFQ
-1192 PHPSLRETSRSATPD
+1192 PHPSLREATPSPSNTPE
-1207 VTPLDSTDAGE
+1207 VTPLDPTDAGE

-1228 APKKPKPTLRVK
+1228 VPKKPKPTLRVK
-1240 RMSPKKERSASSY
+1240 RNSPKKERSVSSY
-1253 NEHEDFMRSES
+1253 IEHEDFSVRTES
-1264 PPVSTVERQKQAEAQ
+1264 PPASASERQKQMDAQ
-1279 RELERERLRQAE
+1279 RDLERERQRQAE
-1291 EREQQRQEMRDRE
+1291 EREYHRQEMRDRE
-1304 LKREIERERQREKQ
+1304 LQKEINRERHRERQRD
-1318 RDSNTEGRHASGVGL
+1318 DSAEGRQSSGVGL
-1333 VIGNQLTN
+1333 VIGNQLAN
-1341 PDPNSMDEMEKKKER
+1341 PDPNSLDEMERKKER
-1356 IMLMSLQRR
+1356 IMLLSLQRR
-1365 QRQEEMKERKEVE
+1365 QQQEEMKERKEAE
-1378 TQARREQE
+1378 AQARREQE

-1407 LEHHKVKKAIEEAER
+1407 LEQYKVKKAIDEAER

-1430 LLNAIN
+1430 LLNAIK
-1436 PAKLRNKT
+1436 PTKLRNKT
-1444 TPARPR
+1444 ATTRPR
-1450 PKTIHGDA
+1450 PKTIHVDA
-1458 GAVLDSGALT
+1458 GTELDSGALT

-1482 ASLTSPTMRRD
+1482 
-1493 YYRGSQDSLTA
+1493 
-1504 AHLDD
+1504 
-1509 RRCSGPLYRGG
+1509 
-1520 SLRVSSVDS
+1520 VSSVDS

-1555 DAQESQQQI
+1555 GSSSDQDGMMC
-1564 RGRPKYQT
+1564 RYT
-1572 YQNFKGRKSNS
+1572 
-1583 LMNLCDSDSGLGRS
+1583 DTDSGLGRA
-1597 TPPRRAASPGIGSMR
+1597 TPPRRAPSPGMGSMR
-1612 HLTSPSGPGSLPP
+1612 HLPSPSGPGSLPP
-1625 ALMTSKKRIYD
+1625 GLMTKRRVFD

-1649 MDYNGPRLYKLPIA
+1649 MDYNGPRLYKQPTT
-1663 KSNRNIML
+1663 KSNRGIML
-1671 NAVEYCVFPGTVNRE
+1671 NAVEYCVFPGTVNKE
-1686 AKSRVLEEISRSESK
+1686 AKRRVLDEIARSESK

-1714 RALYSYCPERE
+1714 RALYSYCPDRE
-1725 EVAKLY
+1725 EVSKLY
-1731 GTGPKQVI
+1731 GTGPKQVV
-1739 DNMFDKFFKYNS
+1739 DKMFDKFFKYNS
-1751 SGKCFSQ
+1751 GGKCFSQ

-1783 NLPNKKDIPLV
+1783 NLPNKKDMPLV

>member
-1 MWNTISRFFAKGS
+1 MWNTISRLFAKGS
-14 KTAVVQEVTSPPLSP
+14 KTAVQEETAP
-29 SSTTTTTI
+29 SLP
-37 TTTRTRTTTAA
+37 TTAKNEQQQQQQQ
-48 RDDDERQ
+48 ERV
-55 DRLACN
+55 CN
-61 GVADDDASVDGTSVH
+61 GVADDDAPADGTSTVD
-76 VFYGA
+76 VFYDA
-81 TMDRGASADDRR
+81 AMDRGASADDRR
-93 RLPAAASAAATGA
+93 RPAAASAAATGA
-106 ATAAAPT
+106 AAATP

-123 DSYDSRQAKQRAS
+123 DHFDAYESRQAKQRAS

-141 SKAYNNRVPEKL
+141 SKAYNNQVPEKL
-153 REPYYRD
+153 RDPYYRD

-199 YGILQALARKGVYVA
+199 YGILQALARRGVYVT

-263 RFDPQAEVDVPSDHE
+263 RFDPQAVVDVPSDHE
-278 KGLLLWINHA
+278 KGLLLWINHV
-288 SHALIA
+288 SHALIS
-294 KIQSEDGA
+294 KIQSEEGG

-335 GELNW
+335 NELNW

-364 CVKCLP
+364 CIRCLP

-451 NLSIS
+451 NLSVS
-456 APGFTVAKSASSTIV
+456 APGFTVTKSTSNTV

-503 GIPTLSSVADDKSVA
+503 GIPTLSSVADEKSG
-518 RTEAAGRPSNWED
+518 RTEAAGRPSNWEE

-570 NPDKEVGAHIG
+570 NPDKEVGAHTG
-581 KRSTTEPTL
+581 KRNTTEPTL

-612 YNGSNGGEEPPRL
+612 YSGSEEPTRL

-648 NDGGGTDNGDGGD
+648 NDNNTDSGGGGGGD
-661 AVTKLAS
+661 TLNQTKFAS
-668 FANLNRQSSEKG
+668 FANLSKQNSEKG
-680 INFTYME
+680 INFTYTE
-687 QERQDDVKQLNKRHG
+687 QDDAKSSRKHG

-707 GEKKTTF
+707 GNNEKKTTF

-725 QSSQQSQQMEQHSVD
+725 QSNQQSQQMEQHSID
-740 ENGGNTIMASQL
+740 ENGGSTIMASQL

-808 DSPAETVGPP
+808 DSPAETIGPP
-818 TPVTS
+818 SPVTS

-839 PQQLPQEKP
+839 PQQPLQEKP

-896 SITQMNTS
+896 SITQMNNS

-920 QIQQQHLMTQHQK
+920 QIQQQHLMSQHQK
-933 QMQQQFQ
+933 QMQHQLQ

-950 QTYGMPPMNPLT
+950 QSYGMPPMNTLAS
-962 PRLQDPQQSQ
+962 RLQDPQQSQ
-972 FYLHDQPQVQRRMW
+972 FYLHDQPQMQRRMW

-1011 FSPQPAAYQQDMRI
+1011 YSPQPTAYQQDLRM
-1025 YTDPTRTWAAPH
+1025 YADPTRTWAAPH
-1037 PAQKGFV
+1037 PTQKGFV

-1053 LNGGDHSLCNN
+1053 LNGDHSLCNN
-1064 QMSHPGPTGYPA
+1064 QMSHPGPTSVYPT

-1091 QHRNAIHRIS
+1091 QHRNAVHRIS

-1129 QVTALHTPVPA
+1129 QVTTLHTPVPA

-1192 PHPSLRETSRSATPD
+1192 PHPSLRETSRSGTPD
-1207 VTPLDSTDAGE
+1207 VIPLDPTDSNE

-1240 RMSPKKERSASSY
+1240 RTSPKKERSVSSY
-1253 NEHEDFMRSES
+1253 IEHEDFTVRPES
-1264 PPVSTVERQKQAEAQ
+1264 PPSSAIERQKQMEAQ
-1279 RELERERLRQAE
+1279 RELERERLRQAD
-1291 EREQQRQEMRDRE
+1291 EREHQRQEMRDRE

-1318 RDSNTEGRHASGVGL
+1318 RDNSTDSRHASGVGL

-1378 TQARREQE
+1378 AQARREQD

-1444 TPARPR
+1444 ATARPR

-1482 ASLTSPTMRRD
+1482 
-1493 YYRGSQDSLTA
+1493 
-1504 AHLDD
+1504 
-1509 RRCSGPLYRGG
+1509 
-1520 SLRVSSVDS
+1520 VSSVDS

-1555 DAQESQQQI
+1555 DVQESQQQV

-1649 MDYNGPRLYKLPIA
+1649 MDYNGPRLYKMPIA

-1686 AKSRVLEEISRSESK
+1686 AKSRVLEEIGRSESK

>member
-1 MWNTISRFFAKGS
+1 MWSAITRLFVKG
-14 KTAVVQEVTSPPLSP
+14 KTEESAP
-29 SSTTTTTI
+29 
-37 TTTRTRTTTAA
+37 RTKDRTC
-48 RDDDERQ
+48 D
-55 DRLACN
+55 
-61 GVADDDASVDGTSVH
+61 GVPDTVVH
-76 VFYGA
+76 VFDA
-81 TMDRGASADDRR
+81 MDRNAGDDRR
-93 RLPAAASAAATGA
+93 KGPAGEQHHDGA
-106 ATAAAPT
+106 E
-113 ADQQS
+113 S
-118 SGGDS
+118 EHFS
-123 DSYDSRQAKQRAS
+123 DAYDSRQAKQRAS

-141 SKAYNNRVPEKL
+141 SKAYNNRVPENL
-153 REPYYRD
+153 RDPYYID
-160 HEEQEHL
+160 NENQEHL

-199 YGILQALARKGVYVA
+199 CGILQALARKGVYLA
-214 EQNNTQLTE
+214 EPNNTQLTE

-263 RFDPQAEVDVPSDHE
+263 RFDPQAEVDVPADHE
-278 KGLLLWINHA
+278 KGLLLWISHA
-288 SHALIA
+288 SNALIA
-294 KIQSEDGA
+294 KIQAEEGA

-340 MEIRVSKRPSVA
+340 MDIRVSKRPSVA

-364 CVKCLP
+364 CNRCLP
-370 YSIFHMQPEDV
+370 YSIFHMLPEDV
-381 TYMRGSMKQNLV
+381 TYMRGCMKQNLV

-408 KCVRYPGEERAMQY
+408 KCVRYPGEERAMQF

-451 NLSIS
+451 NLSVS
-456 APGFTVAKSASSTIV
+456 APGFTVAKAPSSSSV

-480 AENHPYDDRRAG
+480 AENYSHDDRRAG

-503 GIPTLSSVADDKSVA
+503 GIPTLSSVADEKSITRVD
-518 RTEAAGRPSNWED
+518 AAGRPSNWEE

-543 RNSITDDSQLTIEN
+543 RNSVSDDSQLTIEN

-606 IIADNG
+606 ILSDNG
-612 YNGSNGGEEPPRL
+612 YDKEEPPRL
-625 RRQASN
+625 RRQTSN
-631 SSLDNVALR
+631 SSLDNVALK
-640 QILHSSAE
+640 QILHSSE
-648 NDGGGTDNGDGGD
+648 NVNSDGDTS
-661 AVTKLAS
+661 KLAS
-668 FANLNRQSSEKG
+668 FANLSRQSSEKG
-680 INFTYME
+680 INLTYTE
-687 QERQDDVKQLNKRHG
+687 QERDDSKSNLSNKKLG
-702 QSNGN
+702 QTNGNRN

-725 QSSQQSQQMEQHSVD
+725 QSNQQSQQMEQHSVAD

-763 RHIENEKRKME
+763 RHIENEKRRME

-785 KAAFLQAVTKGKVKS
+785 KAAFLQAVTKLYLVGKVKS

-808 DSPAETVGPP
+808 DSPAEIGPP

-823 GSSGATPT
+823 GSSGETPT
-831 SVSEASSV
+831 SVSETTPV
-839 PQQLPQEKP
+839 TQQPSQEKP

-890 PEQYRQ
+890 LEQYHQ
-896 SITQMNTS
+896 SISQICIPFRRMNNS

-920 QIQQQHLMTQHQK
+920 QIQQQHLMTQHQ
-933 QMQQQFQ
+933 QQIQQQFQ

-950 QTYGMPPMNPLT
+950 QNFGMAPINPLT
-962 PRLQDPQQSQ
+962 SKLQDTQQSQ
-972 FYLHDQPQVQRRMW
+972 FYLHDQPQLQRRMW
-986 GQPAPAQSLANE
+986 GQPPPTQSLANE
-998 MAAVGYQQSMDSR
+998 MAAVGYQQSMDPRYST
-1011 FSPQPAAYQQDMRI
+1011 QPTPYQQDMRL
-1025 YTDPTRTWAAPH
+1025 YQDTRNWGTH
-1037 PAQKGFV
+1037 PPQQKGFV
-1044 LHDTQEPRY
+1044 LHDTPQEPRY

-1064 QMSHPGPTGYPA
+1064 QMSHPGPTYP
-1076 SSSLFNQTQATSASP
+1076 SSTSIFNQTPPSSASP
-1091 QHRNAIHRIS
+1091 QHRNAVHRIS
-1101 QLISESPEPKRST
+1101 QLMSESPEPKRPT
-1114 VHHIPISCESPTEKR
+1114 VHHIPIKCESPTEKR
-1129 QVTALHTPVPA
+1129 QITAMHAPVPA
-1140 PPADDMKPQNIS
+1140 PPVDDMKPQNIS

-1158 DIAQGIRGLNITSG
+1158 ELTQGIRGLNITSG

-1184 TISQNSFQ
+1184 SISRNSFQ
-1192 PHPSLRETSRSATPD
+1192 PHPSLREATPSPSSTPE
-1207 VTPLDSTDAGE
+1207 VTPLDPTDAGE
-1218 KGFYISFDND
+1218 KGFYICFDND

-1240 RMSPKKERSASSY
+1240 RTSPKKERGVSSY
-1253 NEHEDFMRSES
+1253 VDSEDFTMRPDS
-1264 PPVSTVERQKQAEAQ
+1264 PSAIVMDRQKQLEIQ
-1279 RELERERLRQAE
+1279 R
-1291 EREQQRQEMRDRE
+1291 DSD
-1304 LKREIERERQREKQ
+1304 REKQ
-1318 RDSNTEGRHASGVGL
+1318 RQIDERDFQRQEIRDREIQREGEREKQRERHEISAESRQSGVGL
-1333 VIGNQLTN
+1333 IIGNQLAN
-1341 PDPNSMDEMEKKKER
+1341 PDPNSLDEMERKKER
-1356 IMLMSLQRR
+1356 IMLLSLQRR
-1365 QRQEEMKERKEVE
+1365 QQQEEMKERKEVE
-1378 TQARREQE
+1378 AQARREQE

-1407 LEHHKVKKAIEEAER
+1407 LEQHKVKKAIEEAER

-1430 LLNAIN
+1430 LLNTIK
-1436 PAKLRNKT
+1436 PTKLRNKT
-1444 TPARPR
+1444 ATTRPR
-1450 PKTIHGDA
+1450 PKTIHVDA
-1458 GAVLDSGALT
+1458 GTELDSGALT

-1482 ASLTSPTMRRD
+1482 
-1493 YYRGSQDSLTA
+1493 
-1504 AHLDD
+1504 
-1509 RRCSGPLYRGG
+1509 
-1520 SLRVSSVDS
+1520 DS

-1541 VNQLGRRGSYKTSR
+1541 MNQLGRRGSYKTSR
-1555 DAQESQQQI
+1555 DVQEPQQQV
-1564 RGRPKYQT
+1564 RGRPKYPS

-1583 LMNLCDSDSGLGRS
+1583 LMNLCGSSSDQDGMMCRYTDTDSGLGRA
-1597 TPPRRAASPGIGSMR
+1597 TPPRRAPSPGMGSMR
-1612 HLTSPSGPGSLPP
+1612 HLPSPSGPGSLPP
-1625 ALMTSKKRIYD
+1625 GLMTKRRVFD

-1649 MDYNGPRLYKLPIA
+1649 MDYNGPRLYKQPTT
-1663 KSNRNIML
+1663 KSNRGIML
-1671 NAVEYCVFPGTVNRE
+1671 NAVEYCVFPGTVNKE
-1686 AKSRVLEEISRSESK
+1686 AKRRVLDEIARSESK

-1714 RALYSYCPERE
+1714 RALYSYCPDRE
-1725 EVAKLY
+1725 EVSKLY
-1731 GTGPKQVI
+1731 GTGPKQVM
-1739 DNMFDKFFKYNS
+1739 DKMFDKFFKYNS
-1751 SGKCFSQ
+1751 GAKCFSQ

-1783 NLPNKKDIPLV
+1783 NLPNKKDMPLV

>member
-1 MWNTISRFFAKGS
+1 MWSAISRLFVKG
-14 KTAVVQEVTSPPLSP
+14 KTEEPALS
-29 SSTTTTTI
+29 TENHTC
-37 TTTRTRTTTAA
+37 
-48 RDDDERQ
+48 D
-55 DRLACN
+55 
-61 GVADDDASVDGTSVH
+61 GVPDTVVH
-76 VFYGA
+76 VFDA
-81 TMDRGASADDRR
+81 MDRNAGDDRR
-93 RLPAAASAAATGA
+93 KGPAGEQHHGGA
-106 ATAAAPT
+106 EFEHF
-113 ADQQS
+113 
-118 SGGDS
+118 S
-123 DSYDSRQAKQRAS
+123 DAYDSRQAKQRAS

-141 SKAYNNRVPEKL
+141 SKAYNNRVPENL
-153 REPYYRD
+153 REPYYVD
-160 HEEQEHL
+160 NENQEHL

-199 YGILQALARKGVYVA
+199 CGILQALARKGVYLA
-214 EQNNTQLTE
+214 EPNNTQLTE

-263 RFDPQAEVDVPSDHE
+263 RFDPQAEVEVPGDHE
-278 KGLLLWINHA
+278 KGLLLWISHA
-288 SHALIA
+288 SRALIA
-294 KIQSEDGA
+294 KIQAEEGA

-340 MEIRVSKRPSVA
+340 MDIRVSKRPSVA

-364 CVKCLP
+364 CNRCLP

-408 KCVRYPGEERAMQY
+408 KCVRYPGEERAMQF

-451 NLSIS
+451 NLSVS
-456 APGFTVAKSASSTIV
+456 APGFTVAKASSSSSV

-480 AENHPYDDRRAG
+480 AENYSHDDRRAG

-503 GIPTLSSVADDKSVA
+503 GIPTLSSVADEKSVTRA
-518 RTEAAGRPSNWED
+518 DAAGRPSNWEE

-543 RNSITDDSQLTIEN
+543 RNSVSDDSQLTIEN

-606 IIADNG
+606 ILSDNG
-612 YNGSNGGEEPPRL
+612 YDKEEPPRL
-625 RRQASN
+625 RRQTSN
-631 SSLDNVALR
+631 SSLDNVALK
-640 QILHSSAE
+640 QILHSSE
-648 NDGGGTDNGDGGD
+648 NVNSEGGGDTS
-661 AVTKLAS
+661 KLAS
-668 FANLNRQSSEKG
+668 FANLSRQSSEKG
-680 INFTYME
+680 INLTYTE
-687 QERQDDVKQLNKRHG
+687 QERDDGKSNLSGKKFG
-702 QSNGN
+702 QTNGNGN

-725 QSSQQSQQMEQHSVD
+725 QSSQQSQQVEQHSVD

-763 RHIENEKRKME
+763 RHIENEKRRME

-808 DSPAETVGPP
+808 DSPAEIDPP
-818 TPVTS
+818 TSVTS
-823 GSSGATPT
+823 GSSGETPT
-831 SVSEASSV
+831 SVSETTPV
-839 PQQLPQEKP
+839 TQQPSQEKP

-890 PEQYRQ
+890 IEQYHQ
-896 SITQMNTS
+896 SISQMNNS

-920 QIQQQHLMTQHQK
+920 QIQQQHLMTQHQQ
-933 QMQQQFQ
+933 QMQQQLQ

-950 QTYGMPPMNPLT
+950 QNFGMAPINPLT
-962 PRLQDPQQSQ
+962 SKLQDTQQSQ
-972 FYLHDQPQVQRRMW
+972 FYLHDQPQLQRRMW
-986 GQPAPAQSLANE
+986 GQPPSTQSLANE
-998 MAAVGYQQSMDSR
+998 MAAVGYQQPIDPR
-1011 FSPQPAAYQQDMRI
+1011 YGTQPTAYQQDLRL
-1025 YTDPTRTWAAPH
+1025 YQDTRNWGTLP
-1037 PAQKGFV
+1037 PQQKGFV
-1044 LHDTQEPRY
+1044 LHDNQEPRY

-1064 QMSHPGPTGYPA
+1064 QMSHSGSTYPSSA
-1076 SSSLFNQTQATSASP
+1076 SIFNQTPPSSASP
-1091 QHRNAIHRIS
+1091 QHRNAVHRIS
-1101 QLISESPEPKRST
+1101 QLMSESPEPKRPT
-1114 VHHIPISCESPTEKR
+1114 VHHIPIKCESPTEKR
-1129 QVTALHTPVPA
+1129 QITALHAPVPA
-1140 PPADDMKPQNIS
+1140 PPVDDMKPQNIS

-1158 DIAQGIRGLNITSG
+1158 ELTQGIRGLNITSG

-1184 TISQNSFQ
+1184 SISRNSFQ
-1192 PHPSLRETSRSATPD
+1192 PHPSLREATPSPSGTPE
-1207 VTPLDSTDAGE
+1207 VTPLDPTDAGE
-1218 KGFYISFDND
+1218 KGFYICFDND

-1240 RMSPKKERSASSY
+1240 RTSPKKERSVSSY
-1253 NEHEDFMRSES
+1253 VENEDFTMRPDS
-1264 PPVSTVERQKQAEAQ
+1264 PSAIAIDRQKQLEAQ
-1279 RELERERLRQAE
+1279 RDLDREKHQIDERDF
-1291 EREQQRQEMRDRE
+1291 QRQEIRDKEIQRE
-1304 LKREIERERQREKQ
+1304 GEREKQ
-1318 RDSNTEGRHASGVGL
+1318 RERHEITGESRQSGVGL
-1333 VIGNQLTN
+1333 IIGNQLAN
-1341 PDPNSMDEMEKKKER
+1341 PDPNSLDEMERKKER
-1356 IMLMSLQRR
+1356 IMLLSLQRR
-1365 QRQEEMKERKEVE
+1365 QQQEELKERKEAE
-1378 TQARREQE
+1378 AQARREQE

-1407 LEHHKVKKAIEEAER
+1407 LEQHKVKKAIEEAER

-1430 LLNAIN
+1430 LLNAIK
-1436 PAKLRNKT
+1436 PTKLRNKT
-1444 TPARPR
+1444 ATRPR
-1450 PKTIHGDA
+1450 PKTIHVDA
-1458 GAVLDSGALT
+1458 GTELDSGALT

-1482 ASLTSPTMRRD
+1482 
-1493 YYRGSQDSLTA
+1493 
-1504 AHLDD
+1504 
-1509 RRCSGPLYRGG
+1509 
-1520 SLRVSSVDS
+1520 VSSVDS

-1541 VNQLGRRGSYKTSR
+1541 MNQLGRRGSYKTSR
-1555 DAQESQQQI
+1555 DVQEPQQQV
-1564 RGRPKYQT
+1564 RGRPKYPS
-1572 YQNFKGRKSNS
+1572 YENFKGRKSNS
-1583 LMNLCDSDSGLGRS
+1583 LMNLCDTDSGLGRA
-1597 TPPRRAASPGIGSMR
+1597 TPPRRAPSPGMGSMR
-1612 HLTSPSGPGSLPP
+1612 HLPSPSGPGSLPP
-1625 ALMTSKKRIYD
+1625 GLMTKRRVFD

-1649 MDYNGPRLYKLPIA
+1649 MDYNGPRLYKQPTT
-1663 KSNRNIML
+1663 KSNRGIML
-1671 NAVEYCVFPGTVNRE
+1671 NAVEYCVFPGTVNKE
-1686 AKSRVLEEISRSESK
+1686 AKRRVLDEIAKSESK

-1714 RALYSYCPERE
+1714 RALYSYCPDRE
-1725 EVAKLY
+1725 EVSKLY

-1739 DNMFDKFFKYNS
+1739 DKMFDKFFKYNS
-1751 SGKCFSQ
+1751 GAKCFSQ

-1783 NLPNKKDIPLV
+1783 NLPNKKDMPLV